1 MYDDAVKNK
10 MFWNATPSFQE
21 FQRRLQN
28 PKYVQTVQANYR
40 AHGRSGDA
48 FDTLS
53 GFRDY
58 FCVSDEDKQDMTQ
71 GVGNMIADT
80 KARLAGQQ
88 RYNKLKQFQ
97 DKHRDGLGF
106 GVKKTLFFGVKT
118 PFTNANVV
126 REPLTGRY
134 LTSDGAEYAQ
144 EFEAAR
150 AQNQLDETGKR
161 YTEAVE
167 RGDLPSAFEVRDEDG
182 NYALVEDLGVK
193 PGVHVTEKGKQ
204 QQLAGLVN
212 TRKSVEEQYNALYR
226 KLEEDFKR
234 SAPFSLNTHSQYGI
248 DDNDMRLQAYLNSN
262 AQYRRLK
269 AQLHQL
275 DNAIR
280 VGEEAVKGRAEER
293 YVKNAKGMLGYAYRD
308 LKSFGAS
315 ALRGLWNAVSDVSTW
330 DMGLQDLQDNMTL
343 YTTVK
348 KARQKGYKNL
358 NSEERQMLDV
368 AAKTGAYTAENQQYL
383 GRGYKAGNVT
393 GESLPFMV
401 EMALNPASGLGEAVM
416 SKYMRNAIAK
426 YGKEAVRKE
435 AWKYVTK
442 KCGYRIAGDVLG
454 AALMTGT
461 TGSARTLADTYDR
474 LTGDIK
480 STYDSKGKIV
490 YDGTENEEK
499 GILKAYLKAFGA
511 TAIENHSEFVG
522 EYFNPLLKGVGTLTM
537 KGWKKVNAK
546 SANAFLDN
554 LKDMGSTST
563 AKWLG
568 NLFDKTQWHGTIGE
582 YAEEVVG
589 NIENALLVGDS
600 TLDTKE
606 GTGVFNLDQNID
618 TFLGVSLMGGFF
630 STLKT
635 GAYVRDKV
643 KGERKILMQQS
654 LDLDNSIRY
663 ALGADPR
670 LADKWKEWRVA
681 LAQGTDEEKKQAL
694 KEISENTNG
703 NIKKAMYD
711 YSANA
716 QKLAGMDKATQGAI
730 EDGTITPEQ
739 AQRDADIEQAH
750 EEGLAAEGTARHDI
764 QQEHQL
770 RENSLARMLGIS
782 AEQLDRM
789 EDEDIESM
797 TGQNDALD
805 TAIYD
810 YQTSRERY
818 QGVID
823 RATDEVEQ
831 AGIDAAHQIDL
842 YTDHSTGQIRPC
854 VIKGNNGKEDYQGY
868 IVNGNIATHPDG
880 AIDVSGSDKMIL
892 YFDPETGKIEHGDAS
907 TFASLGESA
916 DATVARQQA
925 IDEAKQQAAQA
936 QSRDIDRGVGED
948 GNVSE
953 AMPTFPQSS
962 DQEERNAADFDIG
975 QVVNAETG
983 EVIPVSF
990 EELAEGENAY
1000 LTGGRPDGKTKDRLK
1015 VTIVDAEG
1023 NVTNRMMKRG
1033 NVQVDG
1039 RMSAEDFRNAY
1050 EEAVSSRIA
1059 PEADM
1064 NGPENNVDEEGVVAG
1079 GAAPSA
1085 DTAATSGEEG
1095 AASEPAVRDK
1105 NGNPIYDKMPISAT
1119 IADLY
1124 DGALDDAEI
1133 DGFVSAQI
1141 AEAEKAVEKMEK
1153 KKPKVGTDKAK
1164 YLADKKAWEEG
1175 LQEAQRKVQYWQDVK
1190 AEVDKITT
1198 PEDARGYEEELNG
1211 DAAQA
1216 AYRNGSDAASY
1227 GVREVTAE
1235 FMQSGD
1241 VKITPESYRKETGFG
1256 AAEQRAMVGK
1266 ISKGGKS
1273 IDKLAEDLEVFDR
1286 ENYNGMYFGGDSSV
1300 AKDAILDY
1308 LSSPDSR
1315 KGVKKMQSEAER
1327 EYVEAYEAERDR
1339 YYQEKYHMSYEE
1351 YLVYSSQEMPELL
1364 RKYSNFDEQLFLERY
1379 ADEIEAAL
1387 QKREEQLK
1395 QEENGKEGN
1404 VSAGE
1409 ESGYGR
1415 SNQVQSGERTDDT
1428 GRGEVGKD
1436 SAGEVGPRHE
1446 GVVESEAALG
1456 SGGSTNQQRIGRVQK
1471 ETRADVADQTMTH
1484 DEAIAFIAA
1493 MENRAEVAPS
1503 VDLSIENWDSLFGL
1517 DGIVNTPI
1525 GKVKMGDNQ
1534 FTKMMRE
1541 DRHGKLGMV
1550 KPTLENPDAI
1560 LEDASK
1566 AKAGDTEERPSSYI
1580 FVKAFKKS
1588 DGSRY
1593 YYFTSITVSKDG
1605 LEVVVSNQ
1613 EKRKNAIANLL
1624 SKDKLVWKHADDV
1637 SDASDVA
1644 QGLYSSQGNV
1654 SDLATEGTDAP
1665 QTSMSNNDPTSS
1677 GSKDTNN
1684 TDTKQ
1689 ENEEKSAGGE
1699 KEPMS
1704 PTPAMI
1710 DRMIE
1715 EQRVDD
1721 VSELLISSELKK
1733 AAEGI
1738 AEAFGMKVVYLKKVF
1753 IKSDDPAVEDFEGN
1767 GFVRNGVIYL
1777 SLKEADI
1784 AQFTFGHE
1792 LLHQLKQIDADSY
1805 MRIRQKVIDV
1815 MGRKAF
1821 EMEVKAR
1828 QMTYAN
1834 VPGYTLFEDYA
1845 EEVIADTLGDIITH
1859 TDMLPNIARSLKDNP
1874 SLLDRFLKVV
1884 DNVRQYFRGKT
1895 GGALGDLVNDI
1906 RDTYEMTARQG
1917 AELGL
1922 STPLKITEH
1931 TKFSL
1936 KDNQGNPLNQDGTLK
1951 LDKIKSVDELTDED
1965 FLHPTRNVELPSLP
1979 KKIADAIGTEGKP
1992 VVIKKNIFERNYMR
2006 HKDVTPDL
2014 SKIIFKSALYNPDL
2028 YGQNQKKTRPYN
2040 WVLINTKDEK
2050 GNNRTVLL
2058 EVNPNK
2064 DNVEIV
2070 HWHFIDERGLKKIRK
2085 QVDREDGQLLILP
2098 SDKEEV
2104 GALSDPTVN
2113 LSAAN
2118 IDNSSETAKESE
2130 GKDRQ
2135 HYASLGVSRQFGDGE
2150 RDGEREQQTANERL
2164 KGEGYQYMARDK
2176 FSLRLAE
2183 AKNNTDK
2190 NPSQAQKESGN
2201 YRKGHIR
2208 FGGYNYTIE
2217 NPQGSYRSGVDEN
2230 GKKWKQKMNNTYGYI
2245 LGTKGKDGDHLDMF
2259 INDNADLDSWNG
2271 NVYVVDQ
2278 VFPDGSFDEHK
2289 VMYGFDSEEE
2299 ARKAYLSN
2307 YEQGWQGLGNI
2318 TGVSKEDFDRWLEKS
2333 GRKTKAFS
2341 EYKNVKS
2348 ESAESPKTGAFGTI
2362 YTQFKGKP
2370 QEAIAFLLEKKEGEA
2385 VGALHHKDIGDIDLV
2400 WGKEGTAKSDG
2411 FGLAKLAKYHPE
2423 VLGNL
2428 QEILDAMVVVKRT
2441 DNRVQLESETHQAS
2455 VRLTWDSEKKNW
2467 LLTAFEKKNSVSDNT
2482 TDTVGTAE
2490 GGKRNDTATPQ
2501 NTVSDG
2507 KDTIKPS
2514 NSQKKNVKSNKKTPF
2529 SLKNDRTLAGVHNI
2543 TEEKLL
2549 KAIKQGGLA
2558 NPSVAVI
2565 DSSKQNHDDYGDIS
2579 LILPSDKVA
2588 KRTGK
2593 NAGTW
2598 QGDAW
2603 TPTYPQVERQ
2613 MSNKGAEKASNDV
2626 SSVPGDMYSEVRRGL
2641 DRWLDGGEEN
2651 SAMAYMFLHEK
2662 GVAPEPKKIQP
2673 KFSDEAYNELKS
2685 ITAGNFNIYGI
2696 GKADA
2701 RKVLD
2706 MYIDAKF
2713 DGDKDLYEEKTK
2725 AWLERNKSIVDAGA
2739 NGGMRYAI
2747 AKENVELYDEYG
2759 FNYKG
2764 VQTFVRDVEYD
2775 HRKTGVDMNAT
2786 LNEVEDYIKTNNL
2799 TDEFNT
2805 WMEGKEKEY
2814 GIKEVIFDGFTPSGN
2829 RRYVPNTLENVSE
2842 IMKKQGRNGSTGT
2855 SVSFQ
2860 NFAARLMPSY
2870 GTLKDIRSKKGLLT
2884 SDREKLDKFREKWSN
2899 VFFELGMKCQPD
2911 ATGTFDDYGLA
2922 RLSEAAMTSDPQAYL
2937 KKEYNVD
2944 FSDEDTKRLKEMVK
2958 AIKEESPAMYF
2969 ETKFE
2974 RPVGFDEFSSAV
2986 VPTTASNEVKQALQN
3001 AGVQIYEYDK
3011 EKEGDRSRAF
3021 NEAINSSDNIRF
3033 SLDKDKGTVVS
3044 PSKPSKAEAVLRDAV
3059 IDRLRENGM
3068 EVINDVAEGQKVLD
3082 EANGKGKL
3090 QMGDAPETFAE
3101 RQKLAVEN
3109 RGVVMPGLNET
3120 YVEVVK
3126 DIPRHGYTGT
3136 IAEATREAID
3146 AAKRKYAGKELTYNN
3161 YGVNF
3166 NYTISANA
3174 IEICLSPKH
3183 QNLSANKGIHLALA
3197 EHLEEV
3203 INNSIEVEE
3212 HPDYVKNN
3220 GTRGNNGSVNTE
3232 ALMHRF
3238 YGVAVIDGTP
3248 FRIMTLMREGKDSAT
3263 SNGIHSYAVQKIEVL
3278 DNDLPSTSNGVGSIP
3293 QVKSGSLYPLA
3304 KLLKGVEKAY
3314 DKGKYLLEESKKRS
3328 AGLREQR
3335 VYHGSGADGV
3345 RFFRT
3350 ANGEA
3355 YGFTVGGRIYVDP
3368 RIATSET
3375 PVHEYAHLWAS
3386 ALRSGNAEEWQNV
3399 VGLMKDSKVWD
3410 EVKGRYP
3417 ELKTDDE
3424 IADEVIATYSGQRGA
3439 ERLREEQRKIAEG
3452 DGGVFE
3458 KVEAISVLESVK
3470 RALKMFWKGVAD
3482 FLHIH
3487 YKSAEEVADRVM
3499 KDLLEGVDPRKMGD
3513 GVDRQLYASLGV
3525 SRALGEEAAEGGP
3538 RYASLALSE
3547 QQLDGDD
3554 TIRFSLRQEPAPK
3567 VTKKGYAVFIY
3578 KKLKNGGYKLVP
3590 KMLSNDPGAP
3600 AQTWLNA
3607 DTGYMKRDENGEP
3620 LQNTNGRASVSVNGS
3635 QAGGNKSNKLAWRP
3649 GKHLAMYPNASQFK
3663 SPDGTIPKD
3672 VIFFEV
3678 EYAADPDL
3686 HKQYQRNAWELGMND
3701 NGQYRNN
3708 QGGLP
3713 YIPKDSYYLYRTN
3726 SISEGATPM
3735 IITGA
3740 YKINRA
3746 LTDAEAKELNQNAG
3760 GMWCPRKGGDLT
3772 EEKLKD
3778 MGLDDKGLKKMTES
3792 FDMDIIKESH
3802 DESDEARLL
3811 PGYRSREINW
3821 EDKDL
3826 IHSIEENGQNI
3837 NDYRDGYVAPE
3848 HSEEPTIRFS
3858 LDKDK
3863 GTVASPSKPSK
3874 AEAVLRDAVIDRLR
3888 ENGMEVITDVAE
3900 GQKVLDEANGM
3911 VRLMG
3916 SRTNKKMKEIAD
3928 VLSEHELSE
3937 QQKTVVDVYS
3947 GKTDNLQLE
3956 LSRNDG
3962 SRRIVIRQGNDN
3974 KAGTKHS
3981 VYRHYG
3987 TTEGVITAEDILL
4000 IPEVLNKGERKS
4012 IKRGNTQLYEYVL
4025 RNVDGAEYTV
4035 LTEINNRGK
4044 ETFADFYSNKK
4055 VSSTA
4060 RKTRS
4065 SEAQARLDETLSA
4078 AKVEE
4083 KSKTANKSGEKLREQ
4098 RVYHGSGAD
4107 FEAFDHGHMGEGQG
4121 SQVFGWGTY
4130 VTSSKAI
4137 GESYAESSSRTGGME
4152 YTGDA
4157 LTADEASLVGS
4168 LFISGMSSYHEVE
4181 EFLEKS
4187 ANSDKPGAKRSANA
4201 LALLR
4206 KTKPEDWR
4214 LPEIGKRQLY
4224 TVEIPEDNGSNY
4236 LDWENPLNDAQKE
4249 ILKEGLMA
4257 AGVSVEYFKG
4267 LGFTLDSSFKY
4278 VYSASLPMMLRGV
4291 HVGEADNVKEKA
4303 SRFLSGLGFTG
4314 IKYPAGT
4321 IHGGAEKGDMNYVIF
4336 NEKDA
4341 KITDHVRFFRTANG
4355 EAYGFTVGGKI
4366 YVDPRIATSETPVHE
4381 YAHLWATA
4389 LRSGNKEEWQ
4399 NVVGL
4404 MKDTKVWDEVKERYP
4419 ELKTDDEIADEV
4431 IATYSG
4437 QRGAERLREE
4447 QRKIAEGD
4455 GGVFEKVEAI
4465 SVLESVKRAL
4475 KMFWKGVADFLH
4487 IHYKSAEEVADR
4499 VMKDLLEGVDPRKMG
4514 ETKDG
4519 GVRFNAKQKRALE
4532 TASLGNAP
4540 RSLTVVS
4547 SATGAKIL
4555 NSIDKLVESLEKSAT
4570 QPKTFIGNVAKALGA
4585 SRFGSGSEYA
4595 TFETKNGDIVTIRLA
4610 NHNAHVSGF
4619 DHNGKDNGI
4628 SIVISPKPNEGIT
4641 NDGNAHITEFYYDS
4655 IKLRRADGKPLAE
4668 IVRSIKQALYS
4679 GEFKDTT
4686 GLAERQEVN
4695 GEDVIRYQFIGEKG
4709 AAEADHAEEVS
4720 VRLDNLS
4727 VAREMEAEKKD
4738 AKAIKMAT
4746 GWERGADGKWRYE
4759 IADLKEFDRNGNLL
4773 YRKHHPD
4780 YARYI
4785 ELQDKDL
4792 KNLLEDGEKL
4802 TDKEREEYEALSKK
4816 YESDKFGG
4824 EKLDNIHTLEAY
4836 VDAPELFKAYP
4847 ELRNVRVTFKDTGGW
4862 ETASYYAISDVID
4875 FNVDDV
4881 GEIVVN
4887 TGKVTANMRT
4897 KELKSVFLHEIQH
4910 AIQVIEGFAEGG
4922 SPQYMKGLYSDY
4934 FLQDYSSSQLHELA
4948 ELRRI
4953 AENKV
4958 KRGEY
4963 KRMSY
4968 AVKNVIKAAKEHGF
4982 YPTWAESFDNNPNSV
4997 TTVYDTLVKFP
5008 SEILDKAVLIDE
5020 KDLYRRV
5027 AGEVEA
5033 RNVQE
5038 RMGMSAE
5045 ERRASLAAE
5054 TEDVAREDQIFLMGN
5069 GVSEMGSRVGKR
5081 MAEIGEHYEDK
5092 ALTDE
5097 ERPIVDVFCGR
5108 NDNLKVSIER
5118 DGKSLVLMMR
5128 QGSENGAGTKHCLY
5142 RHYGTGVG
5150 YLTADDIL
5158 KIPYIMANGFA
5169 KEKLRGKSRLVE
5181 YTYKDEQGCEY
5192 TLLTEKKK
5200 GFEIFND
5207 FYTNRKASSL
5217 STFNTSEDAHTGSDN
5232 ALIGAKLGNVSE
5244 TAKESEGKDRQ
5255 HYASLGVSRSLDK
5268 EAGEGE
5274 PRWASLGL
5282 SEQQLDGDDTIRF
5295 SLNYD
5300 KWNREMASW
5309 LKRNR
5314 LPKNA
5319 QRPVVPQREAGES
5332 DLHFAGRL
5340 AKYNQDKA
5348 LWNTAPKYEGHL
5360 SSGMTARGEFNY
5372 ELQRGAVLKRIAI
5385 QDSML
5390 AIRKAQEAIARHSG
5404 LLKVGTFEDAY
5415 MAENNSHG
5423 KAKNEFEQ
5431 YDQEYLEPLRK
5442 WFNVMMKRLDGSYNN
5457 VTNYMIAKHGLE
5469 RNAHMAFMAALEAEA
5484 KKAIGNTQPD
5494 AKRLRA
5500 QMVHD
5505 AYRQYKAD
5513 SRRLINDADYEAG
5526 KYDYAQWRRTDD
5538 AIRKSYCSNYESFR
5552 YDKGGVVRDY
5562 SGLSSLFRNETDF
5575 EEKAAELCADIE
5587 SKNGHETSELW
5598 DAVRQATR
5606 QILKNS
5612 HDAGMMSDETYDY
5625 VRGMYEHYIPL
5636 RGWNDSAADE
5646 VWDYAGGGRG
5656 VFNAALKE
5664 AHGRQSLA
5672 DDPVAYIMNMAESGF
5687 LVNNRNWVKQHF
5699 LTMAMNHPSDLLTVS
5714 KAWYVKTKD
5723 QFGNEVWIPASPNIP
5738 ADETDPAV
5746 IEAALDAFRTKMEQ
5760 MELSGDATQQRG
5772 SLNIEYPQTKS
5783 EEREHE
5789 VRVMKDG
5796 EEYVVYVN
5804 GDPQLAQ
5811 ALNNTRAMRVR
5822 EHEGNFE
5829 KACAWLGRKMA
5840 AVYTSLSPL
5849 FVPSNWA
5856 RDTTMTLAST
5866 AIREDARYNWL
5877 LRTKFM
5883 RPDVQMRMFGLVK
5896 EYQNGKLREKVKS
5909 RTATKTEENFWNF
5922 MINGGETGFVSTMD
5936 VDAFR
5941 EKIQRDLKDMGRT
5954 RLNPVKVGHTIADS
5968 VEYINRVIED
5978 SNRFAIYQTSIE
5990 YGRGIEEAVQDA
6002 KNVTLNFN
6010 RKGTGEMGMSA
6021 IRQLYLFIN
6030 PAIQSLQTLG
6040 ALAKDH
6046 KAKFTAVTSAWMAS
6060 GMLVPLFNE
6069 LMFNLASAAAGGGGD
6084 DDDEFNPKEEYW
6096 KFSSFDRRNN
6106 CILWIPFT
6114 HNFIKIPLAPEFR
6127 GFYGIGDMVAS
6138 AMWGGEN
6145 AKESW
6150 SDYAADLMGQIID
6163 LSPLDPVS
6171 YDGNVLVSL
6180 MPNAI
6185 RPLVEIAQ
6193 NVTFTGKPIYRE
6205 SDFNKYDPS
6214 FKKAYAG
6221 TPDFL
6226 LRYSKW
6232 MNSIGNKYPEAQQ
6245 GPVEQTAVGRYANN
6259 PAVIDHLL
6267 KSYLGGMY
6275 TLGSQIA
6282 GAITKAS
6289 DEETR
6294 KDFKTADIPFFSKF
6308 VANPNDRPQS
6318 KNKGDAYWQDFEKYQ
6333 RTSHTL
6339 GVIRQDARK
6348 TGNFS
6353 VLEDFYKS
6361 EEYKEMKE
6369 YEPKAKQRKEE
6380 QKYER
6385 WKEEG
6390 NADLYQPHQQTG
6402 EDVYKR
6408 HSTPADDFEDTKAS
6422 ILYQKIKPAK
6432 DIFDLADIN
6441 TPSGMDTFNKY
6452 YDLAGKVEEAHS
6464 VKKEMNAIV
6473 KSFVDGEHKA
6483 TFDPEK
6489 MKEYRALRKQYLQLV
6504 EEGNRMFEKIKA
6516 QRN

>member
-1 MYDDAVKNK
+1 MTSRKQLAINQRALYDDAVKNK

-88 RYNKLKQFQ
+88 RYNKLKQHQ
-97 DKHRDGLGF
+97 DKQRGRYGRLDL
-106 GVKKTLFFGVKT
+106 GVKNPL
-118 PFTNANVV
+118 TNDNVV
-126 REPLTGRY
+126 RDDATDTY
-134 LTSDGAEYAQ
+134 LTSQGAEYAQ
-144 EFEAAR
+144 EYEAAR
-150 AQNQLDETGKR
+150 AQNHIDETGKR

-182 NYALVEDLGVK
+182 NYALMEDLGVK

-275 DNAIR
+275 DNAIG

-293 YVKNAKGMLGYAYRD
+293 YVKNAKGMLGYACRD

-330 DMGLQDLQDNMTL
+330 DLGLQDLQDNMTL

-358 NSEERQMLDV
+358 NDEERQMLDV

-442 KCGYRIAGDVLG
+442 KCGYRVAGDVLG

-480 STYDSKGKIV
+480 STYDSDGKIV

-670 LADKWKEWRVA
+670 LSDKWKEWRVA

-770 RENSLARMLGIS
+770 KENSLARMLGIS

-936 QSRDIDRGVGED
+936 QSRDIDGGVGED

-962 DQEERNAADFDIG
+962 DHEERNAADFDIG

-990 EELAEGENAY
+990 EGLAEGENAY

-1023 NVTNRMMKRG
+1023 NVTNRVMKRG

-1050 EEAVSSRIA
+1050 EEAVSSRMA

-1064 NGPENNVDEEGVVAG
+1064 NGQENNVNEEGVVDG
-1079 GAAPSA
+1079 DAAPSA
-1085 DTAATSGEEG
+1085 DKAATSEEEG

-1190 AEVDKITT
+1190 AEVEKITT

-1211 DAAQA
+1211 DAAQT
-1216 AYRNGSDAASY
+1216 AYRNGSDAAAY
-1227 GVREVTAE
+1227 GAREVTAE

-1409 ESGYGR
+1409 ESGHGR
-1415 SNQVQSGERTDDT
+1415 SNQVQSGERTDDI

-1456 SGGSTNQQRIGRVQK
+1456 SGETEAGEHPLSSEDIEDGKLSVNDGRGDKGRIGERQG
-1471 ETRADVADQTMTH
+1471 
-1484 DEAIAFIAA
+1484 
-1493 MENRAEVAPS
+1493 
-1503 VDLSIENWDSLFGL
+1503 DL
-1517 DGIVNTPI
+1517 
-1525 GKVKMGDNQ
+1525 
-1534 FTKMMRE
+1534 
-1541 DRHGKLGMV
+1541 
-1550 KPTLENPDAI
+1550 
-1560 LEDASK
+1560 
-1566 AKAGDTEERPSSYI
+1566 AKAGD
-1580 FVKAFKKS
+1580 V
-1588 DGSRY
+1588 
-1593 YYFTSITVSKDG
+1593 
-1605 LEVVVSNQ
+1605 
-1613 EKRKNAIANLL
+1613 
-1624 SKDKLVWKHADDV
+1624 DD
-1637 SDASDVA
+1637 
-1644 QGLYSSQGNV
+1644 
-1654 SDLATEGTDAP
+1654 
-1665 QTSMSNNDPTSS
+1665 
-1677 GSKDTNN
+1677 
-1684 TDTKQ
+1684 
-1689 ENEEKSAGGE
+1689 KSAGGE

-1753 IKSDDPAVEDFEGN
+1753 IKSNDPAVEDFEGN

-1834 VPGYTLFEDYA
+1834 VPGYTLYEDYA

-1859 TDMLPNIARSLKDNP
+1859 TDMLPNIARSLKENP

-1884 DNVRQYFRGKT
+1884 DNVRQYFRGKI

-1906 RDTYEMTARQG
+1906 RNTYEMTARQG

-1922 STPLKITEH
+1922 SEPRGEREQRAANER
-1931 TKFSL
+1931 F
-1936 KDNQGNPLNQDGTLK
+1936 NN
-1951 LDKIKSVDELTDED
+1951 ELTRYQNGEMDKNEMLHLGRPQGVMRT
-1965 FLHPTRNVELPSLP
+1965 FLPNLP
-1979 KKIADAIGTEGKP
+1979 I
-1992 VVIKKNIFERNYMR
+1992 VMRQRVIKKGSEKKHEVDVSAIMNMPQHLSSPIFVFQRSEDTIGVLTDMRDRNGKNVCVAIELKRQIQQGAEY
-2006 HKDVTPDL
+2006 
-2014 SKIIFKSALYNPDL
+2014 
-2028 YGQNQKKTRPYN
+2028 
-2040 WVLINTKDEK
+2040 
-2050 GNNRTVLL
+2050 L
-2058 EVNPNK
+2058 EVNDVRSFHGREFKNIVEPIANNK
-2064 DNVEIV
+2064 TLKWVDKEKGLAYLSSASQPVQQEI
-2070 HWHFIDERGLKKIRK
+2070 DK
-2085 QVDREDGQLLILP
+2085 QVLDTATKVVKDF
-2098 SDKEEV
+2098 
-2104 GALSDPTVN
+2104 VN
-2113 LSAAN
+2113 P
-2118 IDNSSETAKESE
+2118 KESD

-2135 HYASLGVSRQFGDGE
+2135 FYASLGVSRQFGDGE

-2259 INDNADLDSWNG
+2259 INDKADLDSWNG

-2278 VFPDGSFDEHK
+2278 VLPDGSFDEHK

-2318 TGVSKEDFDRWLEKS
+2318 TGVSKEDFDCWLEKS

-2348 ESAESPKTGAFGTI
+2348 ESAESPKTGAFGTV

-2385 VGALHHKDIGDIDLV
+2385 VSALHHKDIGDIDLV

-2441 DNRVQLESETHQAS
+2441 DNRVKLESETHQAS

-2507 KDTIKPS
+2507 KDTEKDSSEQEDEEKKASGDRPLYASLGVSRSLGEEAAEGEREATSVRLQNADIVDAEAMAEEYGLDADDVRRYAEGMRKGSSAQAARALAEISRKIIAAHEDEIHSLLDMRKFRKPVEKALKEAFGDVDVLIEERRKQIEEERNTMEAARKRAEEEHRKREARLEELAVLTDEEIDHSYAEALAKGDVAAAREMLDEAARRKGYGDVRSDYQGVGAWSAPS
-2514 NSQKKNVKSNKKTPF
+2514 NPDYETDEARRNAVGEDSPDLNVEDMAAGYSNQPEDIFVHPNKYSQGLPTSEESGNAIQTAIDDIRNGKKDVKVKVYRAVPTSVKEGKLRNGDWVTPSRKYAELHGSSRLEGKYRIIEDEVPVSELWWDGNDVNEWGYDNGKGYRYKNVKNNRK
-2529 SLKNDRTLAGVHNI
+2529 LNDLVTRDDNGNVIPPSKRFNQR
-2543 TEEKLL
+2543 
-2549 KAIKQGGLA
+2549 KA
-2558 NPSVAVI
+2558 
-2565 DSSKQNHDDYGDIS
+2565 D
-2579 LILPSDKVA
+2579 
-2588 KRTGK
+2588 
-2593 NAGTW
+2593 
-2598 QGDAW
+2598 
-2603 TPTYPQVERQ
+2603 ERFQ
-2613 MSNKGAEKASNDV
+2613 
-2626 SSVPGDMYSEVRRGL
+2626 R
-2641 DRWLDGGEEN
+2641 
-2651 SAMAYMFLHEK
+2651 
-2662 GVAPEPKKIQP
+2662 
-2673 KFSDEAYNELKS
+2673 
-2685 ITAGNFNIYGI
+2685 GI
-2696 GKADA
+2696 G
-2701 RKVLD
+2701 
-2706 MYIDAKF
+2706 
-2713 DGDKDLYEEKTK
+2713 
-2725 AWLERNKSIVDAGA
+2725 
-2739 NGGMRYAI
+2739 
-2747 AKENVELYDEYG
+2747 
-2759 FNYKG
+2759 G
-2764 VQTFVRDVEYD
+2764 V
-2775 HRKTGVDMNAT
+2775 
-2786 LNEVEDYIKTNNL
+2786 
-2799 TDEFNT
+2799 
-2805 WMEGKEKEY
+2805 
-2814 GIKEVIFDGFTPSGN
+2814 
-2829 RRYVPNTLENVSE
+2829 
-2842 IMKKQGRNGSTGT
+2842 
-2855 SVSFQ
+2855 
-2860 NFAARLMPSY
+2860 
-2870 GTLKDIRSKKGLLT
+2870 
-2884 SDREKLDKFREKWSN
+2884 
-2899 VFFELGMKCQPD
+2899 
-2911 ATGTFDDYGLA
+2911 
-2922 RLSEAAMTSDPQAYL
+2922 
-2937 KKEYNVD
+2937 
-2944 FSDEDTKRLKEMVK
+2944 
-2958 AIKEESPAMYF
+2958 
-2969 ETKFE
+2969 
-2974 RPVGFDEFSSAV
+2974 
-2986 VPTTASNEVKQALQN
+2986 
-3001 AGVQIYEYDK
+3001 
-3011 EKEGDRSRAF
+3011 
-3021 NEAINSSDNIRF
+3021 
-3033 SLDKDKGTVVS
+3033 
-3044 PSKPSKAEAVLRDAV
+3044 KPSKAEAVLRDAV

-3068 EVINDVAEGQKVLD
+3068 EVITDVAEGQKVLD

-3101 RQKLAVEN
+3101 RLKQAVEN

-3335 VYHGSGADGV
+3335 VYHGSGADGL

-3355 YGFTVGGRIYVDP
+3355 YGFTVGGKIYVDP

-3375 PVHEYAHLWAS
+3375 PVHEYAHLWAT

-3410 EVKGRYP
+3410 EVKKRYP

-3452 DGGVFE
+3452 NGGVFE
-3458 KVEAISVLESVK
+3458 KAEAISALESVK

-3513 GVDRQLYASLGV
+3513 GVDRQRYASIGV
-3525 SRALGEEAAEGGP
+3525 SRSLGEEAGEGEP
-3538 RYASLALSE
+3538 RYASLGLSE

-3792 FDMDIIKESH
+3792 FDMDTIKESH

-3811 PGYRSREINW
+3811 PGYKSREINW

-3826 IHSIEENGQNI
+3826 IHSIEENGQDI

-3863 GTVASPSKPSK
+3863 GTVVSPSKPSK

-3900 GQKVLDEANGM
+3900 GQKVLDEANGEEVM
-3911 VRLMG
+3911 LSAKQKRALETATMADE
-3916 SRTNKKMKEIAD
+3916 STNKATVVSSADGAKVQNNLEILAD
-3928 VLSEHELSE
+3928 SYKNRPNKAKGFITDLSRSLGLEQHEASQYGTFVTE
-3937 QQKTVVDVYS
+3937 NGKTVTIRVSNHNARVSFFDKNGENDGISIVISNHKNKGLLNDGNAHIIEFFYSKQSLQRADSKPLSDIIRSVSEALYS
-3947 GKTDNLQLE
+3947 GEFKDTTGLAE
-3956 LSRNDG
+3956 
-3962 SRRIVIRQGNDN
+3962 RQ
-3974 KAGTKHS
+3974 
-3981 VYRHYG
+3981 
-3987 TTEGVITAEDILL
+3987 
-4000 IPEVLNKGERKS
+4000 EVN
-4012 IKRGNTQLYEYVL
+4012 
-4025 RNVDGAEYTV
+4025 
-4035 LTEINNRGK
+4035 
-4044 ETFADFYSNKK
+4044 
-4055 VSSTA
+4055 
-4060 RKTRS
+4060 
-4065 SEAQARLDETLSA
+4065 
-4078 AKVEE
+4078 AKQI
-4083 KSKTANKSGEKLREQ
+4083 REQ
-4098 RVYHGSGAD
+4098 RMGGAD
-4107 FEAFDHGHMGEGQG
+4107 
-4121 SQVFGWGTY
+4121 
-4130 VTSSKAI
+4130 
-4137 GESYAESSSRTGGME
+4137 
-4152 YTGDA
+4152 
-4157 LTADEASLVGS
+4157 
-4168 LFISGMSSYHEVE
+4168 
-4181 EFLEKS
+4181 
-4187 ANSDKPGAKRSANA
+4187 
-4201 LALLR
+4201 
-4206 KTKPEDWR
+4206 
-4214 LPEIGKRQLY
+4214 
-4224 TVEIPEDNGSNY
+4224 
-4236 LDWENPLNDAQKE
+4236 
-4249 ILKEGLMA
+4249 GL
-4257 AGVSVEYFKG
+4257 
-4267 LGFTLDSSFKY
+4267 
-4278 VYSASLPMMLRGV
+4278 
-4291 HVGEADNVKEKA
+4291 
-4303 SRFLSGLGFTG
+4303 
-4314 IKYPAGT
+4314 
-4321 IHGGAEKGDMNYVIF
+4321 
-4336 NEKDA
+4336 
-4341 KITDHVRFFRTANG
+4341 RFFRTANG

-4404 MKDTKVWDEVKERYP
+4404 MKDSKVWDEVKGRYP

-4437 QRGAERLREE
+4437 LRGAERLREE

-4455 GGVFEKVEAI
+4455 GGVFEKAEAI
-4465 SVLESVKRAL
+4465 SALEKVKLSL
-4475 KMFWKGVADFLH
+4475 KRFWKGVADFLH

-4499 VMKDLLEGVDPRKMG
+4499 VMKDLLEGVDPRKKG
-4514 ETKDG
+4514 DG
-4519 GVRFNAKQKRALE
+4519 V
-4532 TASLGNAP
+4532 
-4540 RSLTVVS
+4540 
-4547 SATGAKIL
+4547 
-4555 NSIDKLVESLEKSAT
+4555 
-4570 QPKTFIGNVAKALGA
+4570 
-4585 SRFGSGSEYA
+4585 
-4595 TFETKNGDIVTIRLA
+4595 
-4610 NHNAHVSGF
+4610 
-4619 DHNGKDNGI
+4619 
-4628 SIVISPKPNEGIT
+4628 
-4641 NDGNAHITEFYYDS
+4641 
-4655 IKLRRADGKPLAE
+4655 
-4668 IVRSIKQALYS
+4668 
-4679 GEFKDTT
+4679 
-4686 GLAERQEVN
+4686 
-4695 GEDVIRYQFIGEKG
+4695 
-4709 AAEADHAEEVS
+4709 
-4720 VRLDNLS
+4720 
-4727 VAREMEAEKKD
+4727 
-4738 AKAIKMAT
+4738 
-4746 GWERGADGKWRYE
+4746 
-4759 IADLKEFDRNGNLL
+4759 
-4773 YRKHHPD
+4773 
-4780 YARYI
+4780 
-4785 ELQDKDL
+4785 
-4792 KNLLEDGEKL
+4792 
-4802 TDKEREEYEALSKK
+4802 
-4816 YESDKFGG
+4816 
-4824 EKLDNIHTLEAY
+4824 
-4836 VDAPELFKAYP
+4836 
-4847 ELRNVRVTFKDTGGW
+4847 
-4862 ETASYYAISDVID
+4862 
-4875 FNVDDV
+4875 
-4881 GEIVVN
+4881 
-4887 TGKVTANMRT
+4887 
-4897 KELKSVFLHEIQH
+4897 
-4910 AIQVIEGFAEGG
+4910 
-4922 SPQYMKGLYSDY
+4922 
-4934 FLQDYSSSQLHELA
+4934 
-4948 ELRRI
+4948 
-4953 AENKV
+4953 
-4958 KRGEY
+4958 
-4963 KRMSY
+4963 
-4968 AVKNVIKAAKEHGF
+4968 
-4982 YPTWAESFDNNPNSV
+4982 
-4997 TTVYDTLVKFP
+4997 
-5008 SEILDKAVLIDE
+5008 
-5020 KDLYRRV
+5020 
-5027 AGEVEA
+5027 
-5033 RNVQE
+5033 
-5038 RMGMSAE
+5038 
-5045 ERRASLAAE
+5045 
-5054 TEDVAREDQIFLMGN
+5054 
-5069 GVSEMGSRVGKR
+5069 
-5081 MAEIGEHYEDK
+5081 
-5092 ALTDE
+5092 
-5097 ERPIVDVFCGR
+5097 
-5108 NDNLKVSIER
+5108 
-5118 DGKSLVLMMR
+5118 
-5128 QGSENGAGTKHCLY
+5128 
-5142 RHYGTGVG
+5142 
-5150 YLTADDIL
+5150 
-5158 KIPYIMANGFA
+5158 
-5169 KEKLRGKSRLVE
+5169 
-5181 YTYKDEQGCEY
+5181 
-5192 TLLTEKKK
+5192 
-5200 GFEIFND
+5200 
-5207 FYTNRKASSL
+5207 
-5217 STFNTSEDAHTGSDN
+5217 
-5232 ALIGAKLGNVSE
+5232 
-5244 TAKESEGKDRQ
+5244 DRQ
-5255 HYASLGVSRSLDK
+5255 RYASLGVSRSLGE

-5274 PRWASLGL
+5274 PRWASSSL

-5300 KWNREMASW
+5300 KWDREMASW

-5372 ELQRGAVLKRIAI
+5372 ELQRGSVLARIAA

-5552 YDKGGVVRDY
+5552 YDKGWVVRDY
-5562 SGLSSLFRNETDF
+5562 AGLSSLFQNETDF

-5699 LTMAMNHPSDLLTVS
+5699 LTMAMNHPTDLLTVS

-5746 IEAALDAFRTKMEQ
+5746 IEAALNAFQTKMEQ
-5760 MELSGDATQQRG
+5760 MEQSGDATQQRG

-5909 RTATKTEENFWNF
+5909 NKATKMEENFWNF

-6084 DDDEFNPKEEYW
+6084 DDDEFNPKDEYW

-6114 HNFIKIPLAPEFR
+6114 HDFIKIPLAQEFR

-6150 SDYAADLMGQIID
+6150 SNYAADLMGQIID

-6333 RTSHTL
+6333 RSSHTL

-6432 DIFDLADIN
+6432 DIFDLADVN

-6489 MKEYRALRKQYLQLV
+6489 MKEYRALRKQYVQLV

>member
-88 RYNKLKQFQ
+88 RYNKLKQHQ
-97 DKHRDGLGF
+97 DKQRGIYGRLDL
-106 GVKKTLFFGVKT
+106 GVKNPL
-118 PFTNANVV
+118 TNDNVV

-150 AQNQLDETGKR
+150 AQNHIDETSKR

-167 RGDLPSAFEVRDEDG
+167 RGDIPSAFEVRDKDG
-182 NYALVEDLGVK
+182 NYALMEDLGVK

-226 KLEEDFKR
+226 KLEKDFKR

-275 DNAIR
+275 DNAIG
-280 VGEEAVKGRAEER
+280 VGKEAVKGRAEER

-308 LKSFGAS
+308 LKTFGAS

-401 EMALNPASGLGEAVM
+401 EMALNPASGLGEAAM

-480 STYDSKGKIV
+480 STYDSNGKIV
-490 YDGTENEEK
+490 YDGTENEET

-522 EYFNPLLKGVGTLTM
+522 EYFNPLLKGAGTLTM

-568 NLFDKTQWHGTIGE
+568 NLFEKTQWHGTIGE

-600 TLDTKE
+600 TLDAKE

-635 GAYVRDKV
+635 GAYIRDKV

-670 LADKWKEWRVA
+670 LTDKWKEWRVA

-936 QSRDIDRGVGED
+936 QSRDIDGGVGED

-953 AMPTFPQSS
+953 AMPTSPQSS

-990 EELAEGENAY
+990 EGLAEGENAY
-1000 LTGGRPDGKTKDRLK
+1000 LTGGRPDGKAKDRLK

-1023 NVTNRMMKRG
+1023 NVTNRVMKRG

-1064 NGPENNVDEEGVVAG
+1064 NGQENNVNEEGVVAG
-1079 GAAPSA
+1079 DAVPSA
-1085 DTAATSGEEG
+1085 DRAATSEEEG

-1190 AEVDKITT
+1190 AEVEKITT

-1211 DAAQA
+1211 DAAQT
-1216 AYRNGSDAASY
+1216 AYRNGSDAAAY
-1227 GVREVTAE
+1227 GAREVTAE

-1409 ESGYGR
+1409 ESGHGR
-1415 SNQVQSGERTDDT
+1415 SNRVQSGERTYDT

-1677 GSKDTNN
+1677 ESKDTNN

-1689 ENEEKSAGGE
+1689 ENGEKSVGGE

-1710 DRMIE
+1710 DRMIA

-1753 IKSDDPAVEDFEGN
+1753 IKSNDPAVEDFDGN

-1828 QMTYAN
+1828 QVTYAN
-1834 VPGYTLFEDYA
+1834 VPGYTLYEDYA

-1859 TDMLPNIARSLKDNP
+1859 TDMLPDIARSLKDNP

-1884 DNVRQYFRGKT
+1884 DNVRQYFRGKI

-1917 AELGL
+1917 AETNRMEAALDAVNDRFNDRLESLVANPNQKDRVLRLGRSSEFLRDGGLADAEIVLEFDKLARKSKEGYKNEHPFDMSDIKDLPKAIASPIAVFGNTSGENDGNVILTELKKDGKNFIVAVKTMMQPRKGGVVLEVNQITSLFPKDAKGIVHWFNSGKATNIDKEKALRFIEALPNHPGTTIKAEELISAANVVKDFETAKESEEKDRQRYASLGVSRSLGKEAAEGEPRWASLGL
-1922 STPLKITEH
+1922 STPLK
-1931 TKFSL
+1931 
-1936 KDNQGNPLNQDGTLK
+1936 
-1951 LDKIKSVDELTDED
+1951 DKIAAASADVDT
-1965 FLHPTRNVELPSLP
+1965 
-1979 KKIADAIGTEGKP
+1979 
-1992 VVIKKNIFERNYMR
+1992 
-2006 HKDVTPDL
+2006 
-2014 SKIIFKSALYNPDL
+2014 
-2028 YGQNQKKTRPYN
+2028 
-2040 WVLINTKDEK
+2040 
-2050 GNNRTVLL
+2050 
-2058 EVNPNK
+2058 
-2064 DNVEIV
+2064 
-2070 HWHFIDERGLKKIRK
+2070 
-2085 QVDREDGQLLILP
+2085 
-2098 SDKEEV
+2098 
-2104 GALSDPTVN
+2104 DPT
-2113 LSAAN
+2113 
-2118 IDNSSETAKESE
+2118 E
-2130 GKDRQ
+2130 
-2135 HYASLGVSRQFGDGE
+2135 
-2150 RDGEREQQTANERL
+2150 
-2164 KGEGYQYMARDK
+2164 
-2176 FSLRLAE
+2176 
-2183 AKNNTDK
+2183 
-2190 NPSQAQKESGN
+2190 AQKEAGN
-2201 YRKGHIR
+2201 YKKGHVKVGMFDI
-2208 FGGYNYTIE
+2208 TIE
-2217 NPQGSYRSGVDEN
+2217 QPQGSVRKGTDAD
-2230 GKKWKQKMNNTYGYI
+2230 GKQWESKMNNTYGYI
-2245 LGTKGKDGDHLDMF
+2245 RGAVGVDGDHIDVFLSNNIDGWDGRKVF
-2259 INDNADLDSWNG
+2259 
-2271 NVYVVDQ
+2271 VVDQ
-2278 VFPDGSFDEHK
+2278 YNPDGSFDEHK
-2289 VMYGFDSEEE
+2289 VMLGFNDADE
-2299 ARKAYLSN
+2299 AKGDYLAN
-2307 YEQGWQGLGNI
+2307 YEEGWENGRRI
-2318 TGVSKEDFDRWLEKS
+2318 DVSAVNLEDFEKWIAS
-2333 GRKTKAFS
+2333 SKRKTKPFS

-2348 ESAESPKTGAFGTI
+2348 ESAESPKTGAFGTV
-2362 YTQFKGKP
+2362 YTQFRGKA

-2501 NTVSDG
+2501 NTVSEGKDTEKVSSGQEDGEKSVLSDLEREFQKALEHEEDVEQKWEDKIQDYVAEHYPTQATVSAATTSAKGVQEREAMKSDHVLRAMREKADAEYKEARDATFAAQKEMETAKESDG
-2507 KDTIKPS
+2507 KDRQLYASLGVSRSLGEEAAEGEPRWAS
-2514 NSQKKNVKSNKKTPF
+2514 LGLSTPLKITEHTKF
-2529 SLKNDRTLAGVHNI
+2529 SLKDNQGNPLNQDGTLKLDKIKSVDDLTDEDFLHPTRNVELPSLPKKIADAIGTEGRPVVIKKNIFERNYMRHKDVTPELSKIIFKSALYNPDLYGQNQKKTRPYNWVLINTKDEKGNNRTVLLEVNPNKDNVEIVHWHFVNDKNLGLIKKQAIREGDQVLILPSEQSEEVGGLSNLTDDLSAANVDNSSETAKESEGKDRQRYASLGVSRSLGEEAAEGEPRWASLGLSEQQLAERQEVNGGTTLFSLKKDRTLAGVHNI

-2565 DSSKQNHDDYGDIS
+2565 DSSKQNHDGYGDIS

-2613 MSNKGAEKASNDV
+2613 MSNKGAEKSSNDV
-2626 SSVPGDMYSEVRRGL
+2626 GSVPGDMYSEVRRGL

-2829 RRYVPNTLENVSE
+2829 RRYVPNTLENVSK
-2842 IMKKQGRNGSTGT
+2842 IMKKQGRNGSTGI

-2884 SDREKLDKFREKWSN
+2884 SDREKFDNFREKWSN

-2922 RLSEAAMTSDPQAYL
+2922 RLSEAAMASDPQAYL

-2974 RPVGFDEFSSAV
+2974 RPVHLDEFAAAV

-3011 EKEGDRSRAF
+3011 EKEGDRSCAF

-3068 EVINDVAEGQKVLD
+3068 EVITDVAEGQKVLD

-3136 IAEATREAID
+3136 IAEATKQAIQK
-3146 AAKRKYAGKELTYNN
+3146 AKEKYVPEGKVKVLHYDNN
-3161 YGVNF
+3161 GAEFDYV
-3166 NYTISANA
+3166 ISGNA

-3183 QNLSANKGIHLALA
+3183 QAKSGNKGVHLALA
-3197 EHLEEV
+3197 EHLDEV
-3203 INNSIEVEE
+3203 INKSVEVEE
-3212 HPDYVKNN
+3212 HPDYIK
-3220 GTRGNNGSVNTE
+3220 GKDGKRGEYINPN
-3232 ALMHRF
+3232 AIMHRF
-3238 YGVAVIDGTP
+3238 YGVAIIDGVP
-3248 FRIMTLMREGKDSAT
+3248 CRIMTLMREDARSEE
-3263 SNGIHSYAVQKIEVL
+3263 SNGIHSYEVQKIEML
-3278 DNDLPSTSNGVGSIP
+3278 DNELPSISNGVGTQINELSA
-3293 QVKSGSLYPLA
+3293 YPLA

-3314 DKGKYLLEESKKRS
+3314 DKGKYLLEESEKRS

-3335 VYHGSGADGV
+3335 MGGADGL

-3355 YGFTVGGRIYVDP
+3355 YGFTVGGKIYVDP

-3386 ALRSGNAEEWQNV
+3386 ALRSGNKEEWQNV

-3410 EVKGRYP
+3410 EVKKRYP

-3424 IADEVIATYSGQRGA
+3424 IADEVIATYSGRRGA

-3452 DGGVFE
+3452 NGGVFE
-3458 KVEAISVLESVK
+3458 KAEAISALEKVK

-3499 KDLLEGVDPRKMGD
+3499 KDLLEGVDPRKMGED
-3513 GVDRQLYASLGV
+3513 VDRQRYASLGV
-3525 SRALGEEAAEGGP
+3525 SRSLGEEAAEGEP
-3538 RYASLALSE
+3538 RWASLGLSE

-3760 GMWCPRKGGDLT
+3760 GMWCPRKGGNLT

-3792 FDMDIIKESH
+3792 FDMDTIKESH

-3811 PGYRSREINW
+3811 PGYKSREINW

-3863 GTVASPSKPSK
+3863 GTVVSPSKPSK

-3900 GQKVLDEANGM
+3900 GQKVLDEANGEDVM
-3911 VRLMG
+3911 LSAKQKRALETATMADE
-3916 SRTNKKMKEIAD
+3916 STNKATVVSSADGAKVQNNLEILAD
-3928 VLSEHELSE
+3928 SYKNRPNKAKGFITDLSRSLGLEQHEASQYGTFVTE
-3937 QQKTVVDVYS
+3937 NGKTVTIRVSNHNARVSFFDKNGENDGISIVISNHKNKGLLNDGNAHIIEFFYSKQSLQRADSKPLSDIIRSVSEALYS
-3947 GKTDNLQLE
+3947 GEFKDTTGLAE
-3956 LSRNDG
+3956 
-3962 SRRIVIRQGNDN
+3962 RQ
-3974 KAGTKHS
+3974 
-3981 VYRHYG
+3981 
-3987 TTEGVITAEDILL
+3987 
-4000 IPEVLNKGERKS
+4000 EVN
-4012 IKRGNTQLYEYVL
+4012 
-4025 RNVDGAEYTV
+4025 
-4035 LTEINNRGK
+4035 
-4044 ETFADFYSNKK
+4044 
-4055 VSSTA
+4055 
-4060 RKTRS
+4060 
-4065 SEAQARLDETLSA
+4065 
-4078 AKVEE
+4078 AKQI
-4083 KSKTANKSGEKLREQ
+4083 REQ
-4098 RVYHGSGAD
+4098 RMGGAD
-4107 FEAFDHGHMGEGQG
+4107 
-4121 SQVFGWGTY
+4121 
-4130 VTSSKAI
+4130 
-4137 GESYAESSSRTGGME
+4137 
-4152 YTGDA
+4152 
-4157 LTADEASLVGS
+4157 
-4168 LFISGMSSYHEVE
+4168 
-4181 EFLEKS
+4181 
-4187 ANSDKPGAKRSANA
+4187 
-4201 LALLR
+4201 
-4206 KTKPEDWR
+4206 
-4214 LPEIGKRQLY
+4214 
-4224 TVEIPEDNGSNY
+4224 
-4236 LDWENPLNDAQKE
+4236 
-4249 ILKEGLMA
+4249 GL
-4257 AGVSVEYFKG
+4257 
-4267 LGFTLDSSFKY
+4267 
-4278 VYSASLPMMLRGV
+4278 
-4291 HVGEADNVKEKA
+4291 
-4303 SRFLSGLGFTG
+4303 
-4314 IKYPAGT
+4314 
-4321 IHGGAEKGDMNYVIF
+4321 
-4336 NEKDA
+4336 
-4341 KITDHVRFFRTANG
+4341 RFFRTANG

-4381 YAHLWATA
+4381 YAHLWASA

-4404 MKDTKVWDEVKERYP
+4404 MKDSKVWDEVKKRYP

-4437 QRGAERLREE
+4437 RRGAERLREE
-4447 QRKIAEGD
+4447 QRKIAEGN
-4455 GGVFEKVEAI
+4455 GGVFEKAEAI
-4465 SVLESVKRAL
+4465 SALEKVKRAL

-4499 VMKDLLEGVDPRKMG
+4499 VMKDLLEGVDPRMMG
-4514 ETKDG
+4514 NVVDG
-4519 GVRFNAKQKRALE
+4519 VSNQQTLRNVNNQ
-4532 TASLGNAP
+4532 SLFDAIHTLYSKG
-4540 RSLTVVS
+4540 
-4547 SATGAKIL
+4547 
-4555 NSIDKLVESLEKSAT
+4555 
-4570 QPKTFIGNVAKALGA
+4570 KTFAEKIYKRKFFDVAETPDFMKRLGL
-4585 SRFGSGSEYA
+4585 
-4595 TFETKNGDIVTIRLA
+4595 TGDKFTIRYGVISR
-4610 NHNAHVSGF
+4610 HF
-4619 DHNGKDNGI
+4619 GKDNQHDFTEEEWKQM
-4628 SIVISPKPNEGIT
+4628 PKALSNPIL
-4641 NDGNAHITEFYYDS
+4641 ITEYYQDDQQKRQKGYRLYTPL
-4655 IKLRRADGKPLAE
+4655 KLADG
-4668 IVRSIKQALYS
+4668 
-4679 GEFKDTT
+4679 
-4686 GLAERQEVN
+4686 
-4695 GEDVIRYQFIGEKG
+4695 
-4709 AAEADHAEEVS
+4709 
-4720 VRLDNLS
+4720 
-4727 VAREMEAEKKD
+4727 
-4738 AKAIKMAT
+4738 
-4746 GWERGADGKWRYE
+4746 
-4759 IADLKEFDRNGNLL
+4759 
-4773 YRKHHPD
+4773 
-4780 YARYI
+4780 
-4785 ELQDKDL
+4785 
-4792 KNLLEDGEKL
+4792 
-4802 TDKEREEYEALSKK
+4802 
-4816 YESDKFGG
+4816 
-4824 EKLDNIHTLEAY
+4824 
-4836 VDAPELFKAYP
+4836 
-4847 ELRNVRVTFKDTGGW
+4847 
-4862 ETASYYAISDVID
+4862 
-4875 FNVDDV
+4875 
-4881 GEIVVN
+4881 
-4887 TGKVTANMRT
+4887 
-4897 KELKSVFLHEIQH
+4897 
-4910 AIQVIEGFAEGG
+4910 
-4922 SPQYMKGLYSDY
+4922 
-4934 FLQDYSSSQLHELA
+4934 
-4948 ELRRI
+4948 
-4953 AENKV
+4953 
-4958 KRGEY
+4958 
-4963 KRMSY
+4963 SY
-4968 AVKNVIKAAKEHGF
+4968 AVVSAEVKNAGKNLEINAINTIFGRNAVSDIHDRIVYQNPKITLEQMSLLGK
-4982 YPTWAESFDNNPNSV
+4982 NNPHQYPSDQELSDANVDNS
-4997 TTVYDTLVKFP
+4997 
-5008 SEILDKAVLIDE
+5008 
-5020 KDLYRRV
+5020 
-5027 AGEVEA
+5027 
-5033 RNVQE
+5033 
-5038 RMGMSAE
+5038 
-5045 ERRASLAAE
+5045 
-5054 TEDVAREDQIFLMGN
+5054 
-5069 GVSEMGSRVGKR
+5069 
-5081 MAEIGEHYEDK
+5081 
-5092 ALTDE
+5092 
-5097 ERPIVDVFCGR
+5097 
-5108 NDNLKVSIER
+5108 
-5118 DGKSLVLMMR
+5118 
-5128 QGSENGAGTKHCLY
+5128 
-5142 RHYGTGVG
+5142 
-5150 YLTADDIL
+5150 
-5158 KIPYIMANGFA
+5158 
-5169 KEKLRGKSRLVE
+5169 
-5181 YTYKDEQGCEY
+5181 
-5192 TLLTEKKK
+5192 
-5200 GFEIFND
+5200 
-5207 FYTNRKASSL
+5207 
-5217 STFNTSEDAHTGSDN
+5217 
-5232 ALIGAKLGNVSE
+5232 SE
-5244 TAKESEGKDRQ
+5244 TAKEYEGKDRQ
-5255 HYASLGVSRSLDK
+5255 RYVSLGVSRALGE

-5274 PRWASLGL
+5274 PRWASWSL
-5282 SEQQLDGDDTIRF
+5282 SEQQLDGDDTVRF

-5300 KWNREMASW
+5300 KWDREMASW

-5319 QRPVVPQREAGES
+5319 QRPVVPQREVGES

-5372 ELQRGAVLKRIAI
+5372 ELQRGSVLTRIAV

-5431 YDQEYLEPLRK
+5431 YDQEYLAPLRK

-5484 KKAIGNTQPD
+5484 KKAIDNTQPD

-5505 AYRQYKAD
+5505 AYKQYKAD
-5513 SRRLINDADYEAG
+5513 SRRLINDADYQSG

-5552 YDKGGVVRDY
+5552 YNKGGVVRDY
-5562 SGLSSLFRNETDF
+5562 AGLSSLFQNETDF

-5587 SKNGHETSELW
+5587 SKNGHETGELW

-5625 VRGMYEHYIPL
+5625 VRGMYEHYVPL

-5687 LVNNRNWVKQHF
+5687 LVNNKNWVKQHF
-5699 LTMAMNHPSDLLTVS
+5699 LMMAMNHPTDLLTVS

-5746 IEAALDAFRTKMEQ
+5746 IQAALDAFQTKMEQ
-5760 MELSGDATQQRG
+5760 MEQSGDATQQRG
-5772 SLNIEYPQTKS
+5772 SLNIEYPQTKM

-5796 EEYVVYVN
+5796 EEYVIYVN

-5822 EHEGNFE
+5822 EHEGLFE

-5909 RTATKTEENFWNF
+5909 NKATKTEKNFWNF

-5941 EKIQRDLKDMGRT
+5941 NKIQRDLKDMGRT
-5954 RLNPVKVGHTIADS
+5954 RLNPVKVGHIIADS

-6021 IRQLYLFIN
+6021 IRQLFLFIN

-6040 ALAKDH
+6040 ALAKEH

-6084 DDDEFNPKEEYW
+6084 DDDEFNPKDEYW

-6114 HNFIKIPLAPEFR
+6114 HNFIKIPLAQEFR

-6150 SDYAADLMGQIID
+6150 SNYAADLMGQIID

-6333 RTSHTL
+6333 RSSHTL

-6380 QKYER
+6380 QKYEK

-6473 KSFVDGEHKA
+6473 KSFVNDEHKA

-6504 EEGNRMFEKIKA
+6504 EDGNRMFEKIKA

>member
-1 MYDDAVKNK
+1 MTSRKQLAINQRALYDDAVKNK

-71 GVGNMIADT
+71 GVGNMIANT

-88 RYNKLKQFQ
+88 RYNKLKQHQ
-97 DKHRDGLGF
+97 DKQRGRYGRLDL
-106 GVKKTLFFGVKT
+106 GVKNPL
-118 PFTNANVV
+118 TNDNVV

-144 EFEAAR
+144 EYEAAR
-150 AQNQLDETGKR
+150 AQNHIDETGKR

-167 RGDLPSAFEVRDEDG
+167 RGDLPSAFEVQDEDG
-182 NYALVEDLGVK
+182 NYALMEDLGVK

-234 SAPFSLNTHSQYGI
+234 SAPFSINTHSQYGI
-248 DDNDMRLQAYLNSN
+248 DDNNMRLQAYLNSN

-275 DNAIR
+275 DNAIG

-442 KCGYRIAGDVLG
+442 KCGYRVAGDVLG

-480 STYDSKGKIV
+480 STYDSNGKIV

-925 IDEAKQQAAQA
+925 IDAAKQQAAQA
-936 QSRDIDRGVGED
+936 QSRDIDGGVGED

-953 AMPTFPQSS
+953 AMPTSPQSS

-990 EELAEGENAY
+990 EGLAEGENAY

-1023 NVTNRMMKRG
+1023 NVTNRVMKRG

-1050 EEAVSSRIA
+1050 EEAVSSRMA

-1064 NGPENNVDEEGVVAG
+1064 NGQENNVDEEGVVAG
-1079 GAAPSA
+1079 NAAPSA
-1085 DTAATSGEEG
+1085 DKAATSEEEG

-1190 AEVDKITT
+1190 AEVEKITT

-1211 DAAQA
+1211 DAAQT
-1216 AYRNGSDAASY
+1216 AYRNGSDAAAY
-1227 GVREVTAE
+1227 GAREVTAE

-1409 ESGYGR
+1409 ESGHGR
-1415 SNQVQSGERTDDT
+1415 SNQVQSGERTDDI

-1446 GVVESEAALG
+1446 GVVESEAA
-1456 SGGSTNQQRIGRVQK
+1456 SK
-1471 ETRADVADQTMTH
+1471 ET
-1484 DEAIAFIAA
+1484 I
-1493 MENRAEVAPS
+1493 
-1503 VDLSIENWDSLFGL
+1503 
-1517 DGIVNTPI
+1517 TPE
-1525 GKVKMGDNQ
+1525 Q
-1534 FTKMMRE
+1534 Q
-1541 DRHGKLGMV
+1541 
-1550 KPTLENPDAI
+1550 
-1560 LEDASK
+1560 S
-1566 AKAGDTEERPSSYI
+1566 
-1580 FVKAFKKS
+1580 
-1588 DGSRY
+1588 
-1593 YYFTSITVSKDG
+1593 
-1605 LEVVVSNQ
+1605 
-1613 EKRKNAIANLL
+1613 LL
-1624 SKDKLVWKHADDV
+1624 SRPN
-1637 SDASDVA
+1637 
-1644 QGLYSSQGNV
+1644 SSQYTAERES
-1654 SDLATEGTDAP
+1654 SDHKA
-1665 QTSMSNNDPTSS
+1665 
-1677 GSKDTNN
+1677 TNN

-1689 ENEEKSAGGE
+1689 ENEEKSAKALSNKQSSGQAKMSHKEKTGE
-1699 KEPMS
+1699 KEAMS

-1733 AAEGI
+1733 AAEDI

-1777 SLKEADI
+1777 SLKEANI

-1805 MRIRQKVIDV
+1805 MRIRQKVIAV

-1859 TDMLPNIARSLKDNP
+1859 TDMLPDIARSLKENP
-1874 SLLDRFLKVV
+1874 SLLDRFLNVV
-1884 DNVRQYFRGKT
+1884 DNVRQYFRGKI

-1906 RDTYEMTARQG
+1906 RNTYEMTARQG
-1917 AELGL
+1917 AE
-1922 STPLKITEH
+1922 
-1931 TKFSL
+1931 
-1936 KDNQGNPLNQDGTLK
+1936 
-1951 LDKIKSVDELTDED
+1951 
-1965 FLHPTRNVELPSLP
+1965 
-1979 KKIADAIGTEGKP
+1979 
-1992 VVIKKNIFERNYMR
+1992 
-2006 HKDVTPDL
+2006 
-2014 SKIIFKSALYNPDL
+2014 
-2028 YGQNQKKTRPYN
+2028 
-2040 WVLINTKDEK
+2040 
-2050 GNNRTVLL
+2050 
-2058 EVNPNK
+2058 
-2064 DNVEIV
+2064 
-2070 HWHFIDERGLKKIRK
+2070 
-2085 QVDREDGQLLILP
+2085 
-2098 SDKEEV
+2098 
-2104 GALSDPTVN
+2104 
-2113 LSAAN
+2113 
-2118 IDNSSETAKESE
+2118 
-2130 GKDRQ
+2130 
-2135 HYASLGVSRQFGDGE
+2135 
-2150 RDGEREQQTANERL
+2150 
-2164 KGEGYQYMARDK
+2164 RDK

-2259 INDNADLDSWNG
+2259 INDKADLDSWNG

-2278 VFPDGSFDEHK
+2278 VLPDGSFDEHK
-2289 VMYGFDSEEE
+2289 VMYGFDSEED

-2341 EYKNVKS
+2341 EYSSVKKETEGNKPSEASLSLSTPLTDEEVVAITDVMKANATVAPTVEINDANWKESVDTPIGAVKMGENQKAKLFAKGREQQYGMLLETLSNPDVVLEEKDKEQNMFHERPSSYLFVKTFQKEDGSKYVHFESVTVSQEGMEVSISSHIIRENQLKNKLKS
-2348 ESAESPKTGAFGTI
+2348 DRLLYKATALDAPANTSAEQPI
-2362 YTQFKGKP
+2362 
-2370 QEAIAFLLEKKEGEA
+2370 
-2385 VGALHHKDIGDIDLV
+2385 VGGSL
-2400 WGKEGTAKSDG
+2400 S
-2411 FGLAKLAKYHPE
+2411 
-2423 VLGNL
+2423 
-2428 QEILDAMVVVKRT
+2428 
-2441 DNRVQLESETHQAS
+2441 
-2455 VRLTWDSEKKNW
+2455 
-2467 LLTAFEKKNSVSDNT
+2467 
-2482 TDTVGTAE
+2482 
-2490 GGKRNDTATPQ
+2490 
-2501 NTVSDG
+2501 SDG
-2507 KDTIKPS
+2507 KDTEKVSSGQEDGEKNVLSDLEREFQKALEHEEDVEQKWEDKIQDYVAEHYPTQATVSAATTSAKGVQEREAMKSDHVLRAMREKADAEYKEARDATFAAQKEMETAKEKMAKVRLQKDEGYSEFAEKHGVSADDVRRYVEGMLSGNLALANQAFASIRVAKRRSMVRTKLSEFAKIFSPIEKELYKRFGNINDLREEHVRRVEEERSMMEAARKRAEEEQRNREARLEELAVLTDEEIDHSYAEALAKGDVAAAREMLDEAARRKGYGDVRSDYQGVGAWSAPS
-2514 NSQKKNVKSNKKTPF
+2514 NPDYETDEARRNAVGEDSPDLNVEDMAAGYSNQPEDIFVHPNKYSQGLPTSKESGNAIQTAIDDIRNGKKDVTVKVYRAVPTSVKEGKLRNGDWVTPSRKYAELHGSSRLEGKYRIIEDEVPVSELWWDGNDVNEWGYDNGKGYRYKNVKNNRK
-2529 SLKNDRTLAGVHNI
+2529 LNDLVTRDDNGNVIPPSKRFNQR
-2543 TEEKLL
+2543 
-2549 KAIKQGGLA
+2549 KA
-2558 NPSVAVI
+2558 
-2565 DSSKQNHDDYGDIS
+2565 D
-2579 LILPSDKVA
+2579 
-2588 KRTGK
+2588 
-2593 NAGTW
+2593 
-2598 QGDAW
+2598 
-2603 TPTYPQVERQ
+2603 ERFQ
-2613 MSNKGAEKASNDV
+2613 
-2626 SSVPGDMYSEVRRGL
+2626 R
-2641 DRWLDGGEEN
+2641 
-2651 SAMAYMFLHEK
+2651 
-2662 GVAPEPKKIQP
+2662 
-2673 KFSDEAYNELKS
+2673 
-2685 ITAGNFNIYGI
+2685 GI
-2696 GKADA
+2696 G
-2701 RKVLD
+2701 
-2706 MYIDAKF
+2706 
-2713 DGDKDLYEEKTK
+2713 
-2725 AWLERNKSIVDAGA
+2725 
-2739 NGGMRYAI
+2739 
-2747 AKENVELYDEYG
+2747 
-2759 FNYKG
+2759 G
-2764 VQTFVRDVEYD
+2764 V
-2775 HRKTGVDMNAT
+2775 
-2786 LNEVEDYIKTNNL
+2786 
-2799 TDEFNT
+2799 
-2805 WMEGKEKEY
+2805 
-2814 GIKEVIFDGFTPSGN
+2814 
-2829 RRYVPNTLENVSE
+2829 
-2842 IMKKQGRNGSTGT
+2842 
-2855 SVSFQ
+2855 
-2860 NFAARLMPSY
+2860 
-2870 GTLKDIRSKKGLLT
+2870 
-2884 SDREKLDKFREKWSN
+2884 
-2899 VFFELGMKCQPD
+2899 
-2911 ATGTFDDYGLA
+2911 
-2922 RLSEAAMTSDPQAYL
+2922 
-2937 KKEYNVD
+2937 
-2944 FSDEDTKRLKEMVK
+2944 
-2958 AIKEESPAMYF
+2958 
-2969 ETKFE
+2969 
-2974 RPVGFDEFSSAV
+2974 
-2986 VPTTASNEVKQALQN
+2986 
-3001 AGVQIYEYDK
+3001 
-3011 EKEGDRSRAF
+3011 
-3021 NEAINSSDNIRF
+3021 
-3033 SLDKDKGTVVS
+3033 
-3044 PSKPSKAEAVLRDAV
+3044 KPSKAEAVLRDAV

-3068 EVINDVAEGQKVLD
+3068 EVITDVAEGQKVLD
-3082 EANGKGKL
+3082 EANGDVREMSFGEPYDYEAYPLGRVEPNLADREVMVVRTDADHGFMNYKEAKAWAKQHVAKVYNNEETGGKGDVRISNAAIDKFMSQSAVDKSDGKDVHMSVL
-3090 QMGDAPETFAE
+3090 KVLPEVLKNSIDVETHPDFLKGE
-3101 RQKLAVEN
+3101 DGKRRPENGMNKDVLVHRCYGAVSIDGKPY
-3109 RGVVMPGLNET
+3109 R
-3120 YVEVVK
+3120 VK
-3126 DIPRHGYTGT
+3126 ITLKEEMRNKSLPHNTHSY
-3136 IAEATREAID
+3136 EATKIELL
-3146 AAKRKYAGKELTYNN
+3146 AGTLVK
-3161 YGVNF
+3161 
-3166 NYTISANA
+3166 
-3174 IEICLSPKH
+3174 PKGD
-3183 QNLSANKGIHLALA
+3183 NPNT
-3197 EHLEEV
+3197 
-3203 INNSIEVEE
+3203 NNSI
-3212 HPDYVKNN
+3212 
-3220 GTRGNNGSVNTE
+3220 
-3232 ALMHRF
+3232 
-3238 YGVAVIDGTP
+3238 
-3248 FRIMTLMREGKDSAT
+3248 SA
-3263 SNGIHSYAVQKIEVL
+3263 
-3278 DNDLPSTSNGVGSIP
+3278 
-3293 QVKSGSLYPLA
+3293 A
-3304 KLLKGVEKAY
+3304 KLLENVVMSYNPGEKVLDAS
-3314 DKGKYLLEESKKRS
+3314 EKRS

-3375 PVHEYAHLWAS
+3375 PVHEYAHLWAT
-3386 ALRSGNAEEWQNV
+3386 ALRNGNAEEWQNV

-3410 EVKGRYP
+3410 EVKERYP
-3417 ELKTDDE
+3417 ELKSDDE
-3424 IADEVIATYSGQRGA
+3424 IADEVIATYSGRRGA

-3458 KVEAISVLESVK
+3458 KAEAISALE
-3470 RALKMFWKGVAD
+3470 
-3482 FLHIH
+3482 H
-3487 YKSAEEVADRVM
+3487 
-3499 KDLLEGVDPRKMGD
+3499 
-3513 GVDRQLYASLGV
+3513 
-3525 SRALGEEAAEGGP
+3525 
-3538 RYASLALSE
+3538 
-3547 QQLDGDD
+3547 
-3554 TIRFSLRQEPAPK
+3554 
-3567 VTKKGYAVFIY
+3567 
-3578 KKLKNGGYKLVP
+3578 
-3590 KMLSNDPGAP
+3590 
-3600 AQTWLNA
+3600 
-3607 DTGYMKRDENGEP
+3607 
-3620 LQNTNGRASVSVNGS
+3620 
-3635 QAGGNKSNKLAWRP
+3635 
-3649 GKHLAMYPNASQFK
+3649 
-3663 SPDGTIPKD
+3663 
-3672 VIFFEV
+3672 
-3678 EYAADPDL
+3678 
-3686 HKQYQRNAWELGMND
+3686 
-3701 NGQYRNN
+3701 
-3708 QGGLP
+3708 
-3713 YIPKDSYYLYRTN
+3713 
-3726 SISEGATPM
+3726 
-3735 IITGA
+3735 
-3740 YKINRA
+3740 
-3746 LTDAEAKELNQNAG
+3746 
-3760 GMWCPRKGGDLT
+3760 
-3772 EEKLKD
+3772 
-3778 MGLDDKGLKKMTES
+3778 
-3792 FDMDIIKESH
+3792 
-3802 DESDEARLL
+3802 
-3811 PGYRSREINW
+3811 
-3821 EDKDL
+3821 
-3826 IHSIEENGQNI
+3826 
-3837 NDYRDGYVAPE
+3837 
-3848 HSEEPTIRFS
+3848 
-3858 LDKDK
+3858 
-3863 GTVASPSKPSK
+3863 
-3874 AEAVLRDAVIDRLR
+3874 
-3888 ENGMEVITDVAE
+3888 
-3900 GQKVLDEANGM
+3900 
-3911 VRLMG
+3911 
-3916 SRTNKKMKEIAD
+3916 
-3928 VLSEHELSE
+3928 
-3937 QQKTVVDVYS
+3937 
-3947 GKTDNLQLE
+3947 
-3956 LSRNDG
+3956 
-3962 SRRIVIRQGNDN
+3962 
-3974 KAGTKHS
+3974 
-3981 VYRHYG
+3981 
-3987 TTEGVITAEDILL
+3987 
-4000 IPEVLNKGERKS
+4000 
-4012 IKRGNTQLYEYVL
+4012 
-4025 RNVDGAEYTV
+4025 
-4035 LTEINNRGK
+4035 
-4044 ETFADFYSNKK
+4044 
-4055 VSSTA
+4055 
-4060 RKTRS
+4060 
-4065 SEAQARLDETLSA
+4065 
-4078 AKVEE
+4078 
-4083 KSKTANKSGEKLREQ
+4083 
-4098 RVYHGSGAD
+4098 
-4107 FEAFDHGHMGEGQG
+4107 
-4121 SQVFGWGTY
+4121 
-4130 VTSSKAI
+4130 
-4137 GESYAESSSRTGGME
+4137 
-4152 YTGDA
+4152 
-4157 LTADEASLVGS
+4157 
-4168 LFISGMSSYHEVE
+4168 
-4181 EFLEKS
+4181 
-4187 ANSDKPGAKRSANA
+4187 
-4201 LALLR
+4201 
-4206 KTKPEDWR
+4206 
-4214 LPEIGKRQLY
+4214 
-4224 TVEIPEDNGSNY
+4224 
-4236 LDWENPLNDAQKE
+4236 
-4249 ILKEGLMA
+4249 
-4257 AGVSVEYFKG
+4257 
-4267 LGFTLDSSFKY
+4267 
-4278 VYSASLPMMLRGV
+4278 
-4291 HVGEADNVKEKA
+4291 
-4303 SRFLSGLGFTG
+4303 
-4314 IKYPAGT
+4314 
-4321 IHGGAEKGDMNYVIF
+4321 
-4336 NEKDA
+4336 
-4341 KITDHVRFFRTANG
+4341 
-4355 EAYGFTVGGKI
+4355 
-4366 YVDPRIATSETPVHE
+4366 
-4381 YAHLWATA
+4381 
-4389 LRSGNKEEWQ
+4389 
-4399 NVVGL
+4399 
-4404 MKDTKVWDEVKERYP
+4404 
-4419 ELKTDDEIADEV
+4419 
-4431 IATYSG
+4431 
-4437 QRGAERLREE
+4437 
-4447 QRKIAEGD
+4447 
-4455 GGVFEKVEAI
+4455 
-4465 SVLESVKRAL
+4465 VKRAL

-4514 ETKDG
+4514 ED
-4519 GVRFNAKQKRALE
+4519 VDRQRY
-4532 TASLGNAP
+4532 ASLGVS
-4540 RSLTVVS
+4540 RSLGEE
-4547 SATGAKIL
+4547 AG
-4555 NSIDKLVESLEKSAT
+4555 
-4570 QPKTFIGNVAKALGA
+4570 
-4585 SRFGSGSEYA
+4585 
-4595 TFETKNGDIVTIRLA
+4595 
-4610 NHNAHVSGF
+4610 
-4619 DHNGKDNGI
+4619 
-4628 SIVISPKPNEGIT
+4628 EG
-4641 NDGNAHITEFYYDS
+4641 E
-4655 IKLRRADGKPLAE
+4655 P
-4668 IVRSIKQALYS
+4668 
-4679 GEFKDTT
+4679 
-4686 GLAERQEVN
+4686 
-4695 GEDVIRYQFIGEKG
+4695 RYQFIGEKG

-4759 IADLKEFDRNGNLL
+4759 IADMKEFDRNGNLL

-5020 KDLYRRV
+5020 RDLYNRV

-5038 RMGMSAE
+5038 RMDMSAE

-5054 TEDVAREDQIFLMGN
+5054 TEDVAREDQIFLMGD

-5081 MAEIGEHYEDK
+5081 MAEIGEHYEDR

-5232 ALIGAKLGNVSE
+5232 ALMGAKLGNVSE
-5244 TAKESEGKDRQ
+5244 TAKESEGKDRRR
-5255 HYASLGVSRSLDK
+5255 YASLGVSRALGE
-5268 EAGEGE
+5268 EAAKGE
-5274 PRWASLGL
+5274 PRGASLGL

-5372 ELQRGAVLKRIAI
+5372 ELQRGFVLKRIAI

-5562 SGLSSLFRNETDF
+5562 AGLSSLFLNETDF

-5587 SKNGHETSELW
+5587 SKNGHETGELW

-5699 LTMAMNHPSDLLTVS
+5699 LTMAMNHPTDLLTVS

-5738 ADETDPAV
+5738 VEETDPAV
-5746 IEAALDAFRTKMEQ
+5746 IQAALDAFQTKMEQ
-5760 MELSGDATQQRG
+5760 MEQSGDATQQRG

-5909 RTATKTEENFWNF
+5909 NKATKMEENFWNF

-6114 HNFIKIPLAPEFR
+6114 HDFIKIPLAQEFR

-6150 SDYAADLMGQIID
+6150 SNYAADLMGQIID

-6333 RTSHTL
+6333 RSSHTL

-6473 KSFVDGEHKA
+6473 KSFVNDEHKT

-6504 EEGNRMFEKIKA
+6504 EDGNRMFEKIKA

>member
-1 MYDDAVKNK
+1 MTSRKQLAINQRALYDDAVKNK

-58 FCVSDEDKQDMTQ
+58 FCVSDEDRQESVQRVD
-71 GVGNMIADT
+71 NMIANT

-106 GVKKTLFFGVKT
+106 GVKKPLFFGVKT
-118 PFTNANVV
+118 PFTNDNVV

-144 EFEAAR
+144 EFDAVR
-150 AQNQLDETGKR
+150 AQNHIDETGKR
-161 YTEAVE
+161 YTEAVK
-167 RGDLPSAFEVRDEDG
+167 RGDIPSAFEVRDKDG
-182 NYALVEDLGVK
+182 NYALMEDLGVK

-212 TRKSVEEQYNALYR
+212 TRKNVEEQYNALYR

-234 SAPFSLNTHSQYGI
+234 SAPFSINTHSQYGI

-275 DNAIR
+275 DNAIG
-280 VGEEAVKGRAEER
+280 VGKEAVKGRAEEI

-330 DMGLQDLQDNMTL
+330 DLGLQDLQDNMTL

-358 NSEERQMLDV
+358 NDEERQMLDV

-442 KCGYRIAGDVLG
+442 KCGYRVAGDVLG

-480 STYDSKGKIV
+480 STYDSEGKIV

-770 RENSLARMLGIS
+770 KENSLARMLGIS

-854 VIKGNNGKEDYQGY
+854 VIKGNNGKDDYQGY

-936 QSRDIDRGVGED
+936 QSRDIDGGVGED

-990 EELAEGENAY
+990 EGLAEGENAY

-1023 NVTNRMMKRG
+1023 NVTNRVMKRG

-1050 EEAVSSRIA
+1050 EEAVSSRMA
-1059 PEADM
+1059 PEADI
-1064 NGPENNVDEEGVVAG
+1064 NEQENNVDEEGVVAG
-1079 GAAPSA
+1079 DAAPSA
-1085 DTAATSGEEG
+1085 DKAATSEEEG

-1190 AEVDKITT
+1190 AEVEKITT

-1211 DAAQA
+1211 DAAQT
-1216 AYRNGSDAASY
+1216 AYRNGSDAAAY
-1227 GVREVTAE
+1227 GAREVTAE

-1409 ESGYGR
+1409 ESGHGR
-1415 SNQVQSGERTDDT
+1415 SNQVQSGERTDDI

-1859 TDMLPNIARSLKDNP
+1859 TDMLPDIARSLKENP
-1874 SLLDRFLKVV
+1874 SLLDRFLNVV
-1884 DNVRQYFRGKT
+1884 DNVRQYFRGKI

-1906 RDTYEMTARQG
+1906 RNTYEMTARQG

-2150 RDGEREQQTANERL
+2150 REQQTANERL

-2245 LGTKGKDGDHLDMF
+2245 LGIKGKDGDHLDMF
-2259 INDNADLDSWNG
+2259 INDKADLDSWNG

-2289 VMYGFDSEEE
+2289 VMYGFGSEED

-2348 ESAESPKTGAFGTI
+2348 ESAESPKTGAFGTV
-2362 YTQFKGKP
+2362 YTQFRGKA
-2370 QEAIAFLLEKKEGEA
+2370 QEAFDFLASHGSGDLLGVFHREG
-2385 VGALHHKDIGDIDLV
+2385 VGDIDAV
-2400 WGKEGTAKSDG
+2400 WGDKGGGLDHIIRKHIGDGKSFHNIVEAANVIDDIIKTG
-2411 FGLAKLAKYHPE
+2411 SKAFENGDKIVFKKGSKLVTIRK
-2423 VLGNL
+2423 N
-2428 QEILDAMVVVKRT
+2428 
-2441 DNRVQLESETHQAS
+2441 
-2455 VRLTWDSEKKNW
+2455 VRNKGKKIADKNW
-2467 LLTAFEKKNSVSDNT
+2467 VLTAYDELSADGDVSAIAPVNQGQAART
-2482 TDTVGTAE
+2482 T
-2490 GGKRNDTATPQ
+2490 GKSQR
-2501 NTVSDG
+2501 
-2507 KDTIKPS
+2507 KDTTKPS
-2514 NSQKKNVKSNKKTPF
+2514 YSQKKNVKSNKKIPF

-2543 TEEKLL
+2543 TEEKLRKAL
-2549 KAIKQGGLA
+2549 KLGGFA

-2565 DSSKQNHDDYGDIS
+2565 DTSKNGHEKFGEIS
-2579 LILPSDKVA
+2579 LIAPSALVDKESG
-2588 KRTGK
+2588 RT
-2593 NAGTW
+2593 AGTW
-2598 QGDAW
+2598 TTDAY
-2603 TPTYPQVERQ
+2603 TQRYPSVERQ
-2613 MSNKGAEKASNDV
+2613 MSDKGYEKFCKWVDGLDFTDSEKAEIKRQATDALEDNRE
-2626 SSVPGDMYSEVRRGL
+2626 PAWELMYL
-2641 DRWLDGGEEN
+2641 K
-2651 SAMAYMFLHEK
+2651 EK
-2662 GVAPEPKKIQP
+2662 GIDIKAYSSDVNYAWEPVVETYGSVDDVLKAMESDAELDEKVRKLVKAEIASPVMNTIRNKVRHQIREETGNVPSPVNPAVRKRVREIFDNEYAPKL
-2673 KFSDEAYNELKS
+2673 FDENGQVKS
-2685 ITAGNFNIYGI
+2685 E
-2696 GKADA
+2696 DV
-2701 RKVLD
+2701 RKVVGEMLVKYND
-2706 MYIDAKF
+2706 TKRFSFQKAKSKASTYVHNNGMYTDY
-2713 DGDKDLYEEKTK
+2713 LRWQEEK
-2725 AWLERNKSIVDAGA
+2725 L
-2739 NGGMRYAI
+2739 
-2747 AKENVELYDEYG
+2747 
-2759 FNYKG
+2759 
-2764 VQTFVRDVEYD
+2764 
-2775 HRKTGVDMNAT
+2775 
-2786 LNEVEDYIKTNNL
+2786 EDYGTK
-2799 TDEFNT
+2799 
-2805 WMEGKEKEY
+2805 GR
-2814 GIKEVIFDGFTPSGN
+2814 IFRGYRNDGT
-2829 RRYVPNTLENVSE
+2829 RRYSPETLENVSKAMSE
-2842 IMKKQGRNGSTGT
+2842 DADGETNGSEYT
-2855 SVSFQ
+2855 SFGSFIAKLAPHVDSTEEMRSSKDKLSSSEEEKKEFYDKWEDTYYALAKELY
-2860 NFAARLMPSY
+2860 NDVFYGEKRLHDIV
-2870 GTLKDIRSKKGLLT
+2870 LQKDPKRY
-2884 SDREKLDKFREKWSN
+2884 
-2899 VFFELGMKCQPD
+2899 
-2911 ATGTFDDYGLA
+2911 A
-2922 RLSEAAMTSDPQAYL
+2922 
-2937 KKEYNVD
+2937 KKEYGITLSASFMKNLD
-2944 FSDEDTKRLKEMVK
+2944 ALKK
-2958 AIKEESPAMYF
+2958 AIREDLKSPYF

-2974 RPVGFDEFSSAV
+2974 RPVHLDEFAAAV
-2986 VPTTASNEVKQALQN
+2986 VPNDLGADVRKMLEESGIALY
-3001 AGVQIYEYDK
+3001 GYDPAK
-3011 EKEGDRSRAF
+3011 KGDRSRAF
-3021 NEAINSSDNIRF
+3021 NEAIISSDN
-3033 SLDKDKGTVVS
+3033 
-3044 PSKPSKAEAVLRDAV
+3044 
-3059 IDRLRENGM
+3059 
-3068 EVINDVAEGQKVLD
+3068 
-3082 EANGKGKL
+3082 
-3090 QMGDAPETFAE
+3090 
-3101 RQKLAVEN
+3101 
-3109 RGVVMPGLNET
+3109 
-3120 YVEVVK
+3120 
-3126 DIPRHGYTGT
+3126 
-3136 IAEATREAID
+3136 
-3146 AAKRKYAGKELTYNN
+3146 
-3161 YGVNF
+3161 
-3166 NYTISANA
+3166 
-3174 IEICLSPKH
+3174 
-3183 QNLSANKGIHLALA
+3183 
-3197 EHLEEV
+3197 
-3203 INNSIEVEE
+3203 
-3212 HPDYVKNN
+3212 
-3220 GTRGNNGSVNTE
+3220 
-3232 ALMHRF
+3232 
-3238 YGVAVIDGTP
+3238 
-3248 FRIMTLMREGKDSAT
+3248 
-3263 SNGIHSYAVQKIEVL
+3263 
-3278 DNDLPSTSNGVGSIP
+3278 
-3293 QVKSGSLYPLA
+3293 
-3304 KLLKGVEKAY
+3304 
-3314 DKGKYLLEESKKRS
+3314 
-3328 AGLREQR
+3328 
-3335 VYHGSGADGV
+3335 
-3345 RFFRT
+3345 
-3350 ANGEA
+3350 
-3355 YGFTVGGRIYVDP
+3355 
-3368 RIATSET
+3368 
-3375 PVHEYAHLWAS
+3375 
-3386 ALRSGNAEEWQNV
+3386 
-3399 VGLMKDSKVWD
+3399 
-3410 EVKGRYP
+3410 
-3417 ELKTDDE
+3417 
-3424 IADEVIATYSGQRGA
+3424 
-3439 ERLREEQRKIAEG
+3439 
-3452 DGGVFE
+3452 
-3458 KVEAISVLESVK
+3458 
-3470 RALKMFWKGVAD
+3470 
-3482 FLHIH
+3482 
-3487 YKSAEEVADRVM
+3487 
-3499 KDLLEGVDPRKMGD
+3499 
-3513 GVDRQLYASLGV
+3513 
-3525 SRALGEEAAEGGP
+3525 
-3538 RYASLALSE
+3538 
-3547 QQLDGDD
+3547 
-3554 TIRFSLRQEPAPK
+3554 IRFSLRQEPAPK

-3792 FDMDIIKESH
+3792 FDMDTIKESH

-3811 PGYRSREINW
+3811 PGYKSREINW

-3826 IHSIEENGQNI
+3826 IHSIEENGQDI

-3888 ENGMEVITDVAE
+3888 ENGMEVITDVVE
-3900 GQKVLDEANGM
+3900 GQKVLDEANGDVREMSFGEPYDYEAYPLGRVEPNLADREVM
-3911 VRLMG
+3911 VV
-3916 SRTNKKMKEIAD
+3916 RTDADHGFMNYKEAKAWAKQHVAKVYNNEETGGKGD
-3928 VLSEHELSE
+3928 VRISNAAIDKFMS
-3937 QQKTVVDVYS
+3937 QSAVDKS
-3947 GKTDNLQLE
+3947 DGKD
-3956 LSRNDG
+3956 
-3962 SRRIVIRQGNDN
+3962 V
-3974 KAGTKHS
+3974 HMS
-3981 VYRHYG
+3981 VLK
-3987 TTEGVITAEDILL
+3987 VL
-4000 IPEVLNKGERKS
+4000 PEVLKNSIDVETHPDFLKGADGKRRPENGMNKDVLVHRCYGAVSIDGKPYRVKITLKEEMRNKS
-4012 IKRGNTQLYEYVL
+4012 LPHNTHSYEATKIELLAGTLVKPKGD
-4025 RNVDGAEYTV
+4025 NPNT
-4035 LTEINNRGK
+4035 NN
-4044 ETFADFYSNKK
+4044 SI
-4055 VSSTA
+4055 
-4060 RKTRS
+4060 
-4065 SEAQARLDETLSA
+4065 SA
-4078 AKVEE
+4078 AKLLENVVM
-4083 KSKTANKSGEKLREQ
+4083 SYNPGEKVLDASEKRSAGLREQ

-4107 FEAFDHGHMGEGQG
+4107 G
-4121 SQVFGWGTY
+4121 
-4130 VTSSKAI
+4130 
-4137 GESYAESSSRTGGME
+4137 
-4152 YTGDA
+4152 
-4157 LTADEASLVGS
+4157 
-4168 LFISGMSSYHEVE
+4168 
-4181 EFLEKS
+4181 
-4187 ANSDKPGAKRSANA
+4187 
-4201 LALLR
+4201 
-4206 KTKPEDWR
+4206 
-4214 LPEIGKRQLY
+4214 
-4224 TVEIPEDNGSNY
+4224 
-4236 LDWENPLNDAQKE
+4236 
-4249 ILKEGLMA
+4249 
-4257 AGVSVEYFKG
+4257 
-4267 LGFTLDSSFKY
+4267 
-4278 VYSASLPMMLRGV
+4278 
-4291 HVGEADNVKEKA
+4291 
-4303 SRFLSGLGFTG
+4303 
-4314 IKYPAGT
+4314 
-4321 IHGGAEKGDMNYVIF
+4321 
-4336 NEKDA
+4336 
-4341 KITDHVRFFRTANG
+4341 VRFFRTANG

-4381 YAHLWATA
+4381 YAHLWASA
-4389 LRSGNKEEWQ
+4389 LRSGNVEEWQ

-4404 MKDTKVWDEVKERYP
+4404 MKDSKVWDEVKGRYP

-4437 QRGAERLREE
+4437 RRGAERLREE

-4455 GGVFEKVEAI
+4455 GGVFEKAEAI
-4465 SVLESVKRAL
+4465 SALEHVKRAL

-4514 ETKDG
+4514 DG
-4519 GVRFNAKQKRALE
+4519 V
-4532 TASLGNAP
+4532 
-4540 RSLTVVS
+4540 
-4547 SATGAKIL
+4547 
-4555 NSIDKLVESLEKSAT
+4555 
-4570 QPKTFIGNVAKALGA
+4570 
-4585 SRFGSGSEYA
+4585 
-4595 TFETKNGDIVTIRLA
+4595 
-4610 NHNAHVSGF
+4610 
-4619 DHNGKDNGI
+4619 
-4628 SIVISPKPNEGIT
+4628 
-4641 NDGNAHITEFYYDS
+4641 
-4655 IKLRRADGKPLAE
+4655 
-4668 IVRSIKQALYS
+4668 
-4679 GEFKDTT
+4679 
-4686 GLAERQEVN
+4686 
-4695 GEDVIRYQFIGEKG
+4695 
-4709 AAEADHAEEVS
+4709 
-4720 VRLDNLS
+4720 
-4727 VAREMEAEKKD
+4727 
-4738 AKAIKMAT
+4738 
-4746 GWERGADGKWRYE
+4746 
-4759 IADLKEFDRNGNLL
+4759 
-4773 YRKHHPD
+4773 
-4780 YARYI
+4780 
-4785 ELQDKDL
+4785 
-4792 KNLLEDGEKL
+4792 
-4802 TDKEREEYEALSKK
+4802 
-4816 YESDKFGG
+4816 
-4824 EKLDNIHTLEAY
+4824 
-4836 VDAPELFKAYP
+4836 
-4847 ELRNVRVTFKDTGGW
+4847 
-4862 ETASYYAISDVID
+4862 
-4875 FNVDDV
+4875 
-4881 GEIVVN
+4881 
-4887 TGKVTANMRT
+4887 
-4897 KELKSVFLHEIQH
+4897 
-4910 AIQVIEGFAEGG
+4910 
-4922 SPQYMKGLYSDY
+4922 
-4934 FLQDYSSSQLHELA
+4934 
-4948 ELRRI
+4948 
-4953 AENKV
+4953 
-4958 KRGEY
+4958 
-4963 KRMSY
+4963 
-4968 AVKNVIKAAKEHGF
+4968 
-4982 YPTWAESFDNNPNSV
+4982 
-4997 TTVYDTLVKFP
+4997 
-5008 SEILDKAVLIDE
+5008 
-5020 KDLYRRV
+5020 
-5027 AGEVEA
+5027 
-5033 RNVQE
+5033 
-5038 RMGMSAE
+5038 
-5045 ERRASLAAE
+5045 
-5054 TEDVAREDQIFLMGN
+5054 
-5069 GVSEMGSRVGKR
+5069 
-5081 MAEIGEHYEDK
+5081 
-5092 ALTDE
+5092 
-5097 ERPIVDVFCGR
+5097 
-5108 NDNLKVSIER
+5108 
-5118 DGKSLVLMMR
+5118 
-5128 QGSENGAGTKHCLY
+5128 
-5142 RHYGTGVG
+5142 
-5150 YLTADDIL
+5150 
-5158 KIPYIMANGFA
+5158 
-5169 KEKLRGKSRLVE
+5169 
-5181 YTYKDEQGCEY
+5181 
-5192 TLLTEKKK
+5192 
-5200 GFEIFND
+5200 
-5207 FYTNRKASSL
+5207 
-5217 STFNTSEDAHTGSDN
+5217 
-5232 ALIGAKLGNVSE
+5232 
-5244 TAKESEGKDRQ
+5244 DRQ
-5255 HYASLGVSRSLDK
+5255 RYASLGVSRALGK
-5268 EAGEGE
+5268 EAAEGE

-5372 ELQRGAVLKRIAI
+5372 ELQRGSVLARIAA

-5562 SGLSSLFRNETDF
+5562 AGLSSLFLNETDF

-5699 LTMAMNHPSDLLTVS
+5699 LTMAMNHPTDLLTVS

-5738 ADETDPAV
+5738 VDETDPAV
-5746 IEAALDAFRTKMEQ
+5746 IEAALNAFQTKMEQ
-5760 MELSGDATQQRG
+5760 MEQSGDATQQRG

-6084 DDDEFNPKEEYW
+6084 DDDEFNPKDEYW

-6150 SDYAADLMGQIID
+6150 SNYAADLMGQIID

-6333 RTSHTL
+6333 RSSHTL

-6422 ILYQKIKPAK
+6422 ILYQKIRPAK

-6473 KSFVDGEHKA
+6473 KSFVNDEHKT

-6504 EEGNRMFEKIKA
+6504 EDGNRMFEKIKA

>member
-1 MYDDAVKNK
+1 MTSRKQLAINQRALYDDAVKNK

-71 GVGNMIADT
+71 GVGNMVADT

-88 RYNKLKQFQ
+88 RYNKLKQHQ
-97 DKHRDGLGF
+97 DKQRGGYGRLDL
-106 GVKKTLFFGVKT
+106 GVKNPL
-118 PFTNANVV
+118 TNPNVV

-144 EFEAAR
+144 EYEAAR
-150 AQNQLDETGKR
+150 AQNHIDETGKR
-161 YTEAVE
+161 YTEAVK
-167 RGDLPSAFEVRDEDG
+167 RGDLPSAFEVQDEDG
-182 NYALVEDLGVK
+182 NYALMEDLGVK

-248 DDNDMRLQAYLNSN
+248 DDNDMRLQAYLNGN

-275 DNAIR
+275 DNAIG

-330 DMGLQDLQDNMTL
+330 DLGLQDLQDNMTL

-426 YGKEAVRKE
+426 YGKEAVRKA

-442 KCGYRIAGDVLG
+442 KCGYRVAGDVLG

-480 STYDSKGKIV
+480 STYDSNGKIV

-635 GAYVRDKV
+635 GAYIRDKV

-703 NIKKAMYD
+703 YIKKAMYD

-716 QKLAGMDKATQGAI
+716 QKIAGMDKATQGAI

-770 RENSLARMLGIS
+770 KENSLARMLGIS

-789 EDEDIESM
+789 EDEEIESM

-936 QSRDIDRGVGED
+936 QSRDIDGGVGED

-990 EELAEGENAY
+990 EGLAEGENAY
-1000 LTGGRPDGKTKDRLK
+1000 LTGGRPDGKTKDKLK

-1023 NVTNRMMKRG
+1023 NVTNRVMKRG

-1050 EEAVSSRIA
+1050 EEAVSSRMA
-1059 PEADM
+1059 PEADI
-1064 NGPENNVDEEGVVAG
+1064 NEQENNVDEEGVVAG
-1079 GAAPSA
+1079 DAAPSA
-1085 DTAATSGEEG
+1085 DTAATSEEEE
-1095 AASEPAVRDK
+1095 AASEPAVRDR

-1190 AEVDKITT
+1190 AEVERITT

-1211 DAAQA
+1211 DAAQT
-1216 AYRNGSDAASY
+1216 AYRNGSDAAAY

-1273 IDKLAEDLEVFDR
+1273 IDRLAEDLEVFDR

-1364 RKYSNFDEQLFLERY
+1364 RKYSNFDEQLFWERY

-1409 ESGYGR
+1409 ESGHGR
-1415 SNQVQSGERTDDT
+1415 GYQVQSGERTDDI

-1446 GVVESEAALG
+1446 GVVESEAA
-1456 SGGSTNQQRIGRVQK
+1456 SK
-1471 ETRADVADQTMTH
+1471 ET
-1484 DEAIAFIAA
+1484 I
-1493 MENRAEVAPS
+1493 
-1503 VDLSIENWDSLFGL
+1503 
-1517 DGIVNTPI
+1517 TPE
-1525 GKVKMGDNQ
+1525 Q
-1534 FTKMMRE
+1534 Q
-1541 DRHGKLGMV
+1541 
-1550 KPTLENPDAI
+1550 
-1560 LEDASK
+1560 S
-1566 AKAGDTEERPSSYI
+1566 
-1580 FVKAFKKS
+1580 
-1588 DGSRY
+1588 
-1593 YYFTSITVSKDG
+1593 
-1605 LEVVVSNQ
+1605 
-1613 EKRKNAIANLL
+1613 LL
-1624 SKDKLVWKHADDV
+1624 SRRN
-1637 SDASDVA
+1637 
-1644 QGLYSSQGNV
+1644 SSQYTAERES
-1654 SDLATEGTDAP
+1654 SDH
-1665 QTSMSNNDPTSS
+1665 
-1677 GSKDTNN
+1677 K
-1684 TDTKQ
+1684 DTKQ
-1689 ENEEKSAGGE
+1689 ENEEKSAKALSNKQSSGQAKMSHKEKTGE

-1777 SLKEADI
+1777 SLKEANI

-1874 SLLDRFLKVV
+1874 SLLDRFLNVV
-1884 DNVRQYFRGKT
+1884 DNVRQYFRGKI
-1895 GGALGDLVNDI
+1895 GDALGDLVNDI
-1906 RDTYEMTARQG
+1906 RNTYEMTARQG
-1917 AELGL
+1917 AETNQMEAALDAVNDRFNDRLESLVANPNQKDKVLRLGR
-1922 STPLKITEH
+1922 SSE
-1931 TKFSL
+1931 FL
-1936 KDNQGNPLNQDGTLK
+1936 KDGGVADAEIVLEFDK
-1951 LDKIKSVDELTDED
+1951 LVRKSGEDYKNKHPFDMSDIKD
-1965 FLHPTRNVELPSLP
+1965 LP
-1979 KKIADAIGTEGKP
+1979 KAIASPIAVFGNTSGENDGNVILTELKKDGKNFIVAVKTVMQP
-1992 VVIKKNIFERNYMR
+1992 RKGGVV
-2006 HKDVTPDL
+2006 
-2014 SKIIFKSALYNPDL
+2014 
-2028 YGQNQKKTRPYN
+2028 
-2040 WVLINTKDEK
+2040 
-2050 GNNRTVLL
+2050 L
-2058 EVNPNK
+2058 EVNQITTLFPK
-2064 DNVEIV
+2064 EAKGIV
-2070 HWHFIDERGLKKIRK
+2070 HWFNLGKATNI
-2085 QVDREDGQLLILP
+2085 
-2098 SDKEEV
+2098 DKEK
-2104 GALSDPTVN
+2104 ALRFIEALPTHPGTTIKAEE
-2113 LSAAN
+2113 LISAAN
-2118 IDNSSETAKESE
+2118 VVKDFVNSKESE

-2135 HYASLGVSRQFGDGE
+2135 FYASLGVSRQFGDGE

-2289 VMYGFDSEEE
+2289 VMYGFGSEED

-2348 ESAESPKTGAFGTI
+2348 ESADSPKTGAFGTV
-2362 YTQFKGKP
+2362 YTQFRGKA
-2370 QEAIAFLLEKKEGEA
+2370 QEAFDFLASHGSGDLLGVFHREG
-2385 VGALHHKDIGDIDLV
+2385 VGDIDAV
-2400 WGKEGTAKSDG
+2400 WGDKGGGLDHIIRKHIGDGKSFHNIVEAANVIDDIIKTG
-2411 FGLAKLAKYHPE
+2411 SKAFENGDKIVFKKGSKLVTIRK
-2423 VLGNL
+2423 N
-2428 QEILDAMVVVKRT
+2428 
-2441 DNRVQLESETHQAS
+2441 
-2455 VRLTWDSEKKNW
+2455 VRNKGKKIADKNW
-2467 LLTAFEKKNSVSDNT
+2467 VLTAYDELSADGDVSAIAPVNQGQAART
-2482 TDTVGTAE
+2482 T
-2490 GGKRNDTATPQ
+2490 GKSQR
-2501 NTVSDG
+2501 
-2507 KDTIKPS
+2507 KDTTKPS

-2626 SSVPGDMYSEVRRGL
+2626 GSIPSDMYSEVRRGL

-2701 RKVLD
+2701 QKVLD

-2829 RRYVPNTLENVSE
+2829 RRYVPNTLENVSK

-2911 ATGTFDDYGLA
+2911 AIGTFDDYGLA

-3001 AGVQIYEYDK
+3001 AGVQIYEYNK

-3021 NEAINSSDNIRF
+3021 NEA
-3033 SLDKDKGTVVS
+3033 
-3044 PSKPSKAEAVLRDAV
+3044 
-3059 IDRLRENGM
+3059 
-3068 EVINDVAEGQKVLD
+3068 
-3082 EANGKGKL
+3082 
-3090 QMGDAPETFAE
+3090 
-3101 RQKLAVEN
+3101 
-3109 RGVVMPGLNET
+3109 
-3120 YVEVVK
+3120 
-3126 DIPRHGYTGT
+3126 
-3136 IAEATREAID
+3136 
-3146 AAKRKYAGKELTYNN
+3146 
-3161 YGVNF
+3161 
-3166 NYTISANA
+3166 
-3174 IEICLSPKH
+3174 
-3183 QNLSANKGIHLALA
+3183 
-3197 EHLEEV
+3197 
-3203 INNSIEVEE
+3203 
-3212 HPDYVKNN
+3212 
-3220 GTRGNNGSVNTE
+3220 
-3232 ALMHRF
+3232 
-3238 YGVAVIDGTP
+3238 
-3248 FRIMTLMREGKDSAT
+3248 
-3263 SNGIHSYAVQKIEVL
+3263 
-3278 DNDLPSTSNGVGSIP
+3278 
-3293 QVKSGSLYPLA
+3293 
-3304 KLLKGVEKAY
+3304 
-3314 DKGKYLLEESKKRS
+3314 
-3328 AGLREQR
+3328 
-3335 VYHGSGADGV
+3335 
-3345 RFFRT
+3345 
-3350 ANGEA
+3350 
-3355 YGFTVGGRIYVDP
+3355 
-3368 RIATSET
+3368 
-3375 PVHEYAHLWAS
+3375 
-3386 ALRSGNAEEWQNV
+3386 
-3399 VGLMKDSKVWD
+3399 
-3410 EVKGRYP
+3410 
-3417 ELKTDDE
+3417 
-3424 IADEVIATYSGQRGA
+3424 
-3439 ERLREEQRKIAEG
+3439 
-3452 DGGVFE
+3452 
-3458 KVEAISVLESVK
+3458 
-3470 RALKMFWKGVAD
+3470 
-3482 FLHIH
+3482 
-3487 YKSAEEVADRVM
+3487 
-3499 KDLLEGVDPRKMGD
+3499 
-3513 GVDRQLYASLGV
+3513 
-3525 SRALGEEAAEGGP
+3525 
-3538 RYASLALSE
+3538 
-3547 QQLDGDD
+3547 LDGDD

-3772 EEKLKD
+3772 EDKLKD

-3792 FDMDIIKESH
+3792 FDMDTIKESH

-3811 PGYRSREINW
+3811 PGYKSREINW

-3863 GTVASPSKPSK
+3863 GTVFSPSKPSK
-3874 AEAVLRDAVIDRLR
+3874 AEAVLRDAVMDRLR

-3947 GKTDNLQLE
+3947 GTTDNLQLE
-3956 LSRNDG
+3956 VSRNDG
-3962 SRRIVIRQGNDN
+3962 NRRIVIRQGNDN

-4000 IPEVLNKGERKS
+4000 IPEVLNRGERKS

-4137 GESYAESSSRTGGME
+4137 GESYAEYTRHTKEVE

-4157 LTADEASLVGS
+4157 LTANEASLVGS
-4168 LFISGMSSYHEVE
+4168 FFDGGARSYHEAE
-4181 EFLEKS
+4181 KYLEGI
-4187 ANSDKPGAKRSANA
+4187 ANSSAGGAKRSAKV

-4214 LPEIGKRQLY
+4214 LPEMGKRQLY

-4257 AGVSVEYFKG
+4257 AGVSVEFFKR

-4381 YAHLWATA
+4381 YAHLWASA
-4389 LRSGNKEEWQ
+4389 LRSGNAEEWQ

-4404 MKDTKVWDEVKERYP
+4404 MKDSKVWDEVKKRYP

-4437 QRGAERLREE
+4437 RRGAELLREE
-4447 QRKIAEGD
+4447 QRKIAEGN
-4455 GGVFEKVEAI
+4455 GGVFEKAEAI
-4465 SVLESVKRAL
+4465 SALEHVKRAL

-4514 ETKDG
+4514 DG
-4519 GVRFNAKQKRALE
+4519 V
-4532 TASLGNAP
+4532 
-4540 RSLTVVS
+4540 
-4547 SATGAKIL
+4547 
-4555 NSIDKLVESLEKSAT
+4555 
-4570 QPKTFIGNVAKALGA
+4570 
-4585 SRFGSGSEYA
+4585 
-4595 TFETKNGDIVTIRLA
+4595 
-4610 NHNAHVSGF
+4610 
-4619 DHNGKDNGI
+4619 
-4628 SIVISPKPNEGIT
+4628 
-4641 NDGNAHITEFYYDS
+4641 
-4655 IKLRRADGKPLAE
+4655 
-4668 IVRSIKQALYS
+4668 
-4679 GEFKDTT
+4679 
-4686 GLAERQEVN
+4686 
-4695 GEDVIRYQFIGEKG
+4695 
-4709 AAEADHAEEVS
+4709 
-4720 VRLDNLS
+4720 
-4727 VAREMEAEKKD
+4727 
-4738 AKAIKMAT
+4738 
-4746 GWERGADGKWRYE
+4746 
-4759 IADLKEFDRNGNLL
+4759 
-4773 YRKHHPD
+4773 
-4780 YARYI
+4780 
-4785 ELQDKDL
+4785 
-4792 KNLLEDGEKL
+4792 
-4802 TDKEREEYEALSKK
+4802 
-4816 YESDKFGG
+4816 
-4824 EKLDNIHTLEAY
+4824 
-4836 VDAPELFKAYP
+4836 
-4847 ELRNVRVTFKDTGGW
+4847 
-4862 ETASYYAISDVID
+4862 
-4875 FNVDDV
+4875 
-4881 GEIVVN
+4881 
-4887 TGKVTANMRT
+4887 
-4897 KELKSVFLHEIQH
+4897 
-4910 AIQVIEGFAEGG
+4910 
-4922 SPQYMKGLYSDY
+4922 
-4934 FLQDYSSSQLHELA
+4934 
-4948 ELRRI
+4948 
-4953 AENKV
+4953 
-4958 KRGEY
+4958 
-4963 KRMSY
+4963 
-4968 AVKNVIKAAKEHGF
+4968 
-4982 YPTWAESFDNNPNSV
+4982 
-4997 TTVYDTLVKFP
+4997 
-5008 SEILDKAVLIDE
+5008 
-5020 KDLYRRV
+5020 
-5027 AGEVEA
+5027 
-5033 RNVQE
+5033 
-5038 RMGMSAE
+5038 
-5045 ERRASLAAE
+5045 
-5054 TEDVAREDQIFLMGN
+5054 
-5069 GVSEMGSRVGKR
+5069 
-5081 MAEIGEHYEDK
+5081 
-5092 ALTDE
+5092 
-5097 ERPIVDVFCGR
+5097 
-5108 NDNLKVSIER
+5108 
-5118 DGKSLVLMMR
+5118 
-5128 QGSENGAGTKHCLY
+5128 
-5142 RHYGTGVG
+5142 
-5150 YLTADDIL
+5150 
-5158 KIPYIMANGFA
+5158 
-5169 KEKLRGKSRLVE
+5169 
-5181 YTYKDEQGCEY
+5181 
-5192 TLLTEKKK
+5192 
-5200 GFEIFND
+5200 
-5207 FYTNRKASSL
+5207 
-5217 STFNTSEDAHTGSDN
+5217 
-5232 ALIGAKLGNVSE
+5232 
-5244 TAKESEGKDRQ
+5244 DRQ
-5255 HYASLGVSRSLDK
+5255 HYASLGVSRQFGD
-5268 EAGEGE
+5268 GERDGK
-5274 PRWASLGL
+5274 PRYASLGL
-5282 SEQQLDGDDTIRF
+5282 SEQQLEGDDTIRF

-5300 KWNREMASW
+5300 KWDREMASW

-5372 ELQRGAVLKRIAI
+5372 ELQRGSVLARIAL

-5526 KYDYAQWRRTDD
+5526 KYDYVQWRRTDD

-5587 SKNGHETSELW
+5587 SKNGHETGELW

-5738 ADETDPAV
+5738 VDETDPAV
-5746 IEAALDAFRTKMEQ
+5746 IEAALDAFQTKMEQ
-5760 MELSGDATQQRG
+5760 MEQSGDATQQRG
-5772 SLNIEYPQTKS
+5772 SLNIEYPQTKM

-5796 EEYVVYVN
+5796 EEYVIYVN

-5954 RLNPVKVGHTIADS
+5954 RLNLVKVGHTIADS

-6040 ALAKDH
+6040 ALAKEH
-6046 KAKFTAVTSAWMAS
+6046 KAKFTAVSSAWMAS

-6150 SDYAADLMGQIID
+6150 SNYAADLMGQIID

-6353 VLEDFYKS
+6353 VLEDFYRS

-6422 ILYQKIKPAK
+6422 ILYQKIRPAK
-6432 DIFDLADIN
+6432 DIFDLADVN

-6473 KSFVDGEHKA
+6473 KSFVNDEHKA

-6504 EEGNRMFEKIKA
+6504 EDGNRMFEKIKA

>member
-71 GVGNMIADT
+71 GVGNMIANT

-88 RYNKLKQFQ
+88 RYNKLKQYQ
-97 DKHRDGLGF
+97 DKQRGGYGRLDL
-106 GVKKTLFFGVKT
+106 GVKNPL
-118 PFTNANVV
+118 TNDNVV

-144 EFEAAR
+144 EYEAVR
-150 AQNQLDETGKR
+150 AQNHIDETGKR

-167 RGDLPSAFEVRDEDG
+167 RGDLPSAFEVRDKDG
-182 NYALVEDLGVK
+182 NYALMEDLGVK

-212 TRKSVEEQYNALYR
+212 TRKNVEEQYNALYR

-234 SAPFSLNTHSQYGI
+234 SAPFSINTHSQYGI
-248 DDNDMRLQAYLNSN
+248 DDNNMRLQAYLNSN

-275 DNAIR
+275 DNAIG
-280 VGEEAVKGRAEER
+280 VGKEAVKGRAEER

-330 DMGLQDLQDNMTL
+330 DLGLQDLQDNMTL

-401 EMALNPASGLGEAVM
+401 EMALNPASGLGEAAL

-442 KCGYRIAGDVLG
+442 KCGYRVAGDVLG

-480 STYDSKGKIV
+480 STYDSNGKIV

-568 NLFDKTQWHGTIGE
+568 NLFDKTQWHDTIGE

-600 TLDTKE
+600 TLDAKE

-703 NIKKAMYD
+703 YIKKAMYD

-716 QKLAGMDKATQGAI
+716 QKIAGMDKATQGAV

-789 EDEDIESM
+789 EDEDIEAM

-907 TFASLGESA
+907 AFASLGESA

-936 QSRDIDRGVGED
+936 QSRDIDGGVGED

-962 DQEERNAADFDIG
+962 DQEERNAANFDIG

-990 EELAEGENAY
+990 EGLAEGENAY
-1000 LTGGRPDGKTKDRLK
+1000 LTGGRPDGKAKDRLK
-1015 VTIVDAEG
+1015 VTIVDADG
-1023 NVTNRMMKRG
+1023 NVTNRVMKRG
-1033 NVQVDG
+1033 NVQMDG

-1050 EEAVSSRIA
+1050 EEAVSSRMA

-1064 NGPENNVDEEGVVAG
+1064 NGQENNVDEEGVVAG

-1085 DTAATSGEEG
+1085 DKAATSEEEG

-1190 AEVDKITT
+1190 AEVEKITT

-1211 DAAQA
+1211 DAAQT
-1216 AYRNGSDAASY
+1216 AYRNGSDAAAY
-1227 GVREVTAE
+1227 GAREVTAE

-1273 IDKLAEDLEVFDR
+1273 IDRLAEDLEVFDR

-1409 ESGYGR
+1409 ESGHGR
-1415 SNQVQSGERTDDT
+1415 GYQVQSGERTDDT

-1446 GVVESEAALG
+1446 GVVESEAASKESLVDT
-1456 SGGSTNQQRIGRVQK
+1456 SKEITPEQQ
-1471 ETRADVADQTMTH
+1471 
-1484 DEAIAFIAA
+1484 
-1493 MENRAEVAPS
+1493 S
-1503 VDLSIENWDSLFGL
+1503 
-1517 DGIVNTPI
+1517 
-1525 GKVKMGDNQ
+1525 
-1534 FTKMMRE
+1534 
-1541 DRHGKLGMV
+1541 
-1550 KPTLENPDAI
+1550 
-1560 LEDASK
+1560 
-1566 AKAGDTEERPSSYI
+1566 
-1580 FVKAFKKS
+1580 
-1588 DGSRY
+1588 
-1593 YYFTSITVSKDG
+1593 
-1605 LEVVVSNQ
+1605 
-1613 EKRKNAIANLL
+1613 LL
-1624 SKDKLVWKHADDV
+1624 SRPN
-1637 SDASDVA
+1637 
-1644 QGLYSSQGNV
+1644 SSQYTAERES
-1654 SDLATEGTDAP
+1654 SDH
-1665 QTSMSNNDPTSS
+1665 
-1677 GSKDTNN
+1677 KDTNN

-1689 ENEEKSAGGE
+1689 GNEEKSAKALSNKQSSGQAKMSHKEKTGE
-1699 KEPMS
+1699 KEAMS

-1777 SLKEADI
+1777 SLKEANI

-1805 MRIRQKVIDV
+1805 MRIRQKVIAV

-1834 VPGYTLFEDYA
+1834 VSGYTLFEDYA

-1859 TDMLPNIARSLKDNP
+1859 TDMLPNIARSLKENP
-1874 SLLDRFLKVV
+1874 SLLDRFLNVV
-1884 DNVRQYFRGKT
+1884 DNVRQYFRGKI

-1906 RDTYEMTARQG
+1906 RDTYEMTAQQG
-1917 AELGL
+1917 AE
-1922 STPLKITEH
+1922 
-1931 TKFSL
+1931 
-1936 KDNQGNPLNQDGTLK
+1936 
-1951 LDKIKSVDELTDED
+1951 
-1965 FLHPTRNVELPSLP
+1965 
-1979 KKIADAIGTEGKP
+1979 
-1992 VVIKKNIFERNYMR
+1992 
-2006 HKDVTPDL
+2006 
-2014 SKIIFKSALYNPDL
+2014 
-2028 YGQNQKKTRPYN
+2028 
-2040 WVLINTKDEK
+2040 
-2050 GNNRTVLL
+2050 
-2058 EVNPNK
+2058 
-2064 DNVEIV
+2064 
-2070 HWHFIDERGLKKIRK
+2070 
-2085 QVDREDGQLLILP
+2085 
-2098 SDKEEV
+2098 
-2104 GALSDPTVN
+2104 
-2113 LSAAN
+2113 
-2118 IDNSSETAKESE
+2118 
-2130 GKDRQ
+2130 
-2135 HYASLGVSRQFGDGE
+2135 
-2150 RDGEREQQTANERL
+2150 
-2164 KGEGYQYMARDK
+2164 RDK

-2259 INDNADLDSWNG
+2259 INDKADLDSWNG
-2271 NVYVVDQ
+2271 DVYVVDQ
-2278 VFPDGSFDEHK
+2278 VLPDGSFDEHK

-2341 EYKNVKS
+2341 EYKNMKP
-2348 ESAESPKTGAFGTI
+2348 ESAESPKTGAFGTV
-2362 YTQFKGKP
+2362 YTQFRGKA

-2507 KDTIKPS
+2507 KDTEKVSSGQENEEKKASGDRPLYASLGVSRSLGEDAAEGEPRWASWSLSEPLGEDAAEGEREATSVRLQKADIVDAEAMAEEYGLDADDVRRYAEGMLSGNLALANQAFASIRVAKRRSMVRTKLSEFAKIFSPIEKKLYERFGNIDELREEYVRRVEEERSMMEAARKRAEEEQRKREVRLEELAVLTDEEIDHSYAEALAKGDVAAAREMLDEAARRKGYGDVRSDYQGVGAWRAPSKPDYETDEARRNAVDKDSPNLNVEDMAAGYS
-2514 NSQKKNVKSNKKTPF
+2514 NQPEDIFVHPNKYSQGLPTSKESGNAIQTAIDDIRNGKKDVTVKVYRAVPTSVKEGKLRNGDWVTPSRKYAELHGSSRLEGKYRIIEDEVPVSELWWDGNDVNEWGYDNGKGYRYKNVKNNRK
-2529 SLKNDRTLAGVHNI
+2529 LNDLVTRDDNGNVI
-2543 TEEKLL
+2543 P
-2549 KAIKQGGLA
+2549 
-2558 NPSVAVI
+2558 PS
-2565 DSSKQNHDDYGDIS
+2565 
-2579 LILPSDKVA
+2579 
-2588 KRTGK
+2588 KR
-2593 NAGTW
+2593 
-2598 QGDAW
+2598 
-2603 TPTYPQVERQ
+2603 
-2613 MSNKGAEKASNDV
+2613 
-2626 SSVPGDMYSEVRRGL
+2626 
-2641 DRWLDGGEEN
+2641 
-2651 SAMAYMFLHEK
+2651 
-2662 GVAPEPKKIQP
+2662 
-2673 KFSDEAYNELKS
+2673 
-2685 ITAGNFNIYGI
+2685 FNQR
-2696 GKADA
+2696 KAD
-2701 RKVLD
+2701 
-2706 MYIDAKF
+2706 
-2713 DGDKDLYEEKTK
+2713 
-2725 AWLERNKSIVDAGA
+2725 ERYQ
-2739 NGGMRYAI
+2739 R
-2747 AKENVELYDEYG
+2747 
-2759 FNYKG
+2759 
-2764 VQTFVRDVEYD
+2764 
-2775 HRKTGVDMNAT
+2775 GVD
-2786 LNEVEDYIKTNNL
+2786 
-2799 TDEFNT
+2799 
-2805 WMEGKEKEY
+2805 
-2814 GIKEVIFDGFTPSGN
+2814 
-2829 RRYVPNTLENVSE
+2829 
-2842 IMKKQGRNGSTGT
+2842 
-2855 SVSFQ
+2855 
-2860 NFAARLMPSY
+2860 
-2870 GTLKDIRSKKGLLT
+2870 
-2884 SDREKLDKFREKWSN
+2884 
-2899 VFFELGMKCQPD
+2899 
-2911 ATGTFDDYGLA
+2911 
-2922 RLSEAAMTSDPQAYL
+2922 
-2937 KKEYNVD
+2937 
-2944 FSDEDTKRLKEMVK
+2944 
-2958 AIKEESPAMYF
+2958 
-2969 ETKFE
+2969 
-2974 RPVGFDEFSSAV
+2974 
-2986 VPTTASNEVKQALQN
+2986 
-3001 AGVQIYEYDK
+3001 GV
-3011 EKEGDRSRAF
+3011 
-3021 NEAINSSDNIRF
+3021 
-3033 SLDKDKGTVVS
+3033 
-3044 PSKPSKAEAVLRDAV
+3044 KPSKAEAVLRDAV

-3068 EVINDVAEGQKVLD
+3068 EVITDVAEGQKVLD
-3082 EANGKGKL
+3082 EANGDVREMSFGEPYDYEAYPL
-3090 QMGDAPETFAE
+3090 GRVEPN
-3101 RQKLAVEN
+3101 LADREVM
-3109 RGVVMPGLNET
+3109 VVMADADHGFMNYKEAKAWAKQHVAKVYNNEET
-3120 YVEVVK
+3120 GGKGDVRISNAAIDKFMSQSAVDKSDDKDVHMSVLKVLPEVLKNSIDVETHPDFLKGADGKRRPENGMNKDVLVHRCYGAVSIDGKPYRVK
-3126 DIPRHGYTGT
+3126 ITLKENVKTRETTHTHSY
-3136 IAEATREAID
+3136 EATKIELL
-3146 AAKRKYAGKELTYNN
+3146 AGQHGDVTM
-3161 YGVNF
+3161 
-3166 NYTISANA
+3166 T
-3174 IEICLSPKH
+3174 SPRNSNSSK
-3183 QNLSANKGIHLALA
+3183 QV
-3197 EHLEEV
+3197 EEFAGTWENQEGPSPNT
-3203 INNSIEVEE
+3203 NNSI
-3212 HPDYVKNN
+3212 
-3220 GTRGNNGSVNTE
+3220 
-3232 ALMHRF
+3232 
-3238 YGVAVIDGTP
+3238 
-3248 FRIMTLMREGKDSAT
+3248 SA
-3263 SNGIHSYAVQKIEVL
+3263 
-3278 DNDLPSTSNGVGSIP
+3278 
-3293 QVKSGSLYPLA
+3293 A
-3304 KLLKGVEKAY
+3304 KLLENVVMSYNPGEKVLDAS
-3314 DKGKYLLEESKKRS
+3314 EKRS

-3335 VYHGSGADGV
+3335 VYHGSGADFEAFDHGHMGEGQGSQVFGWGTYVTSSKAIGESYAESSSRTGGMEYTGDALTADEASLVGSLFISGMSSYHEVEEFLEKSANSDKPGAKRSAKVLALLRKTKPEDWRIPEMGKRQLYTVEIPEDNGSNYLDWENPLNDAQKEILKEGLMAAGVNVEFFKGFGFTLDSSFKYVYSASLPMMLRGVHVGKADNVKEKVSRFLSGLGFTGIKYPAGTIHGGAEKGDMNYVIFNEKDAKITDHV

-3355 YGFTVGGRIYVDP
+3355 YGFTVGGKIYVDP

-3386 ALRSGNAEEWQNV
+3386 ALRSGNVEEWQNV

-3424 IADEVIATYSGQRGA
+3424 IADEVIATYSGRRGA

-3458 KVEAISVLESVK
+3458 KAEAISALEKVK

-3499 KDLLEGVDPRKMGD
+3499 KDLLEGVDPRMMGD
-3513 GVDRQLYASLGV
+3513 GVDRQRYASLGV
-3525 SRALGEEAAEGGP
+3525 SRPLGEDAAEGGP
-3538 RYASLALSE
+3538 RYASSGLSE

-3792 FDMDIIKESH
+3792 FDMDTIKESH

-3811 PGYRSREINW
+3811 PGYKSREINW

-3826 IHSIEENGQNI
+3826 IHSIEENGQDI

-3863 GTVASPSKPSK
+3863 GTVVFPSKPSK

-3900 GQKVLDEANGM
+3900 GQKVLDEANGDGK
-3911 VRLMG
+3911 LQMG
-3916 SRTNKKMKEIAD
+3916 DA
-3928 VLSEHELSE
+3928 
-3937 QQKTVVDVYS
+3937 
-3947 GKTDNLQLE
+3947 
-3956 LSRNDG
+3956 
-3962 SRRIVIRQGNDN
+3962 
-3974 KAGTKHS
+3974 
-3981 VYRHYG
+3981 
-3987 TTEGVITAEDILL
+3987 
-4000 IPEVLNKGERKS
+4000 P
-4012 IKRGNTQLYEYVL
+4012 
-4025 RNVDGAEYTV
+4025 
-4035 LTEINNRGK
+4035 
-4044 ETFADFYSNKK
+4044 ETFAERLKLAVENRGVVMPGLNETYVEVVKDIPRHGYTGTIAEATREAIDAAK
-4055 VSSTA
+4055 
-4060 RKTRS
+4060 RKYAGKELTYNNYGVNFNYTIS
-4065 SEAQARLDETLSA
+4065 ANAIEICLSPKHQNLSA
-4078 AKVEE
+4078 NKGIHLALAEHLEEVINNSIEVEE
-4083 KSKTANKSGEKLREQ
+4083 HPDYIKNNGTRGNNGSVNTEALMHRFYGVAVIDGTPFRIMTLMREGKDSATSNGIHSYAVQKIEVLDNDLPSTSNGVGSIPQVKSGSLYPLAKLLKGVEKAYDKGKYLLEESKKRSAGLREQ
-4098 RVYHGSGAD
+4098 RIGGAD
-4107 FEAFDHGHMGEGQG
+4107 
-4121 SQVFGWGTY
+4121 
-4130 VTSSKAI
+4130 
-4137 GESYAESSSRTGGME
+4137 
-4152 YTGDA
+4152 
-4157 LTADEASLVGS
+4157 
-4168 LFISGMSSYHEVE
+4168 
-4181 EFLEKS
+4181 
-4187 ANSDKPGAKRSANA
+4187 
-4201 LALLR
+4201 
-4206 KTKPEDWR
+4206 
-4214 LPEIGKRQLY
+4214 
-4224 TVEIPEDNGSNY
+4224 
-4236 LDWENPLNDAQKE
+4236 
-4249 ILKEGLMA
+4249 GL
-4257 AGVSVEYFKG
+4257 
-4267 LGFTLDSSFKY
+4267 
-4278 VYSASLPMMLRGV
+4278 
-4291 HVGEADNVKEKA
+4291 
-4303 SRFLSGLGFTG
+4303 
-4314 IKYPAGT
+4314 
-4321 IHGGAEKGDMNYVIF
+4321 
-4336 NEKDA
+4336 
-4341 KITDHVRFFRTANG
+4341 RFFRTANG

-4381 YAHLWATA
+4381 YAHLWASA
-4389 LRSGNKEEWQ
+4389 LRSGNVEEWQ

-4404 MKDTKVWDEVKERYP
+4404 MKDSKVWDEVKGRYP

-4437 QRGAERLREE
+4437 RRGAERLREE

-4455 GGVFEKVEAI
+4455 GGVFEKAEAI
-4465 SVLESVKRAL
+4465 SALEKVKRAL

-4499 VMKDLLEGVDPRKMG
+4499 VMKDLLEGVDPRMMG
-4514 ETKDG
+4514 DG
-4519 GVRFNAKQKRALE
+4519 VDRQRY
-4532 TASLGNAP
+4532 ASLG
-4540 RSLTVVS
+4540 VS
-4547 SATGAKIL
+4547 R
-4555 NSIDKLVESLEKSAT
+4555 
-4570 QPKTFIGNVAKALGA
+4570 PLG
-4585 SRFGSGSEYA
+4585 
-4595 TFETKNGDIVTIRLA
+4595 
-4610 NHNAHVSGF
+4610 
-4619 DHNGKDNGI
+4619 
-4628 SIVISPKPNEGIT
+4628 
-4641 NDGNAHITEFYYDS
+4641 
-4655 IKLRRADGKPLAE
+4655 
-4668 IVRSIKQALYS
+4668 
-4679 GEFKDTT
+4679 
-4686 GLAERQEVN
+4686 ER
-4695 GEDVIRYQFIGEKG
+4695 EDMVRYQFIGEKG

-4759 IADLKEFDRNGNLL
+4759 IPDSKLNDMMDVDGKGKMVKRHEEDMLWTSGKLGNV
-4773 YRKHHPD
+4773 
-4780 YARYI
+4780 
-4785 ELQDKDL
+4785 
-4792 KNLLEDGEKL
+4792 
-4802 TDKEREEYEALSKK
+4802 
-4816 YESDKFGG
+4816 
-4824 EKLDNIHTLEAY
+4824 

-4847 ELRNVRVTFKDTGGW
+4847 ELKNVRLETDTIMNDLP
-4862 ETASYYAISDVID
+4862 S
-4875 FNVDDV
+4875 N
-4881 GEIVVN
+4881 GEFSQN
-4887 TGKVTANMRT
+4887 TNTITIHADN
-4897 KELKSVFLHEIQH
+4897 LKYLNSILNHEIQH
-4910 AIQVIEGFAEGG
+4910 AIQHIEGFANGG
-4922 SPQYMKGLYSDY
+4922 SSRNVRRRIQNIIDEERDASDY
-4934 FLQDYSSSQLHELA
+4934 AKSKLKDWVNLKIAADKLDYLYKNYINSDNGLLKNKAIEAYWDAMNEIDNHPASRMENNYPEGSAREIAESGYHVDEVKK
-4948 ELRRI
+4948 ELRRLSQEAYDAI
-4953 AENKV
+4953 PEGNMDALHLVRKLENAL
-4958 KRGEY
+4958 EY
-4963 KRMSY
+4963 KS
-4968 AVKNVIKAAKEHGF
+4968 NE
-4982 YPTWAESFDNNPNSV
+4982 E
-4997 TTVYDTLVKFP
+4997 
-5008 SEILDKAVLIDE
+5008 
-5020 KDLYRRV
+5020 LYHSLG
-5027 AGEVEA
+5027 GEVEA

-5054 TEDVAREDQIFLMGN
+5054 TEDVAREDQIFLMGH
-5069 GVSEMGSRVGKR
+5069 GVSNQQTLRNVNNQSLFDAIHTLYSKGKAFAEKIYKRKFFDVAETPDFMKRLGLTGDKFTIRYGVISRHFGKDNQHDFT
-5081 MAEIGEHYEDK
+5081 EEEWKQIPK
-5092 ALTDE
+5092 ALSNPILITEYYQDE
-5097 ERPIVDVFCGR
+5097 QQKRQKGYRIYTPLKLADGSYVVVSAEVKNAGKNLEINAINTIFGR
-5108 NDNLKVSIER
+5108 NAISDIHDRIVYQNPKITPEQMSLLGKNNPHQYPSDQELSDANVDNS
-5118 DGKSLVLMMR
+5118 
-5128 QGSENGAGTKHCLY
+5128 
-5142 RHYGTGVG
+5142 
-5150 YLTADDIL
+5150 
-5158 KIPYIMANGFA
+5158 
-5169 KEKLRGKSRLVE
+5169 
-5181 YTYKDEQGCEY
+5181 
-5192 TLLTEKKK
+5192 
-5200 GFEIFND
+5200 
-5207 FYTNRKASSL
+5207 
-5217 STFNTSEDAHTGSDN
+5217 
-5232 ALIGAKLGNVSE
+5232 SE

-5255 HYASLGVSRSLDK
+5255 
-5268 EAGEGE
+5268 
-5274 PRWASLGL
+5274 RWASWSL

-5300 KWNREMASW
+5300 KWNSEMASW

-5372 ELQRGAVLKRIAI
+5372 ELQRGSVLTRIAV

-5500 QMVHD
+5500 QMIHD

-5562 SGLSSLFRNETDF
+5562 SGLSSLFLNETDF

-5699 LTMAMNHPSDLLTVS
+5699 LTMAMNHPTDLLTVS

-5738 ADETDPAV
+5738 VDETDPAV
-5746 IEAALDAFRTKMEQ
+5746 IEAALNAFQTKMEQ
-5760 MELSGDATQQRG
+5760 MEQSGDATQQRG

-5796 EEYVVYVN
+5796 EEYVIYVN

-5954 RLNPVKVGHTIADS
+5954 RLNPVKVGHAIADS

-6040 ALAKDH
+6040 ALAKEH

-6084 DDDEFNPKEEYW
+6084 DDDEFNPKDEYW

-6150 SDYAADLMGQIID
+6150 SNYAADLMGQIID

-6380 QKYER
+6380 QKYEK

-6432 DIFDLADIN
+6432 DIFDLADVN
-6441 TPSGMDTFNKY
+6441 TPSGMDIFNKY

-6464 VKKEMNAIV
+6464 VKKKMNAIV
-6473 KSFVDGEHKA
+6473 KSFVNDEHKA

-6489 MKEYRALRKQYLQLV
+6489 MKEYRALRKQYVQLV

>member
-58 FCVSDEDKQDMTQ
+58 FCVSDEDRQEMTQ

-88 RYNKLKQFQ
+88 RYRKLKQHQ
-97 DKHRDGLGF
+97 DKQRGRYGRLDL
-106 GVKKTLFFGVKT
+106 GVKNPL
-118 PFTNANVV
+118 TNDNVV

-144 EFEAAR
+144 EYDAVR
-150 AQNQLDETGKR
+150 AQNHIDETGKR
-161 YTEAVE
+161 YTEAVK
-167 RGDLPSAFEVRDEDG
+167 RGDIPSAFEVRDKDG

-275 DNAIR
+275 DNAIG
-280 VGEEAVKGRAEER
+280 VGKEAVKGRAEDR

-308 LKSFGAS
+308 LKTFGAS

-330 DMGLQDLQDNMTL
+330 DLGLQDLQDNMTL

-401 EMALNPASGLGEAVM
+401 EMALNPASGLGEAAM

-480 STYDSKGKIV
+480 STYDSNGNIV

-663 ALGADPR
+663 ALGADPK
-670 LADKWKEWRVA
+670 LSDKWKEWRVA

-789 EDEDIESM
+789 EDGDIESM

-936 QSRDIDRGVGED
+936 QSRDIDGGVGED

-990 EELAEGENAY
+990 EGLAEGENAY
-1000 LTGGRPDGKTKDRLK
+1000 LTGGRPDGKAKDRLK

-1023 NVTNRMMKRG
+1023 NVTNRVMKRG
-1033 NVQVDG
+1033 NVQMDG

-1050 EEAVSSRIA
+1050 EEAVSSRMA
-1059 PEADM
+1059 PEADI
-1064 NGPENNVDEEGVVAG
+1064 NGQENNVDEEGVVAG

-1085 DTAATSGEEG
+1085 DKAATSEEEG

-1175 LQEAQRKVQYWQDVK
+1175 LQEAQRKVQYWHDVK
-1190 AEVDKITT
+1190 AEVEKITT

-1409 ESGYGR
+1409 ESGHGR

-1446 GVVESEAALG
+1446 GVVESEAA
-1456 SGGSTNQQRIGRVQK
+1456 SK
-1471 ETRADVADQTMTH
+1471 ET
-1484 DEAIAFIAA
+1484 I
-1493 MENRAEVAPS
+1493 
-1503 VDLSIENWDSLFGL
+1503 
-1517 DGIVNTPI
+1517 TPE
-1525 GKVKMGDNQ
+1525 Q
-1534 FTKMMRE
+1534 Q
-1541 DRHGKLGMV
+1541 
-1550 KPTLENPDAI
+1550 
-1560 LEDASK
+1560 S
-1566 AKAGDTEERPSSYI
+1566 
-1580 FVKAFKKS
+1580 
-1588 DGSRY
+1588 
-1593 YYFTSITVSKDG
+1593 
-1605 LEVVVSNQ
+1605 
-1613 EKRKNAIANLL
+1613 LL
-1624 SKDKLVWKHADDV
+1624 SRRN
-1637 SDASDVA
+1637 
-1644 QGLYSSQGNV
+1644 SSQYTAERES
-1654 SDLATEGTDAP
+1654 SDHKA
-1665 QTSMSNNDPTSS
+1665 
-1677 GSKDTNN
+1677 TNN

-1689 ENEEKSAGGE
+1689 ENEEKSAKALSNKQSSGQAKMSHKEKTGE
-1699 KEPMS
+1699 KEAMS

-1738 AEAFGMKVVYLKKVF
+1738 AGAFGMKVVYLKKVF
-1753 IKSDDPAVEDFEGN
+1753 IRSNDPAVEDFEGN

-1777 SLKEADI
+1777 SLKEANI

-1859 TDMLPNIARSLKDNP
+1859 TDMLPNIARSLKENP
-1874 SLLDRFLKVV
+1874 SLLDRLLNVV
-1884 DNVRQYFRGKT
+1884 DNVRQYFRGKI
-1895 GGALGDLVNDI
+1895 GDALGDLVNDI
-1906 RDTYEMTARQG
+1906 RNTYEMTARQG

-1951 LDKIKSVDELTDED
+1951 LEKIKSVDELTDED

-2006 HKDVTPDL
+2006 HKDVTPEL

-2118 IDNSSETAKESE
+2118 IDNSSETAKESD

-2135 HYASLGVSRQFGDGE
+2135 FYASLGVSRQFGDGE

-2245 LGTKGKDGDHLDMF
+2245 IGTKGKDGDHLDMF
-2259 INDNADLDSWNG
+2259 INDKADLDSWNG

-2341 EYKNVKS
+2341 EYSSVKKETEGNKPSEASLSLSTPLTDEEVVAITDVMKANATVAPTVEINDANWKESVDTPIGAVKMGENQKAKLFAKGREQQYGMLLETLSNPDVVLEEKDKEQNMFHERPSSYLFVKTFQKEDGSKYVHFESVTVSQEGMEVSISSHIIRENQLKNKLKS
-2348 ESAESPKTGAFGTI
+2348 DRLLYKATALDAPANTSAEQPI
-2362 YTQFKGKP
+2362 
-2370 QEAIAFLLEKKEGEA
+2370 
-2385 VGALHHKDIGDIDLV
+2385 VGGSL
-2400 WGKEGTAKSDG
+2400 S
-2411 FGLAKLAKYHPE
+2411 
-2423 VLGNL
+2423 
-2428 QEILDAMVVVKRT
+2428 
-2441 DNRVQLESETHQAS
+2441 
-2455 VRLTWDSEKKNW
+2455 
-2467 LLTAFEKKNSVSDNT
+2467 
-2482 TDTVGTAE
+2482 
-2490 GGKRNDTATPQ
+2490 
-2501 NTVSDG
+2501 SDG
-2507 KDTIKPS
+2507 KDTEKVSSGQEDGEKNVLSDLEREFQKALEHEEDVEQKWEDKIQDYVAEHYPTQATVSAATTSAKGVQEREAMKS
-2514 NSQKKNVKSNKKTPF
+2514 DHVLRAMREKADAEYKEARDATFAAQKKMETAKESEGKDRQFYASLGVSRQLGEDAAEGEPRWASLGLSEQQLAERQEVNGGTTLF
-2529 SLKNDRTLAGVHNI
+2529 SLKKDRTLAGVHNI

-2626 SSVPGDMYSEVRRGL
+2626 GSVPGYMYSEVRRGL

-2747 AKENVELYDEYG
+2747 AKENIELYDEYG

-2829 RRYVPNTLENVSE
+2829 RRYVPNTLENVSK
-2842 IMKKQGRNGSTGT
+2842 IMKKQGRNGSTGI

-2884 SDREKLDKFREKWSN
+2884 SDRENLDKFREKWSN
-2899 VFFELGMKCQPD
+2899 VFFELGVKCQPD

-3021 NEAINSSDNIRF
+3021 NEALEGDDNIRF
-3033 SLDKDKGTVVS
+3033 SLDKDKGTVAS

-3068 EVINDVAEGQKVLD
+3068 EVITDVAEGQKVLD
-3082 EANGKGKL
+3082 EANGRVGYVRSQVMFSSLTKAASAIRGWLATGKRGKSFTIELPETTRRMIRKVMGRDFDSHNITADGIRHGLKNHGAKGKKL
-3090 QMGDAPETFAE
+3090 TERSILIRNEDAE
-3101 RQKLAVEN
+3101 L
-3109 RGVVMPGLNET
+3109 
-3120 YVEVVK
+3120 
-3126 DIPRHGYTGT
+3126 IPYIMT
-3136 IAEATREAID
+3136 A
-3146 AAKRKYAGKELTYNN
+3146 
-3161 YGVNF
+3161 
-3166 NYTISANA
+3166 
-3174 IEICLSPKH
+3174 
-3183 QNLSANKGIHLALA
+3183 
-3197 EHLEEV
+3197 
-3203 INNSIEVEE
+3203 
-3212 HPDYVKNN
+3212 PDYVRK
-3220 GTRGNNGSVNTE
+3220 G
-3232 ALMHRF
+3232 
-3238 YGVAVIDGTP
+3238 
-3248 FRIMTLMREGKDSAT
+3248 
-3263 SNGIHSYAVQKIEVL
+3263 
-3278 DNDLPSTSNGVGSIP
+3278 STSNGRESIRFYKTLENGY
-3293 QVKSGSLYPLA
+3293 VVV
-3304 KLLKGVEKAY
+3304 VEKEFDNS
-3314 DKGKYLLEESKKRS
+3314 DKDLETINIWGELSDVINAQRTLNRTSETPTISRS
-3328 AGLREQR
+3328 DAAKIRKDAEIAIAKDQKLREQR
-3335 VYHGSGADGV
+3335 VYHGSGADFEAFDHSHMGEGQGSQVFGWGTYVTSSKAIGESYAQDSAMGDSPRMEMEYTGDVLTENEVDLLKYAFDGGMRSYHETEEFLEKIANSDKPGAKRSANALSLLRKTKPDDWTHPLIGKRQLYTVEIPEDNGSNYLDWENPLNDAQKEILKEGLMAAGVSVEYFKGLGFTLDSSFKYVYSASLPMMLRGVHVGEADNVKEKASRFLSGLGFTGIKYPAGTIHGGAEKGDMNYVIFNEKDAKITDHV

-3355 YGFTVGGRIYVDP
+3355 YGFTVGGKIYVDP

-3386 ALRSGNAEEWQNV
+3386 ALRNGNKEEWQNV

-3410 EVKGRYP
+3410 EVKKRYP

-3424 IADEVIATYSGQRGA
+3424 IADEVIATYSGRRGA

-3452 DGGVFE
+3452 NGGVFE
-3458 KVEAISVLESVK
+3458 KAEAISALEHVK

-3513 GVDRQLYASLGV
+3513 GVDRQRYASLGV
-3525 SRALGEEAAEGGP
+3525 SRSLGEEAGEGEP
-3538 RYASLALSE
+3538 RWASLGLSE

-3792 FDMDIIKESH
+3792 FDMDTIKESH

-3811 PGYRSREINW
+3811 PGYKSREINW

-3826 IHSIEENGQNI
+3826 IHSIEENGQDI

-3900 GQKVLDEANGM
+3900 GQKVLDEANGKGK
-3911 VRLMG
+3911 LQMG
-3916 SRTNKKMKEIAD
+3916 DA
-3928 VLSEHELSE
+3928 
-3937 QQKTVVDVYS
+3937 
-3947 GKTDNLQLE
+3947 
-3956 LSRNDG
+3956 
-3962 SRRIVIRQGNDN
+3962 
-3974 KAGTKHS
+3974 
-3981 VYRHYG
+3981 
-3987 TTEGVITAEDILL
+3987 
-4000 IPEVLNKGERKS
+4000 P
-4012 IKRGNTQLYEYVL
+4012 
-4025 RNVDGAEYTV
+4025 
-4035 LTEINNRGK
+4035 
-4044 ETFADFYSNKK
+4044 ETFAERQKLAVENRGVVMPGLNETYVEVVKDIPRHGYTGTIAEATKQAIQKAKEKYVPEGKVKVLHYDNNGAEFDYVISGNAIEICLSPKHQAKSGNKG
-4055 VSSTA
+4055 VHLA
-4060 RKTRS
+4060 LA
-4065 SEAQARLDETLSA
+4065 EHLDEVINKSVEVEEHPDYIKGKDGKRGEYINPNAIMHRFYGVAIIDGVPCRIMTLMREDARSEESNGIHSYEVQKIEMLDNELPSISNGVGTQINELSA
-4078 AKVEE
+4078 YPLAKLLKGVEKAYDKGKYLLEESE
-4083 KSKTANKSGEKLREQ
+4083 KRSAGLREQ
-4098 RVYHGSGAD
+4098 RMGGAD
-4107 FEAFDHGHMGEGQG
+4107 
-4121 SQVFGWGTY
+4121 
-4130 VTSSKAI
+4130 
-4137 GESYAESSSRTGGME
+4137 
-4152 YTGDA
+4152 
-4157 LTADEASLVGS
+4157 
-4168 LFISGMSSYHEVE
+4168 
-4181 EFLEKS
+4181 
-4187 ANSDKPGAKRSANA
+4187 
-4201 LALLR
+4201 
-4206 KTKPEDWR
+4206 
-4214 LPEIGKRQLY
+4214 
-4224 TVEIPEDNGSNY
+4224 
-4236 LDWENPLNDAQKE
+4236 
-4249 ILKEGLMA
+4249 GL
-4257 AGVSVEYFKG
+4257 
-4267 LGFTLDSSFKY
+4267 
-4278 VYSASLPMMLRGV
+4278 
-4291 HVGEADNVKEKA
+4291 
-4303 SRFLSGLGFTG
+4303 
-4314 IKYPAGT
+4314 
-4321 IHGGAEKGDMNYVIF
+4321 
-4336 NEKDA
+4336 
-4341 KITDHVRFFRTANG
+4341 RFFRTANG

-4381 YAHLWATA
+4381 YAHLWASA
-4389 LRSGNKEEWQ
+4389 LRNGNKEEWQ

-4404 MKDTKVWDEVKERYP
+4404 MKDSKVWDEVKKRYP

-4437 QRGAERLREE
+4437 RRGAERLREE
-4447 QRKIAEGD
+4447 QRKIAEGN
-4455 GGVFEKVEAI
+4455 GGVFEKAEAI
-4465 SVLESVKRAL
+4465 SALEHVKRAL

-4499 VMKDLLEGVDPRKMG
+4499 VMKDLLEGVDPRSMM
-4514 ETKDG
+4514 DG
-4519 GVRFNAKQKRALE
+4519 GRSLRPDTRINVVEVNSEHGFKNYAEAKTWAKEHIARTYSSEETGGKGDIRISNAAINKYLSQSAVDKSDSKDVHLSVLKVLPEVIRESVDAEQHADYKKGEDGVRSAKNGINPNVTIHRLYGAVRMDGKVYRVKVTLKEDKTSKEPKVPHSYEATKIELFAG
-4532 TASLGNAP
+4532 TLGNSDN
-4540 RSLTVVS
+4540 SLSPNTN
-4547 SATGAKIL
+4547 
-4555 NSIDKLVESLEKSAT
+4555 NSITAAKLLNGVEKSYGGG
-4570 QPKTFIGNVAKALGA
+4570 KF
-4585 SRFGSGSEYA
+4585 
-4595 TFETKNGDIVTIRLA
+4595 FEDYNRIR
-4610 NHNAHVSGF
+4610 
-4619 DHNGKDNGI
+4619 K
-4628 SIVISPKPNEGIT
+4628 
-4641 NDGNAHITEFYYDS
+4641 
-4655 IKLRRADGKPLAE
+4655 
-4668 IVRSIKQALYS
+4668 
-4679 GEFKDTT
+4679 
-4686 GLAERQEVN
+4686 
-4695 GEDVIRYQFIGEKG
+4695 QFIGEKG
-4709 AAEADHAEEVS
+4709 AVKP
-4720 VRLDNLS
+4720 R
-4727 VAREMEAEKKD
+4727 
-4738 AKAIKMAT
+4738 
-4746 GWERGADGKWRYE
+4746 W
-4759 IADLKEFDRNGNLL
+4759 
-4773 YRKHHPD
+4773 
-4780 YARYI
+4780 
-4785 ELQDKDL
+4785 
-4792 KNLLEDGEKL
+4792 
-4802 TDKEREEYEALSKK
+4802 
-4816 YESDKFGG
+4816 
-4824 EKLDNIHTLEAY
+4824 
-4836 VDAPELFKAYP
+4836 
-4847 ELRNVRVTFKDTGGW
+4847 
-4862 ETASYYAISDVID
+4862 AS
-4875 FNVDDV
+4875 
-4881 GEIVVN
+4881 
-4887 TGKVTANMRT
+4887 
-4897 KELKSVFLHEIQH
+4897 
-4910 AIQVIEGFAEGG
+4910 
-4922 SPQYMKGLYSDY
+4922 
-4934 FLQDYSSSQLHELA
+4934 
-4948 ELRRI
+4948 
-4953 AENKV
+4953 
-4958 KRGEY
+4958 
-4963 KRMSY
+4963 
-4968 AVKNVIKAAKEHGF
+4968 
-4982 YPTWAESFDNNPNSV
+4982 
-4997 TTVYDTLVKFP
+4997 
-5008 SEILDKAVLIDE
+5008 
-5020 KDLYRRV
+5020 
-5027 AGEVEA
+5027 
-5033 RNVQE
+5033 
-5038 RMGMSAE
+5038 
-5045 ERRASLAAE
+5045 
-5054 TEDVAREDQIFLMGN
+5054 
-5069 GVSEMGSRVGKR
+5069 
-5081 MAEIGEHYEDK
+5081 
-5092 ALTDE
+5092 
-5097 ERPIVDVFCGR
+5097 
-5108 NDNLKVSIER
+5108 
-5118 DGKSLVLMMR
+5118 
-5128 QGSENGAGTKHCLY
+5128 
-5142 RHYGTGVG
+5142 
-5150 YLTADDIL
+5150 
-5158 KIPYIMANGFA
+5158 
-5169 KEKLRGKSRLVE
+5169 
-5181 YTYKDEQGCEY
+5181 
-5192 TLLTEKKK
+5192 
-5200 GFEIFND
+5200 
-5207 FYTNRKASSL
+5207 SSL
-5217 STFNTSEDAHTGSDN
+5217 SEP
-5232 ALIGAKLGNVSE
+5232 LGE
-5244 TAKESEGKDRQ
+5244 
-5255 HYASLGVSRSLDK
+5255 

-5282 SEQQLDGDDTIRF
+5282 SEPRGKEAAEEAGEGEPRWASWSLSEQQLDGDDTVRF

-5300 KWNREMASW
+5300 KWDREMASW

-5319 QRPVVPQREAGES
+5319 QRPVVPQREVGES

-5372 ELQRGAVLKRIAI
+5372 ELQRGSVLTRIAV

-5431 YDQEYLEPLRK
+5431 YDQEYLAPLRK

-5484 KKAIGNTQPD
+5484 KKAIDNTQPD

-5505 AYRQYKAD
+5505 AYKQYKAD
-5513 SRRLINDADYEAG
+5513 SRRLINDADYQSG

-5552 YDKGGVVRDY
+5552 YNKGGVVRDY
-5562 SGLSSLFRNETDF
+5562 AGLSSLFQNETDF

-5587 SKNGHETSELW
+5587 SKNGHETGELW

-5687 LVNNRNWVKQHF
+5687 LVNNKNWVKQHF
-5699 LTMAMNHPSDLLTVS
+5699 LMMAMNHPSDLLTVS

-5746 IEAALDAFRTKMEQ
+5746 IEAALDAFQTKMEQ
-5760 MELSGDATQQRG
+5760 MEQSGDATQQRG

-5796 EEYVVYVN
+5796 EEYVIYVN

-5822 EHEGNFE
+5822 EHEGLFE

-5909 RTATKTEENFWNF
+5909 RTATKMEENFWNF

-5941 EKIQRDLKDMGRT
+5941 EKIQRDLKDMDRT
-5954 RLNPVKVGHTIADS
+5954 RLNPVKVGHIIADS

-6040 ALAKDH
+6040 ALAKEH

-6069 LMFNLASAAAGGGGD
+6069 LMFNLASAVAGGGGD
-6084 DDDEFNPKEEYW
+6084 DDDEFNPKDEYW

-6114 HNFIKIPLAPEFR
+6114 HNFIKIPLAQEFR

-6150 SDYAADLMGQIID
+6150 SNYAADLMGQIID

-6333 RTSHTL
+6333 RSSHTL

-6380 QKYER
+6380 QKYEK

-6473 KSFVDGEHKA
+6473 KSFVNDEHKA

-6489 MKEYRALRKQYLQLV
+6489 MKEYRVLRKQYLQLV
-6504 EEGNRMFEKIKA
+6504 EDGNRMFEKIKA

>member
-1 MYDDAVKNK
+1 MTSRKQLAINQRALYDDAVKNK

-21 FQRRLQN
+21 FQHRLQN

-88 RYNKLKQFQ
+88 RYNKLKQHQ
-97 DKHRDGLGF
+97 DKQRGRYGRLDL
-106 GVKKTLFFGVKT
+106 GVKNPL
-118 PFTNANVV
+118 TNDNVV

-134 LTSDGAEYAQ
+134 LTSDGAKYAQ
-144 EFEAAR
+144 EHEAAR
-150 AQNQLDETGKR
+150 AQNQLDEINDN
-161 YTEAVE
+161 YTEAVK
-167 RGDLPSAFEVRDEDG
+167 RGDLPSAFEVQDEDG
-182 NYALVEDLGVK
+182 NYALMEDLGVK

-275 DNAIR
+275 DNAIK
-280 VGEEAVKGRAEER
+280 VGDEAVKGRAEDR

-308 LKSFGAS
+308 LKTFGAS

-330 DMGLQDLQDNMTL
+330 DLGLQDLQDNMTL

-358 NSEERQMLDV
+358 NDEERQMLDV

-401 EMALNPASGLGEAVM
+401 EMALNPASGLGEAAM

-480 STYDSKGKIV
+480 STYDSKGNIV

-554 LKDMGSTST
+554 LKDMGNTST

-568 NLFDKTQWHGTIGE
+568 NLFEKTQWHGTIGE

-600 TLDTKE
+600 TLDAKE

-635 GAYVRDKV
+635 GAYIRDKV

-703 NIKKAMYD
+703 YIKKAMYD

-936 QSRDIDRGVGED
+936 QSRDIDGGVGED

-990 EELAEGENAY
+990 EGLAEGENAY
-1000 LTGGRPDGKTKDRLK
+1000 LTGGRPDGKAKDRLK

-1023 NVTNRMMKRG
+1023 NVTNRVMKRG
-1033 NVQVDG
+1033 NVQMDG

-1050 EEAVSSRIA
+1050 EEAVSSRMA
-1059 PEADM
+1059 PEADI
-1064 NGPENNVDEEGVVAG
+1064 NGQENNVDEEGVVAG

-1085 DTAATSGEEG
+1085 DKAATSEEEG

-1175 LQEAQRKVQYWQDVK
+1175 LQEAQRKVQYWHDVK
-1190 AEVDKITT
+1190 AEVEKITT

-1409 ESGYGR
+1409 ESGHGR

-1446 GVVESEAALG
+1446 GVVESEAA
-1456 SGGSTNQQRIGRVQK
+1456 SK
-1471 ETRADVADQTMTH
+1471 ET
-1484 DEAIAFIAA
+1484 I
-1493 MENRAEVAPS
+1493 
-1503 VDLSIENWDSLFGL
+1503 
-1517 DGIVNTPI
+1517 TPE
-1525 GKVKMGDNQ
+1525 Q
-1534 FTKMMRE
+1534 Q
-1541 DRHGKLGMV
+1541 
-1550 KPTLENPDAI
+1550 
-1560 LEDASK
+1560 S
-1566 AKAGDTEERPSSYI
+1566 
-1580 FVKAFKKS
+1580 
-1588 DGSRY
+1588 
-1593 YYFTSITVSKDG
+1593 
-1605 LEVVVSNQ
+1605 
-1613 EKRKNAIANLL
+1613 LL
-1624 SKDKLVWKHADDV
+1624 SRRN
-1637 SDASDVA
+1637 
-1644 QGLYSSQGNV
+1644 SSQYTAERES
-1654 SDLATEGTDAP
+1654 SDHKA
-1665 QTSMSNNDPTSS
+1665 
-1677 GSKDTNN
+1677 TNN

-1689 ENEEKSAGGE
+1689 ENEEKSAKALSNKQSSGQAKMSHKEKTGE
-1699 KEPMS
+1699 KEAMS

-1738 AEAFGMKVVYLKKVF
+1738 AGAFGMKVVYLKKVF
-1753 IKSDDPAVEDFEGN
+1753 IRSNDPAVEDFEGN

-1777 SLKEADI
+1777 SLKEANI

-1859 TDMLPNIARSLKDNP
+1859 TDMLPNIARSLKENP
-1874 SLLDRFLKVV
+1874 SLLDRLLNVV
-1884 DNVRQYFRGKT
+1884 DNVRQYFRGKI
-1895 GGALGDLVNDI
+1895 GDALGDLVNDI
-1906 RDTYEMTARQG
+1906 RNTYEMTARQG

-1951 LDKIKSVDELTDED
+1951 LEKIKSVDELTDED

-2006 HKDVTPDL
+2006 HKDVTPEL

-2135 HYASLGVSRQFGDGE
+2135 RYASLGVSRSLGKEAGE
-2150 RDGEREQQTANERL
+2150 GEPRWASLGLSEQQ
-2164 KGEGYQYMARDK
+2164 
-2176 FSLRLAE
+2176 LAE
-2183 AKNNTDK
+2183 RQEVN
-2190 NPSQAQKESGN
+2190 
-2201 YRKGHIR
+2201 
-2208 FGGYNYTIE
+2208 GG
-2217 NPQGSYRSGVDEN
+2217 
-2230 GKKWKQKMNNTYGYI
+2230 
-2245 LGTKGKDGDHLDMF
+2245 
-2259 INDNADLDSWNG
+2259 
-2271 NVYVVDQ
+2271 
-2278 VFPDGSFDEHK
+2278 
-2289 VMYGFDSEEE
+2289 
-2299 ARKAYLSN
+2299 
-2307 YEQGWQGLGNI
+2307 
-2318 TGVSKEDFDRWLEKS
+2318 
-2333 GRKTKAFS
+2333 
-2341 EYKNVKS
+2341 
-2348 ESAESPKTGAFGTI
+2348 
-2362 YTQFKGKP
+2362 
-2370 QEAIAFLLEKKEGEA
+2370 
-2385 VGALHHKDIGDIDLV
+2385 
-2400 WGKEGTAKSDG
+2400 
-2411 FGLAKLAKYHPE
+2411 
-2423 VLGNL
+2423 
-2428 QEILDAMVVVKRT
+2428 
-2441 DNRVQLESETHQAS
+2441 
-2455 VRLTWDSEKKNW
+2455 
-2467 LLTAFEKKNSVSDNT
+2467 T
-2482 TDTVGTAE
+2482 TL
-2490 GGKRNDTATPQ
+2490 
-2501 NTVSDG
+2501 
-2507 KDTIKPS
+2507 
-2514 NSQKKNVKSNKKTPF
+2514 F
-2529 SLKNDRTLAGVHNI
+2529 SLKKDRTLAGVHNI

-2626 SSVPGDMYSEVRRGL
+2626 SSVPSDMYSEVRRGL

-2739 NGGMRYAI
+2739 NGGMRYDI

-2829 RRYVPNTLENVSE
+2829 RRYVPNTLENVSK
-2842 IMKKQGRNGSTGT
+2842 IMKKQGRNGSTGI

-2922 RLSEAAMTSDPQAYL
+2922 RLSEAAMASDPQAYL

-2958 AIKEESPAMYF
+2958 AIKEEYPAMYF

-3033 SLDKDKGTVVS
+3033 SLDKDKGTVAS

-3068 EVINDVAEGQKVLD
+3068 EVITDVVEGQKVLD
-3082 EANGKGKL
+3082 EANGRGKL

-3101 RQKLAVEN
+3101 RLKQAVEN

-3136 IAEATREAID
+3136 IAEATKQAIQK
-3146 AAKRKYAGKELTYNN
+3146 AKEKYTSNGKAKVLHYDNN
-3161 YGVNF
+3161 GVEF
-3166 NYTISANA
+3166 DYVISGNA

-3183 QNLSANKGIHLALA
+3183 QAKSGNKGVHLALA
-3197 EHLEEV
+3197 EHLDEV
-3203 INNSIEVEE
+3203 INKSVEVEE
-3212 HPDYVKNN
+3212 HPDYIK
-3220 GTRGNNGSVNTE
+3220 GKDGKRGEDINPD

-3238 YGVAVIDGTP
+3238 YGVAVIDGVP
-3248 FRIMTLMREGKDSAT
+3248 CRVMTLMREEKSSAT
-3263 SNGIHSYAVQKIEVL
+3263 SNGIHSYEVQKIEVL
-3278 DNDLPSTSNGVGSIP
+3278 DNDLPSTSNGVGSQNQLGIDSP
-3293 QVKSGSLYPLA
+3293 YPLA
-3304 KLLKGVEKAY
+3304 KLLKGVEKSY
-3314 DKGKYLLEESKKRS
+3314 DKGKKLLEESKKRS
-3328 AGLREQR
+3328 A
-3335 VYHGSGADGV
+3335 D
-3345 RFFRT
+3345 
-3350 ANGEA
+3350 
-3355 YGFTVGGRIYVDP
+3355 
-3368 RIATSET
+3368 
-3375 PVHEYAHLWAS
+3375 
-3386 ALRSGNAEEWQNV
+3386 
-3399 VGLMKDSKVWD
+3399 
-3410 EVKGRYP
+3410 
-3417 ELKTDDE
+3417 
-3424 IADEVIATYSGQRGA
+3424 
-3439 ERLREEQRKIAEG
+3439 
-3452 DGGVFE
+3452 
-3458 KVEAISVLESVK
+3458 
-3470 RALKMFWKGVAD
+3470 
-3482 FLHIH
+3482 
-3487 YKSAEEVADRVM
+3487 
-3499 KDLLEGVDPRKMGD
+3499 
-3513 GVDRQLYASLGV
+3513 
-3525 SRALGEEAAEGGP
+3525 
-3538 RYASLALSE
+3538 
-3547 QQLDGDD
+3547 
-3554 TIRFSLRQEPAPK
+3554 
-3567 VTKKGYAVFIY
+3567 
-3578 KKLKNGGYKLVP
+3578 
-3590 KMLSNDPGAP
+3590 
-3600 AQTWLNA
+3600 
-3607 DTGYMKRDENGEP
+3607 
-3620 LQNTNGRASVSVNGS
+3620 
-3635 QAGGNKSNKLAWRP
+3635 
-3649 GKHLAMYPNASQFK
+3649 
-3663 SPDGTIPKD
+3663 
-3672 VIFFEV
+3672 
-3678 EYAADPDL
+3678 
-3686 HKQYQRNAWELGMND
+3686 
-3701 NGQYRNN
+3701 
-3708 QGGLP
+3708 
-3713 YIPKDSYYLYRTN
+3713 
-3726 SISEGATPM
+3726 
-3735 IITGA
+3735 
-3740 YKINRA
+3740 
-3746 LTDAEAKELNQNAG
+3746 
-3760 GMWCPRKGGDLT
+3760 
-3772 EEKLKD
+3772 
-3778 MGLDDKGLKKMTES
+3778 
-3792 FDMDIIKESH
+3792 
-3802 DESDEARLL
+3802 
-3811 PGYRSREINW
+3811 
-3821 EDKDL
+3821 
-3826 IHSIEENGQNI
+3826 
-3837 NDYRDGYVAPE
+3837 
-3848 HSEEPTIRFS
+3848 
-3858 LDKDK
+3858 
-3863 GTVASPSKPSK
+3863 
-3874 AEAVLRDAVIDRLR
+3874 
-3888 ENGMEVITDVAE
+3888 
-3900 GQKVLDEANGM
+3900 
-3911 VRLMG
+3911 
-3916 SRTNKKMKEIAD
+3916 
-3928 VLSEHELSE
+3928 
-3937 QQKTVVDVYS
+3937 
-3947 GKTDNLQLE
+3947 
-3956 LSRNDG
+3956 
-3962 SRRIVIRQGNDN
+3962 
-3974 KAGTKHS
+3974 
-3981 VYRHYG
+3981 
-3987 TTEGVITAEDILL
+3987 
-4000 IPEVLNKGERKS
+4000 
-4012 IKRGNTQLYEYVL
+4012 
-4025 RNVDGAEYTV
+4025 
-4035 LTEINNRGK
+4035 
-4044 ETFADFYSNKK
+4044 
-4055 VSSTA
+4055 
-4060 RKTRS
+4060 
-4065 SEAQARLDETLSA
+4065 
-4078 AKVEE
+4078 
-4083 KSKTANKSGEKLREQ
+4083 LREQ

-4107 FEAFDHGHMGEGQG
+4107 FEAFDHRHMGEGQG

-4137 GESYAESSSRTGGME
+4137 GESYAQDSAMGDSPRMEME
-4152 YTGDA
+4152 YTGDV
-4157 LTADEASLVGS
+4157 LTENEVDLLKYAFDG
-4168 LFISGMSSYHEVE
+4168 GMRSYHETE
-4181 EFLEKS
+4181 EFLEKI

-4201 LALLR
+4201 LSLLR
-4206 KTKPEDWR
+4206 KTKPDDWTHP
-4214 LPEIGKRQLY
+4214 LIGKRQLY

-4257 AGVSVEYFKG
+4257 VGVSVEYFKG

-4389 LRSGNKEEWQ
+4389 LRNGNAEEWQ

-4404 MKDTKVWDEVKERYP
+4404 MKDSKVWDEVKKRYP

-4455 GGVFEKVEAI
+4455 GGVFEKAEAI
-4465 SVLESVKRAL
+4465 SALEHVKRAL

-4514 ETKDG
+4514 DG
-4519 GVRFNAKQKRALE
+4519 V
-4532 TASLGNAP
+4532 
-4540 RSLTVVS
+4540 
-4547 SATGAKIL
+4547 
-4555 NSIDKLVESLEKSAT
+4555 
-4570 QPKTFIGNVAKALGA
+4570 
-4585 SRFGSGSEYA
+4585 
-4595 TFETKNGDIVTIRLA
+4595 
-4610 NHNAHVSGF
+4610 
-4619 DHNGKDNGI
+4619 
-4628 SIVISPKPNEGIT
+4628 
-4641 NDGNAHITEFYYDS
+4641 
-4655 IKLRRADGKPLAE
+4655 
-4668 IVRSIKQALYS
+4668 
-4679 GEFKDTT
+4679 
-4686 GLAERQEVN
+4686 
-4695 GEDVIRYQFIGEKG
+4695 
-4709 AAEADHAEEVS
+4709 
-4720 VRLDNLS
+4720 
-4727 VAREMEAEKKD
+4727 
-4738 AKAIKMAT
+4738 
-4746 GWERGADGKWRYE
+4746 
-4759 IADLKEFDRNGNLL
+4759 
-4773 YRKHHPD
+4773 
-4780 YARYI
+4780 
-4785 ELQDKDL
+4785 
-4792 KNLLEDGEKL
+4792 
-4802 TDKEREEYEALSKK
+4802 
-4816 YESDKFGG
+4816 
-4824 EKLDNIHTLEAY
+4824 
-4836 VDAPELFKAYP
+4836 
-4847 ELRNVRVTFKDTGGW
+4847 
-4862 ETASYYAISDVID
+4862 
-4875 FNVDDV
+4875 
-4881 GEIVVN
+4881 
-4887 TGKVTANMRT
+4887 
-4897 KELKSVFLHEIQH
+4897 
-4910 AIQVIEGFAEGG
+4910 
-4922 SPQYMKGLYSDY
+4922 
-4934 FLQDYSSSQLHELA
+4934 
-4948 ELRRI
+4948 
-4953 AENKV
+4953 
-4958 KRGEY
+4958 
-4963 KRMSY
+4963 
-4968 AVKNVIKAAKEHGF
+4968 
-4982 YPTWAESFDNNPNSV
+4982 
-4997 TTVYDTLVKFP
+4997 
-5008 SEILDKAVLIDE
+5008 
-5020 KDLYRRV
+5020 
-5027 AGEVEA
+5027 
-5033 RNVQE
+5033 
-5038 RMGMSAE
+5038 
-5045 ERRASLAAE
+5045 
-5054 TEDVAREDQIFLMGN
+5054 
-5069 GVSEMGSRVGKR
+5069 
-5081 MAEIGEHYEDK
+5081 
-5092 ALTDE
+5092 
-5097 ERPIVDVFCGR
+5097 
-5108 NDNLKVSIER
+5108 
-5118 DGKSLVLMMR
+5118 
-5128 QGSENGAGTKHCLY
+5128 
-5142 RHYGTGVG
+5142 
-5150 YLTADDIL
+5150 
-5158 KIPYIMANGFA
+5158 
-5169 KEKLRGKSRLVE
+5169 
-5181 YTYKDEQGCEY
+5181 
-5192 TLLTEKKK
+5192 
-5200 GFEIFND
+5200 
-5207 FYTNRKASSL
+5207 
-5217 STFNTSEDAHTGSDN
+5217 
-5232 ALIGAKLGNVSE
+5232 
-5244 TAKESEGKDRQ
+5244 DRQ
-5255 HYASLGVSRSLDK
+5255 RYASLGVSRSLGE
-5268 EAGEGE
+5268 EAAEGE
-5274 PRWASLGL
+5274 PRWASSSL

-5300 KWNREMASW
+5300 KWDREMASW

-5372 ELQRGAVLKRIAI
+5372 ELQRGSVLKRIAI

-5431 YDQEYLEPLRK
+5431 YDQEYLAPLRK

-5484 KKAIGNTQPD
+5484 KKAIDNTQPD

-5505 AYRQYKAD
+5505 AYRQYKVD
-5513 SRRLINDADYEAG
+5513 SRRLINDADYQSG

-5552 YDKGGVVRDY
+5552 YNKGGVVRDY
-5562 SGLSSLFRNETDF
+5562 AGLSSLFLNETDF
-5575 EEKAAELCADIE
+5575 EEKAAEMCADIE
-5587 SKNGHETSELW
+5587 SKNGHETGELW

-5687 LVNNRNWVKQHF
+5687 LVNNKNWVKQHF
-5699 LTMAMNHPSDLLTVS
+5699 LMMAMNHPSDLLTVS

-5746 IEAALDAFRTKMEQ
+5746 IEAALDAFQTKMEQ
-5760 MELSGDATQQRG
+5760 MEQSGDATQQRG
-5772 SLNIEYPQTKS
+5772 SLNIEYPQTKM

-5796 EEYVVYVN
+5796 EEYVIYVN

-5822 EHEGNFE
+5822 EHEGLFE

-5909 RTATKTEENFWNF
+5909 RTATKTEKNFWNF

-5941 EKIQRDLKDMGRT
+5941 EKIQRDLKDMDRT
-5954 RLNPVKVGHTIADS
+5954 RLNPVKIGHMIADS

-6040 ALAKDH
+6040 ALAKEH

-6069 LMFNLASAAAGGGGD
+6069 LMFNIASAVAGGGGD
-6084 DDDEFNPKEEYW
+6084 DDDEFNPKDEYW

-6114 HNFIKIPLAPEFR
+6114 HNFIKIPLAQEFR

-6150 SDYAADLMGQIID
+6150 SNYAADLMGQIID

-6333 RTSHTL
+6333 RSSHTL

-6385 WKEEG
+6385 LKEEG

-6473 KSFVDGEHKA
+6473 KSFVNDEHKA
-6483 TFDPEK
+6483 AFDPEK
-6489 MKEYRALRKQYLQLV
+6489 MKEYRALRKQYVQLV

>member
-1 MYDDAVKNK
+1 

-88 RYNKLKQFQ
+88 RYNKLKQHQ
-97 DKHRDGLGF
+97 DKQRGIYGRLDL
-106 GVKKTLFFGVKT
+106 GVKNPL
-118 PFTNANVV
+118 TNDNVV

-150 AQNQLDETGKR
+150 AQNHIDETSKR

-167 RGDLPSAFEVRDEDG
+167 RGDIPSAFEVRDKDG
-182 NYALVEDLGVK
+182 NYALMEDLGVK

-226 KLEEDFKR
+226 KLEKDFKR

-275 DNAIR
+275 DNAIG
-280 VGEEAVKGRAEER
+280 VGKEAVKGRAEER

-308 LKSFGAS
+308 LKTFGAS

-401 EMALNPASGLGEAVM
+401 EMALNPASGLGEAAM

-480 STYDSKGKIV
+480 STYDSNGKIV
-490 YDGTENEEK
+490 YDGTENEET

-522 EYFNPLLKGVGTLTM
+522 EYFNPLLKGAGTLTM

-568 NLFDKTQWHGTIGE
+568 NLFEKTQWHGTIGE

-600 TLDTKE
+600 TLDAKE

-635 GAYVRDKV
+635 GAYIRDKV

-670 LADKWKEWRVA
+670 LTDKWKEWRVA

-936 QSRDIDRGVGED
+936 QSRDIDGGVGED

-953 AMPTFPQSS
+953 AMPTSPQSS

-990 EELAEGENAY
+990 EGLAEGENAY
-1000 LTGGRPDGKTKDRLK
+1000 LTGGRPDGKAKDRLK

-1023 NVTNRMMKRG
+1023 NVTNRVMKRG

-1064 NGPENNVDEEGVVAG
+1064 NGQENNVNEEGVVAG
-1079 GAAPSA
+1079 DAVPSA
-1085 DTAATSGEEG
+1085 DRAATSEEEG

-1190 AEVDKITT
+1190 AEVEKITT

-1211 DAAQA
+1211 DAAQT
-1216 AYRNGSDAASY
+1216 AYRNGSDAAAY
-1227 GVREVTAE
+1227 GAREVTAE

-1409 ESGYGR
+1409 ESGHGR
-1415 SNQVQSGERTDDT
+1415 SNRVQSGERTYDT

-1677 GSKDTNN
+1677 ESKDTNN

-1689 ENEEKSAGGE
+1689 ENGEKSVGGE

-1710 DRMIE
+1710 DRMIA

-1753 IKSDDPAVEDFEGN
+1753 IKSNDPAVEDFDGN

-1828 QMTYAN
+1828 QVTYAN
-1834 VPGYTLFEDYA
+1834 VPGYTLYEDYA

-1859 TDMLPNIARSLKDNP
+1859 TDMLPDIARSLKDNP

-1884 DNVRQYFRGKT
+1884 DNVRQYFRGKI

-1917 AELGL
+1917 AETNRMEAALDAVNDRFNDRLESLVANPNQKDRVLRLGRSSEFLRDGGLADAEIVLEFDKLARKSKEGYKNEHPFDMSDIKDLPKAIASPIAVFGNTSGENDGNVILTELKKDGKNFIVAVKTMMQPRKGGVVLEVNQITSLFPKDAKGIVHWFNSGKATNIDKEKALRFIEALPNHPGTTIKAEELISAANVVKDFETAKESEEKDRQRYASLGVSRSLGKEAAEGEPRWASLGL
-1922 STPLKITEH
+1922 STPLK
-1931 TKFSL
+1931 
-1936 KDNQGNPLNQDGTLK
+1936 
-1951 LDKIKSVDELTDED
+1951 DKIAAASADVDT
-1965 FLHPTRNVELPSLP
+1965 
-1979 KKIADAIGTEGKP
+1979 
-1992 VVIKKNIFERNYMR
+1992 
-2006 HKDVTPDL
+2006 
-2014 SKIIFKSALYNPDL
+2014 
-2028 YGQNQKKTRPYN
+2028 
-2040 WVLINTKDEK
+2040 
-2050 GNNRTVLL
+2050 
-2058 EVNPNK
+2058 
-2064 DNVEIV
+2064 
-2070 HWHFIDERGLKKIRK
+2070 
-2085 QVDREDGQLLILP
+2085 
-2098 SDKEEV
+2098 
-2104 GALSDPTVN
+2104 DPT
-2113 LSAAN
+2113 
-2118 IDNSSETAKESE
+2118 E
-2130 GKDRQ
+2130 
-2135 HYASLGVSRQFGDGE
+2135 
-2150 RDGEREQQTANERL
+2150 
-2164 KGEGYQYMARDK
+2164 
-2176 FSLRLAE
+2176 
-2183 AKNNTDK
+2183 
-2190 NPSQAQKESGN
+2190 AQKEAGN
-2201 YRKGHIR
+2201 YKKGHVKVGMFDI
-2208 FGGYNYTIE
+2208 TIE
-2217 NPQGSYRSGVDEN
+2217 QPQGSVRKGTDAD
-2230 GKKWKQKMNNTYGYI
+2230 GKQWESKMNNTYGYI
-2245 LGTKGKDGDHLDMF
+2245 RGAVGVDGDHIDVFLSNNIDGWDGRKVF
-2259 INDNADLDSWNG
+2259 
-2271 NVYVVDQ
+2271 VVDQ
-2278 VFPDGSFDEHK
+2278 YNPDGSFDEHK
-2289 VMYGFDSEEE
+2289 VMLGFNDADE
-2299 ARKAYLSN
+2299 AKGDYLAN
-2307 YEQGWQGLGNI
+2307 YEEGWENGRRI
-2318 TGVSKEDFDRWLEKS
+2318 DVSAVNLEDFEKWIAS
-2333 GRKTKAFS
+2333 SKRKTKPFS

-2348 ESAESPKTGAFGTI
+2348 ESAESPKTGAFGTV
-2362 YTQFKGKP
+2362 YTQFRGKA

-2501 NTVSDG
+2501 NTVSEGKDTEKVSSGQEDGEKSVLSDLEREFQKALEHEEDVEQKWEDKIQDYVAEHYPTQATVSAATTSAKGVQEREAMKSDHVLRAMREKADAEYKEARDATFAAQKEMETAKESDG
-2507 KDTIKPS
+2507 KDRQLYASLGVSRSLGEEAAEGEPRWAS
-2514 NSQKKNVKSNKKTPF
+2514 LGLSTPLKITEHTKF
-2529 SLKNDRTLAGVHNI
+2529 SLKDNQGNPLNQDGTLKLDKIKSVDDLTDEDFLHPTRNVELPSLPKKIADAIGTEGRPVVIKKNIFERNYMRHKDVTPELSKIIFKSALYNPDLYGQNQKKTRPYNWVLINTKDEKGNNRTVLLEVNPNKDNVEIVHWHFVNDKNLGLIKKQAIREGDQVLILPSEQSEEVGGLSNLTDDLSAANVDNSSETAKESEGKDRQRYASLGVSRSLGEEAAEGEPRWASLGLSEQQLAERQEVNGGTTLFSLKKDRTLAGVHNI

-2565 DSSKQNHDDYGDIS
+2565 DSSKQNHDGYGDIS

-2626 SSVPGDMYSEVRRGL
+2626 GSVPGDMYSEVRRGL

-2829 RRYVPNTLENVSE
+2829 RRYVPNTLENVSK
-2842 IMKKQGRNGSTGT
+2842 IMKKQGRNGSTGI

-2884 SDREKLDKFREKWSN
+2884 SDREKFDNFREKWSN

-2922 RLSEAAMTSDPQAYL
+2922 RLSEAAMASDPQAYL

-2974 RPVGFDEFSSAV
+2974 RPVHLDEFAAAV

-3011 EKEGDRSRAF
+3011 EKEGDRSCAF

-3068 EVINDVAEGQKVLD
+3068 EVITDVAEGQKVLD
-3082 EANGKGKL
+3082 KANGKGKL

-3136 IAEATREAID
+3136 IAEATKQAIQK
-3146 AAKRKYAGKELTYNN
+3146 AKEKYVPEGKVKVLHYDNN
-3161 YGVNF
+3161 GAEFDYV
-3166 NYTISANA
+3166 ISGNA

-3183 QNLSANKGIHLALA
+3183 QAKSGNKGVHLALA
-3197 EHLEEV
+3197 EHLDEV
-3203 INNSIEVEE
+3203 INKSVEVEE
-3212 HPDYVKNN
+3212 HPDYIK
-3220 GTRGNNGSVNTE
+3220 GKDGKRGEYINPN
-3232 ALMHRF
+3232 AIMHRF
-3238 YGVAVIDGTP
+3238 YGVAIIDGVP
-3248 FRIMTLMREGKDSAT
+3248 CRIMTLMREDARSEE
-3263 SNGIHSYAVQKIEVL
+3263 SNGIHSYEVQKIEML
-3278 DNDLPSTSNGVGSIP
+3278 DNELPSISNGVGTQINELSA
-3293 QVKSGSLYPLA
+3293 YPLA

-3314 DKGKYLLEESKKRS
+3314 DKGKYLLEESEKRS

-3335 VYHGSGADGV
+3335 MGGADGL

-3355 YGFTVGGRIYVDP
+3355 YGFTVGGKIYVDP

-3386 ALRSGNAEEWQNV
+3386 ALRSGNKEEWQNV

-3410 EVKGRYP
+3410 EVKKRYP

-3424 IADEVIATYSGQRGA
+3424 IADEVIATYSGRRGA

-3452 DGGVFE
+3452 NGGVFE
-3458 KVEAISVLESVK
+3458 KAEAISALEKVK

-3499 KDLLEGVDPRKMGD
+3499 KDLLEGVDPRMMGNVVD
-3513 GVDRQLYASLGV
+3513 GVSNQQTLRNVNNQSLFDAIHTLYSKGKTFAEKIYKRKFFDVAETPDFMKRLGLTGDKFTIRYGVISRHFGKDNQHDFTEEEWKQMPKALSNPILITEYYQDDQQKRQKGYRLYTPLKLADGSYAVVSAEVKNAGKNLEINAINTIFGRNAVSDIHDRIVYQNPKITLEQMSLLGKNNPHQYPSDQELSDANVDNSSETAKEYEGKDRQRYVSLGV
-3525 SRALGEEAAEGGP
+3525 SRALGEEAGEGEP
-3538 RYASLALSE
+3538 RWASWSLSE

-3554 TIRFSLRQEPAPK
+3554 T
-3567 VTKKGYAVFIY
+3567 V
-3578 KKLKNGGYKLVP
+3578 
-3590 KMLSNDPGAP
+3590 
-3600 AQTWLNA
+3600 
-3607 DTGYMKRDENGEP
+3607 
-3620 LQNTNGRASVSVNGS
+3620 
-3635 QAGGNKSNKLAWRP
+3635 
-3649 GKHLAMYPNASQFK
+3649 
-3663 SPDGTIPKD
+3663 
-3672 VIFFEV
+3672 
-3678 EYAADPDL
+3678 
-3686 HKQYQRNAWELGMND
+3686 
-3701 NGQYRNN
+3701 
-3708 QGGLP
+3708 
-3713 YIPKDSYYLYRTN
+3713 
-3726 SISEGATPM
+3726 
-3735 IITGA
+3735 
-3740 YKINRA
+3740 
-3746 LTDAEAKELNQNAG
+3746 
-3760 GMWCPRKGGDLT
+3760 
-3772 EEKLKD
+3772 
-3778 MGLDDKGLKKMTES
+3778 
-3792 FDMDIIKESH
+3792 
-3802 DESDEARLL
+3802 
-3811 PGYRSREINW
+3811 
-3821 EDKDL
+3821 
-3826 IHSIEENGQNI
+3826 
-3837 NDYRDGYVAPE
+3837 
-3848 HSEEPTIRFS
+3848 
-3858 LDKDK
+3858 
-3863 GTVASPSKPSK
+3863 
-3874 AEAVLRDAVIDRLR
+3874 
-3888 ENGMEVITDVAE
+3888 
-3900 GQKVLDEANGM
+3900 
-3911 VRLMG
+3911 
-3916 SRTNKKMKEIAD
+3916 
-3928 VLSEHELSE
+3928 
-3937 QQKTVVDVYS
+3937 
-3947 GKTDNLQLE
+3947 
-3956 LSRNDG
+3956 
-3962 SRRIVIRQGNDN
+3962 
-3974 KAGTKHS
+3974 
-3981 VYRHYG
+3981 
-3987 TTEGVITAEDILL
+3987 
-4000 IPEVLNKGERKS
+4000 
-4012 IKRGNTQLYEYVL
+4012 
-4025 RNVDGAEYTV
+4025 
-4035 LTEINNRGK
+4035 
-4044 ETFADFYSNKK
+4044 
-4055 VSSTA
+4055 
-4060 RKTRS
+4060 
-4065 SEAQARLDETLSA
+4065 
-4078 AKVEE
+4078 
-4083 KSKTANKSGEKLREQ
+4083 
-4098 RVYHGSGAD
+4098 
-4107 FEAFDHGHMGEGQG
+4107 
-4121 SQVFGWGTY
+4121 
-4130 VTSSKAI
+4130 
-4137 GESYAESSSRTGGME
+4137 
-4152 YTGDA
+4152 
-4157 LTADEASLVGS
+4157 
-4168 LFISGMSSYHEVE
+4168 
-4181 EFLEKS
+4181 
-4187 ANSDKPGAKRSANA
+4187 
-4201 LALLR
+4201 
-4206 KTKPEDWR
+4206 
-4214 LPEIGKRQLY
+4214 
-4224 TVEIPEDNGSNY
+4224 
-4236 LDWENPLNDAQKE
+4236 
-4249 ILKEGLMA
+4249 
-4257 AGVSVEYFKG
+4257 
-4267 LGFTLDSSFKY
+4267 
-4278 VYSASLPMMLRGV
+4278 
-4291 HVGEADNVKEKA
+4291 
-4303 SRFLSGLGFTG
+4303 
-4314 IKYPAGT
+4314 
-4321 IHGGAEKGDMNYVIF
+4321 
-4336 NEKDA
+4336 
-4341 KITDHVRFFRTANG
+4341 
-4355 EAYGFTVGGKI
+4355 
-4366 YVDPRIATSETPVHE
+4366 
-4381 YAHLWATA
+4381 
-4389 LRSGNKEEWQ
+4389 
-4399 NVVGL
+4399 
-4404 MKDTKVWDEVKERYP
+4404 
-4419 ELKTDDEIADEV
+4419 
-4431 IATYSG
+4431 
-4437 QRGAERLREE
+4437 
-4447 QRKIAEGD
+4447 
-4455 GGVFEKVEAI
+4455 
-4465 SVLESVKRAL
+4465 
-4475 KMFWKGVADFLH
+4475 
-4487 IHYKSAEEVADR
+4487 
-4499 VMKDLLEGVDPRKMG
+4499 
-4514 ETKDG
+4514 
-4519 GVRFNAKQKRALE
+4519 
-4532 TASLGNAP
+4532 
-4540 RSLTVVS
+4540 
-4547 SATGAKIL
+4547 
-4555 NSIDKLVESLEKSAT
+4555 
-4570 QPKTFIGNVAKALGA
+4570 
-4585 SRFGSGSEYA
+4585 
-4595 TFETKNGDIVTIRLA
+4595 
-4610 NHNAHVSGF
+4610 
-4619 DHNGKDNGI
+4619 
-4628 SIVISPKPNEGIT
+4628 
-4641 NDGNAHITEFYYDS
+4641 
-4655 IKLRRADGKPLAE
+4655 
-4668 IVRSIKQALYS
+4668 
-4679 GEFKDTT
+4679 
-4686 GLAERQEVN
+4686 
-4695 GEDVIRYQFIGEKG
+4695 
-4709 AAEADHAEEVS
+4709 
-4720 VRLDNLS
+4720 
-4727 VAREMEAEKKD
+4727 
-4738 AKAIKMAT
+4738 
-4746 GWERGADGKWRYE
+4746 
-4759 IADLKEFDRNGNLL
+4759 
-4773 YRKHHPD
+4773 
-4780 YARYI
+4780 
-4785 ELQDKDL
+4785 
-4792 KNLLEDGEKL
+4792 
-4802 TDKEREEYEALSKK
+4802 
-4816 YESDKFGG
+4816 
-4824 EKLDNIHTLEAY
+4824 
-4836 VDAPELFKAYP
+4836 
-4847 ELRNVRVTFKDTGGW
+4847 
-4862 ETASYYAISDVID
+4862 
-4875 FNVDDV
+4875 
-4881 GEIVVN
+4881 
-4887 TGKVTANMRT
+4887 
-4897 KELKSVFLHEIQH
+4897 
-4910 AIQVIEGFAEGG
+4910 
-4922 SPQYMKGLYSDY
+4922 
-4934 FLQDYSSSQLHELA
+4934 
-4948 ELRRI
+4948 
-4953 AENKV
+4953 
-4958 KRGEY
+4958 
-4963 KRMSY
+4963 
-4968 AVKNVIKAAKEHGF
+4968 
-4982 YPTWAESFDNNPNSV
+4982 
-4997 TTVYDTLVKFP
+4997 
-5008 SEILDKAVLIDE
+5008 
-5020 KDLYRRV
+5020 
-5027 AGEVEA
+5027 
-5033 RNVQE
+5033 
-5038 RMGMSAE
+5038 
-5045 ERRASLAAE
+5045 
-5054 TEDVAREDQIFLMGN
+5054 
-5069 GVSEMGSRVGKR
+5069 
-5081 MAEIGEHYEDK
+5081 
-5092 ALTDE
+5092 
-5097 ERPIVDVFCGR
+5097 
-5108 NDNLKVSIER
+5108 
-5118 DGKSLVLMMR
+5118 
-5128 QGSENGAGTKHCLY
+5128 
-5142 RHYGTGVG
+5142 
-5150 YLTADDIL
+5150 
-5158 KIPYIMANGFA
+5158 
-5169 KEKLRGKSRLVE
+5169 
-5181 YTYKDEQGCEY
+5181 
-5192 TLLTEKKK
+5192 
-5200 GFEIFND
+5200 
-5207 FYTNRKASSL
+5207 
-5217 STFNTSEDAHTGSDN
+5217 
-5232 ALIGAKLGNVSE
+5232 
-5244 TAKESEGKDRQ
+5244 
-5255 HYASLGVSRSLDK
+5255 
-5268 EAGEGE
+5268 
-5274 PRWASLGL
+5274 
-5282 SEQQLDGDDTIRF
+5282 RF

-5300 KWNREMASW
+5300 KWDREMASW

-5319 QRPVVPQREAGES
+5319 QRPVVPQREVGES

-5372 ELQRGAVLKRIAI
+5372 ELQRGSVLTRIAV

-5431 YDQEYLEPLRK
+5431 YDQEYLAPLRK

-5484 KKAIGNTQPD
+5484 KKAIDNTQPD

-5505 AYRQYKAD
+5505 AYKQYKAD
-5513 SRRLINDADYEAG
+5513 SRRLINDADYQSG

-5552 YDKGGVVRDY
+5552 YNKGGVVRDY
-5562 SGLSSLFRNETDF
+5562 AGLSSLFQNETDF

-5587 SKNGHETSELW
+5587 SKNGHETGELW

-5625 VRGMYEHYIPL
+5625 VRGMYEHYVPL

-5687 LVNNRNWVKQHF
+5687 LVNNKNWVKQHF
-5699 LTMAMNHPSDLLTVS
+5699 LMMAMNHPTDLLTVS

-5746 IEAALDAFRTKMEQ
+5746 IQAALDAFQTKMEQ
-5760 MELSGDATQQRG
+5760 MEQSGDATQQRG
-5772 SLNIEYPQTKS
+5772 SLNIEYPQTKM

-5796 EEYVVYVN
+5796 EEYVIYVN

-5822 EHEGNFE
+5822 EHEGLFE

-5909 RTATKTEENFWNF
+5909 NKATKTEKNFWNF

-5941 EKIQRDLKDMGRT
+5941 NKIQRDLKDMGRT
-5954 RLNPVKVGHTIADS
+5954 RLNPVKVGHIIADS

-6021 IRQLYLFIN
+6021 IRQLFLFIN

-6040 ALAKDH
+6040 ALAKEH

-6084 DDDEFNPKEEYW
+6084 DDDEFNPKDEYW

-6114 HNFIKIPLAPEFR
+6114 HNFIKIPLAQEFR

-6150 SDYAADLMGQIID
+6150 SNYAADLMGQIID

-6333 RTSHTL
+6333 RSSHTL

-6380 QKYER
+6380 QKYEK

-6473 KSFVDGEHKA
+6473 KSFVNDEHKA

-6504 EEGNRMFEKIKA
+6504 EDGNRMFEKIKA

>member
-1 MYDDAVKNK
+1 LYDDAVKNK

-88 RYNKLKQFQ
+88 RYNKLKQHQ
-97 DKHRDGLGF
+97 DKQRGRYGRLDL
-106 GVKKTLFFGVKT
+106 GVKNPL
-118 PFTNANVV
+118 TNDNVV
-126 REPLTGRY
+126 RDDATDTY
-134 LTSDGAEYAQ
+134 LTSQGAEYAQ
-144 EFEAAR
+144 EYEAAR
-150 AQNQLDETGKR
+150 AQNQLDEINDS
-161 YTEAVE
+161 YTEAVK
-167 RGDLPSAFEVRDEDG
+167 RGDLPSAFEVRDKDG

-212 TRKSVEEQYNALYR
+212 TRKNVEEQYNALYR

-275 DNAIR
+275 DNAIG
-280 VGEEAVKGRAEER
+280 VGKEAVKGRAEER

-330 DMGLQDLQDNMTL
+330 DLGLQDLQDNMTL

-442 KCGYRIAGDVLG
+442 KCGYRVAGDVLG

-480 STYDSKGKIV
+480 STYDSNGKIV

-670 LADKWKEWRVA
+670 LSDKWKEWRVA

-770 RENSLARMLGIS
+770 KENSLARMLGIS

-936 QSRDIDRGVGED
+936 QSRDIDGGVGED

-962 DQEERNAADFDIG
+962 DHEERNAADFDIG

-990 EELAEGENAY
+990 EGLAEGENAY

-1023 NVTNRMMKRG
+1023 NVTNRVMKRG

-1050 EEAVSSRIA
+1050 EEAVSSRMA

-1064 NGPENNVDEEGVVAG
+1064 NGQENNVDEEGVVAG
-1079 GAAPSA
+1079 NAAPSA
-1085 DTAATSGEEG
+1085 DKAATSEEEG

-1164 YLADKKAWEEG
+1164 YLSDKKAWEEG

-1190 AEVDKITT
+1190 AEVEKITT

-1211 DAAQA
+1211 DAAQT
-1216 AYRNGSDAASY
+1216 AYRNGSDAAAY
-1227 GVREVTAE
+1227 GAREVTAE

-1409 ESGYGR
+1409 ESGHGR

-1446 GVVESEAALG
+1446 GVVESEAA
-1456 SGGSTNQQRIGRVQK
+1456 SK
-1471 ETRADVADQTMTH
+1471 ET
-1484 DEAIAFIAA
+1484 I
-1493 MENRAEVAPS
+1493 
-1503 VDLSIENWDSLFGL
+1503 
-1517 DGIVNTPI
+1517 TPE
-1525 GKVKMGDNQ
+1525 Q
-1534 FTKMMRE
+1534 Q
-1541 DRHGKLGMV
+1541 
-1550 KPTLENPDAI
+1550 
-1560 LEDASK
+1560 S
-1566 AKAGDTEERPSSYI
+1566 
-1580 FVKAFKKS
+1580 
-1588 DGSRY
+1588 
-1593 YYFTSITVSKDG
+1593 
-1605 LEVVVSNQ
+1605 
-1613 EKRKNAIANLL
+1613 LL
-1624 SKDKLVWKHADDV
+1624 SRPN
-1637 SDASDVA
+1637 
-1644 QGLYSSQGNV
+1644 SSQYTAERES
-1654 SDLATEGTDAP
+1654 SDHRV
-1665 QTSMSNNDPTSS
+1665 
-1677 GSKDTNN
+1677 TNN

-1689 ENEEKSAGGE
+1689 ENEEKSAKALSNKQSSGQAKMSHKEKTGE

-1738 AEAFGMKVVYLKKVF
+1738 AEAFGMKVVYLRKVF

-1777 SLKEADI
+1777 SLKEANI

-1805 MRIRQKVIDV
+1805 MRIRQKVIAV

-1834 VPGYTLFEDYA
+1834 VPGYTLYEDYA

-1859 TDMLPNIARSLKDNP
+1859 TDMLPDIARSLKDHP

-1884 DNVRQYFRGKT
+1884 DNVRQYFRGKI

-1906 RDTYEMTARQG
+1906 RNTYEMTARQG

-1922 STPLKITEH
+1922 SEPRGEREQRAANERFNNELTRYQNGEMDKNEMLHLGRPQGVMRTFLPNLPIVMRQRVIKKGSEKKHEVDVSAIMNMPQHLSSPIFVFQRSEDTIGVLTDMRDRNGKNVCVAIELKRQIQQGAEYLEVNDVRSFHGREFKNIVEPIANNKTLKWVDKEKGLAYLSSASQPVQQEIDKQVLDTATKVVKDFVNPKESEGKDRQFYASLGVSRSLGEEAGEGEPRWASWSLSEQQLDGDDTIRFSLRQEPAPKVTKKGYAVFIYKKLKNGGYKLVPKMLSNDPGAPAQTWLNADTGYMKRDENGEPLQNTNGRASVSVNGSQAGGNKSNKLAWRPGKHLAMYPNASQFKSPDGTIPKDVIFFEVEYAADPDLHKQYQRNAWELGMNDNGQYRNNQGGLPYIPKDSYYLYRTNSISEGATPMIITGAYKINRALTDAEAKELNQNAGGMWCPRKGGDLTEEKLKDMGLDDKGLKKMTESFDMDTIKESHDESDEARLLPGYKSREINWEDKDLIHSIEENGQDINDYRDGYVAPEHSEEPTIRFSLDKDKGTVVSGFTGIKYPAGTIMGGAEEGDTNYVIFKPEDMKITEH
-1931 TKFSL
+1931 TKFSLKSKPVRFEAGKKLSDEEKKEVLSTLKDAYKVNGVPYHIEETAGGKEKRVYEPTADSYVVSDITNRPLRYYITLPDGRVAHPTEVYPNISDNEVKSSATKQGLLDDEAYQIVSAAIGNMKDIADNAKAVEVLTELQNLPHETHDVGYGLNNAQSYNYKTGIFTSDAAQAIDYVVRRMRRKENIPAEIPAALKKAVADSYGMVDNLIDGMSSTKFSL

-1951 LDKIKSVDELTDED
+1951 LEKIKSVDELTDED

-2006 HKDVTPDL
+2006 HKDVTPEL

-2278 VFPDGSFDEHK
+2278 IFPDGSFDEHK
-2289 VMYGFDSEEE
+2289 VMYGFDSEED

-2348 ESAESPKTGAFGTI
+2348 ESAESPKTGAFGTV
-2362 YTQFKGKP
+2362 YTQFRGKA

-2441 DNRVQLESETHQAS
+2441 DNRVKLESETHQAS

-2507 KDTIKPS
+2507 KDTEKDSSEQEDEEKKASGDRPLYASLGVSRSLGEEAAEGEREATSVRLQKADIVDAEAMAEEYGLDADDVRRYAEGMRKGSSAQAARALAEISRKIIAAHEDEIHSLLDMRKFRKPVEKALKEAFGDVDVLIEERRKQIEEERNTMEAARKRAEEEQRKREARLEELAVLTDEEIDHSYAEALAKGDVAAAREMLDEAARRKGYGDVRSDYQGVGAWSAPS
-2514 NSQKKNVKSNKKTPF
+2514 NPDYETDEARRNAVGEDSPDLNVEDMAAGYSNQPEDIFVHPNKYSQGLPTSKESGNAIQTAIDDIRNGKKDVTVKVYRAVPTSVKEGKLRNGDWVTPSRKYAELHGSSRLEGKYRIIEDEVPVSELWWDGNDVNEWGYDNGKGYRYKNVKNNRK
-2529 SLKNDRTLAGVHNI
+2529 LNDLVTRDDNGNVI
-2543 TEEKLL
+2543 P
-2549 KAIKQGGLA
+2549 
-2558 NPSVAVI
+2558 PS
-2565 DSSKQNHDDYGDIS
+2565 
-2579 LILPSDKVA
+2579 
-2588 KRTGK
+2588 KR
-2593 NAGTW
+2593 
-2598 QGDAW
+2598 
-2603 TPTYPQVERQ
+2603 
-2613 MSNKGAEKASNDV
+2613 
-2626 SSVPGDMYSEVRRGL
+2626 
-2641 DRWLDGGEEN
+2641 
-2651 SAMAYMFLHEK
+2651 
-2662 GVAPEPKKIQP
+2662 
-2673 KFSDEAYNELKS
+2673 
-2685 ITAGNFNIYGI
+2685 FNQR
-2696 GKADA
+2696 KAD
-2701 RKVLD
+2701 
-2706 MYIDAKF
+2706 
-2713 DGDKDLYEEKTK
+2713 
-2725 AWLERNKSIVDAGA
+2725 ERYQRVV
-2739 NGGMRYAI
+2739 GG
-2747 AKENVELYDEYG
+2747 V
-2759 FNYKG
+2759 
-2764 VQTFVRDVEYD
+2764 
-2775 HRKTGVDMNAT
+2775 
-2786 LNEVEDYIKTNNL
+2786 
-2799 TDEFNT
+2799 
-2805 WMEGKEKEY
+2805 
-2814 GIKEVIFDGFTPSGN
+2814 
-2829 RRYVPNTLENVSE
+2829 
-2842 IMKKQGRNGSTGT
+2842 
-2855 SVSFQ
+2855 
-2860 NFAARLMPSY
+2860 
-2870 GTLKDIRSKKGLLT
+2870 
-2884 SDREKLDKFREKWSN
+2884 
-2899 VFFELGMKCQPD
+2899 
-2911 ATGTFDDYGLA
+2911 
-2922 RLSEAAMTSDPQAYL
+2922 
-2937 KKEYNVD
+2937 
-2944 FSDEDTKRLKEMVK
+2944 
-2958 AIKEESPAMYF
+2958 
-2969 ETKFE
+2969 
-2974 RPVGFDEFSSAV
+2974 
-2986 VPTTASNEVKQALQN
+2986 
-3001 AGVQIYEYDK
+3001 
-3011 EKEGDRSRAF
+3011 
-3021 NEAINSSDNIRF
+3021 
-3033 SLDKDKGTVVS
+3033 
-3044 PSKPSKAEAVLRDAV
+3044 KPSKAEAVLRDAV

-3068 EVINDVAEGQKVLD
+3068 EVITDVAEGQKVLD

-3101 RQKLAVEN
+3101 RLKQAVEN

-3375 PVHEYAHLWAS
+3375 PVHEYAHLWAT

-3424 IADEVIATYSGQRGA
+3424 IADEVIATYSGRRGA

-3452 DGGVFE
+3452 NGGVFE
-3458 KVEAISVLESVK
+3458 KAEAIS
-3470 RALKMFWKGVAD
+3470 A
-3482 FLHIH
+3482 
-3487 YKSAEEVADRVM
+3487 
-3499 KDLLEGVDPRKMGD
+3499 
-3513 GVDRQLYASLGV
+3513 
-3525 SRALGEEAAEGGP
+3525 
-3538 RYASLALSE
+3538 
-3547 QQLDGDD
+3547 
-3554 TIRFSLRQEPAPK
+3554 
-3567 VTKKGYAVFIY
+3567 
-3578 KKLKNGGYKLVP
+3578 
-3590 KMLSNDPGAP
+3590 
-3600 AQTWLNA
+3600 
-3607 DTGYMKRDENGEP
+3607 
-3620 LQNTNGRASVSVNGS
+3620 
-3635 QAGGNKSNKLAWRP
+3635 
-3649 GKHLAMYPNASQFK
+3649 
-3663 SPDGTIPKD
+3663 
-3672 VIFFEV
+3672 
-3678 EYAADPDL
+3678 
-3686 HKQYQRNAWELGMND
+3686 
-3701 NGQYRNN
+3701 
-3708 QGGLP
+3708 
-3713 YIPKDSYYLYRTN
+3713 
-3726 SISEGATPM
+3726 
-3735 IITGA
+3735 
-3740 YKINRA
+3740 
-3746 LTDAEAKELNQNAG
+3746 
-3760 GMWCPRKGGDLT
+3760 
-3772 EEKLKD
+3772 
-3778 MGLDDKGLKKMTES
+3778 
-3792 FDMDIIKESH
+3792 
-3802 DESDEARLL
+3802 
-3811 PGYRSREINW
+3811 
-3821 EDKDL
+3821 
-3826 IHSIEENGQNI
+3826 
-3837 NDYRDGYVAPE
+3837 
-3848 HSEEPTIRFS
+3848 
-3858 LDKDK
+3858 
-3863 GTVASPSKPSK
+3863 
-3874 AEAVLRDAVIDRLR
+3874 
-3888 ENGMEVITDVAE
+3888 
-3900 GQKVLDEANGM
+3900 
-3911 VRLMG
+3911 
-3916 SRTNKKMKEIAD
+3916 
-3928 VLSEHELSE
+3928 
-3937 QQKTVVDVYS
+3937 
-3947 GKTDNLQLE
+3947 
-3956 LSRNDG
+3956 
-3962 SRRIVIRQGNDN
+3962 
-3974 KAGTKHS
+3974 
-3981 VYRHYG
+3981 
-3987 TTEGVITAEDILL
+3987 
-4000 IPEVLNKGERKS
+4000 
-4012 IKRGNTQLYEYVL
+4012 
-4025 RNVDGAEYTV
+4025 
-4035 LTEINNRGK
+4035 
-4044 ETFADFYSNKK
+4044 
-4055 VSSTA
+4055 
-4060 RKTRS
+4060 
-4065 SEAQARLDETLSA
+4065 
-4078 AKVEE
+4078 
-4083 KSKTANKSGEKLREQ
+4083 
-4098 RVYHGSGAD
+4098 
-4107 FEAFDHGHMGEGQG
+4107 
-4121 SQVFGWGTY
+4121 
-4130 VTSSKAI
+4130 
-4137 GESYAESSSRTGGME
+4137 
-4152 YTGDA
+4152 
-4157 LTADEASLVGS
+4157 
-4168 LFISGMSSYHEVE
+4168 
-4181 EFLEKS
+4181 LEK
-4187 ANSDKPGAKRSANA
+4187 
-4201 LALLR
+4201 
-4206 KTKPEDWR
+4206 
-4214 LPEIGKRQLY
+4214 
-4224 TVEIPEDNGSNY
+4224 
-4236 LDWENPLNDAQKE
+4236 
-4249 ILKEGLMA
+4249 
-4257 AGVSVEYFKG
+4257 
-4267 LGFTLDSSFKY
+4267 
-4278 VYSASLPMMLRGV
+4278 
-4291 HVGEADNVKEKA
+4291 
-4303 SRFLSGLGFTG
+4303 
-4314 IKYPAGT
+4314 
-4321 IHGGAEKGDMNYVIF
+4321 
-4336 NEKDA
+4336 
-4341 KITDHVRFFRTANG
+4341 
-4355 EAYGFTVGGKI
+4355 
-4366 YVDPRIATSETPVHE
+4366 
-4381 YAHLWATA
+4381 
-4389 LRSGNKEEWQ
+4389 
-4399 NVVGL
+4399 
-4404 MKDTKVWDEVKERYP
+4404 
-4419 ELKTDDEIADEV
+4419 
-4431 IATYSG
+4431 
-4437 QRGAERLREE
+4437 
-4447 QRKIAEGD
+4447 
-4455 GGVFEKVEAI
+4455 
-4465 SVLESVKRAL
+4465 VKRAL

-4727 VAREMEAEKKD
+4727 VAREMEAENKD

-4759 IADLKEFDRNGNLL
+4759 IPDLKEFDRNGNLL

-5020 KDLYRRV
+5020 RDLYNRV

-5069 GVSEMGSRVGKR
+5069 GVSNQQTLRNVNNQSLFDAIHTLYSKGKTFAEKIYKRKFFDVAETPDFMKRLGLTGDKFTIRYGVISRHFGKDNQHDFT
-5081 MAEIGEHYEDK
+5081 EEEWNKIPK
-5092 ALTDE
+5092 ALSNPILITEYYQDE
-5097 ERPIVDVFCGR
+5097 QQKRQKGYRLYTPLKLADGSYVVVSAEVKNAGKNLEINAINTIFGR
-5108 NDNLKVSIER
+5108 NAISDIHDRIVYQNPKITPEQMSLLGKNNPHQYPSDQELSDANVDNS
-5118 DGKSLVLMMR
+5118 
-5128 QGSENGAGTKHCLY
+5128 
-5142 RHYGTGVG
+5142 
-5150 YLTADDIL
+5150 
-5158 KIPYIMANGFA
+5158 
-5169 KEKLRGKSRLVE
+5169 
-5181 YTYKDEQGCEY
+5181 
-5192 TLLTEKKK
+5192 
-5200 GFEIFND
+5200 
-5207 FYTNRKASSL
+5207 
-5217 STFNTSEDAHTGSDN
+5217 
-5232 ALIGAKLGNVSE
+5232 SE
-5244 TAKESEGKDRQ
+5244 TAKESEGKDRRR
-5255 HYASLGVSRSLDK
+5255 YASLGVSRALGEEAAE
-5268 EAGEGE
+5268 EAGEKAAEGE

-5300 KWNREMASW
+5300 KWDREMASW

-5372 ELQRGAVLKRIAI
+5372 ELQRGSVLKRIAI

-5484 KKAIGNTQPD
+5484 KKAIDNTQPD

-5562 SGLSSLFRNETDF
+5562 AGLSSLFLNETDF

-5587 SKNGHETSELW
+5587 SKNGHETGELW

-5699 LTMAMNHPSDLLTVS
+5699 LTMAMNHPTDLLTVS

-5746 IEAALDAFRTKMEQ
+5746 IEAALNAFQTKMEQ
-5760 MELSGDATQQRG
+5760 MEQSGDATQQRG

-5789 VRVMKDG
+5789 VRVMKNG
-5796 EEYVVYVN
+5796 EEYVIYVN

-5909 RTATKTEENFWNF
+5909 NKATKMEENFWNF

-6084 DDDEFNPKEEYW
+6084 DDDEFNPKDEYW

-6114 HNFIKIPLAPEFR
+6114 HDFIKIPLAQEFR

-6150 SDYAADLMGQIID
+6150 SNYAADLMGQIID

-6333 RTSHTL
+6333 RSSHTL

-6432 DIFDLADIN
+6432 DIFDLADVN

-6489 MKEYRALRKQYLQLV
+6489 MKEYRALRKQYVQLV

>member
-1 MYDDAVKNK
+1 MTSRKQLAINQRALYDDAVKNK

-97 DKHRDGLGF
+97 DKHRDGLG
-106 GVKKTLFFGVKT
+106 FGVKT

-568 NLFDKTQWHGTIGE
+568 NLFEKTQWHGTIGE

-797 TGQNDALD
+797 TGQNGALD

-842 YTDHSTGQIRPC
+842 YTDHTTGQIRPC

-936 QSRDIDRGVGED
+936 QSRDIDGGVGED

-953 AMPTFPQSS
+953 AMPTSPQSS
-962 DQEERNAADFDIG
+962 YQEERNAADFDIG

-990 EELAEGENAY
+990 EGLAEGENAY

-1141 AEAEKAVEKMEK
+1141 AEVEKAVEKMEK

-2289 VMYGFDSEEE
+2289 VMYGFGSEED

-2348 ESAESPKTGAFGTI
+2348 ESADSPKTGAFGTV
-2362 YTQFKGKP
+2362 YTQFRGKA
-2370 QEAIAFLLEKKEGEA
+2370 QEAFDFLASHGSGDLLGVFHREG
-2385 VGALHHKDIGDIDLV
+2385 VGDIDAV
-2400 WGKEGTAKSDG
+2400 WGDKGGGLDHIIRKHIGDGKSFHNIVEAANVIDDIIKTG
-2411 FGLAKLAKYHPE
+2411 SKAFENGDKIVFKKGSKLVTIRK
-2423 VLGNL
+2423 N
-2428 QEILDAMVVVKRT
+2428 
-2441 DNRVQLESETHQAS
+2441 
-2455 VRLTWDSEKKNW
+2455 VRNKGKKIADKNW
-2467 LLTAFEKKNSVSDNT
+2467 VLTAYDELSADGDVSAIAPVNQGQAART
-2482 TDTVGTAE
+2482 T
-2490 GGKRNDTATPQ
+2490 GKSQR
-2501 NTVSDG
+2501 
-2507 KDTIKPS
+2507 KDTTKPS

-2626 SSVPGDMYSEVRRGL
+2626 GSVPSDMYSEVRRGL

-2662 GVAPEPKKIQP
+2662 GVAPEPKKIRP

-2685 ITAGNFNIYGI
+2685 ITAGDFNIYGI

-2701 RKVLD
+2701 QKVLG

-2829 RRYVPNTLENVSE
+2829 RRYVPNTLENVSK

-3068 EVINDVAEGQKVLD
+3068 DVITDVAEGQKVLD
-3082 EANGKGKL
+3082 EANGRGKL

-3101 RQKLAVEN
+3101 RLKQAVEN
-3109 RGVVMPGLNET
+3109 RGVVMPWLNET

-3424 IADEVIATYSGQRGA
+3424 IADEVIATYSGRRGA

-3458 KVEAISVLESVK
+3458 KAEAISALESVK

-3513 GVDRQLYASLGV
+3513 GVDRQRYASIGV
-3525 SRALGEEAAEGGP
+3525 SRSLGERE
-3538 RYASLALSE
+3538 
-3547 QQLDGDD
+3547 
-3554 TIRFSLRQEPAPK
+3554 
-3567 VTKKGYAVFIY
+3567 
-3578 KKLKNGGYKLVP
+3578 
-3590 KMLSNDPGAP
+3590 
-3600 AQTWLNA
+3600 
-3607 DTGYMKRDENGEP
+3607 
-3620 LQNTNGRASVSVNGS
+3620 
-3635 QAGGNKSNKLAWRP
+3635 
-3649 GKHLAMYPNASQFK
+3649 
-3663 SPDGTIPKD
+3663 
-3672 VIFFEV
+3672 
-3678 EYAADPDL
+3678 
-3686 HKQYQRNAWELGMND
+3686 
-3701 NGQYRNN
+3701 
-3708 QGGLP
+3708 
-3713 YIPKDSYYLYRTN
+3713 
-3726 SISEGATPM
+3726 
-3735 IITGA
+3735 
-3740 YKINRA
+3740 
-3746 LTDAEAKELNQNAG
+3746 
-3760 GMWCPRKGGDLT
+3760 
-3772 EEKLKD
+3772 D
-3778 MGLDDKGLKKMTES
+3778 M
-3792 FDMDIIKESH
+3792 
-3802 DESDEARLL
+3802 
-3811 PGYRSREINW
+3811 
-3821 EDKDL
+3821 
-3826 IHSIEENGQNI
+3826 
-3837 NDYRDGYVAPE
+3837 V
-3848 HSEEPTIRFS
+3848 
-3858 LDKDK
+3858 
-3863 GTVASPSKPSK
+3863 
-3874 AEAVLRDAVIDRLR
+3874 
-3888 ENGMEVITDVAE
+3888 
-3900 GQKVLDEANGM
+3900 
-3911 VRLMG
+3911 
-3916 SRTNKKMKEIAD
+3916 
-3928 VLSEHELSE
+3928 
-3937 QQKTVVDVYS
+3937 
-3947 GKTDNLQLE
+3947 
-3956 LSRNDG
+3956 
-3962 SRRIVIRQGNDN
+3962 
-3974 KAGTKHS
+3974 
-3981 VYRHYG
+3981 
-3987 TTEGVITAEDILL
+3987 
-4000 IPEVLNKGERKS
+4000 
-4012 IKRGNTQLYEYVL
+4012 
-4025 RNVDGAEYTV
+4025 
-4035 LTEINNRGK
+4035 
-4044 ETFADFYSNKK
+4044 
-4055 VSSTA
+4055 
-4060 RKTRS
+4060 
-4065 SEAQARLDETLSA
+4065 
-4078 AKVEE
+4078 
-4083 KSKTANKSGEKLREQ
+4083 
-4098 RVYHGSGAD
+4098 
-4107 FEAFDHGHMGEGQG
+4107 
-4121 SQVFGWGTY
+4121 
-4130 VTSSKAI
+4130 
-4137 GESYAESSSRTGGME
+4137 
-4152 YTGDA
+4152 
-4157 LTADEASLVGS
+4157 
-4168 LFISGMSSYHEVE
+4168 
-4181 EFLEKS
+4181 
-4187 ANSDKPGAKRSANA
+4187 
-4201 LALLR
+4201 
-4206 KTKPEDWR
+4206 
-4214 LPEIGKRQLY
+4214 
-4224 TVEIPEDNGSNY
+4224 
-4236 LDWENPLNDAQKE
+4236 
-4249 ILKEGLMA
+4249 
-4257 AGVSVEYFKG
+4257 
-4267 LGFTLDSSFKY
+4267 
-4278 VYSASLPMMLRGV
+4278 
-4291 HVGEADNVKEKA
+4291 
-4303 SRFLSGLGFTG
+4303 
-4314 IKYPAGT
+4314 
-4321 IHGGAEKGDMNYVIF
+4321 
-4336 NEKDA
+4336 
-4341 KITDHVRFFRTANG
+4341 
-4355 EAYGFTVGGKI
+4355 
-4366 YVDPRIATSETPVHE
+4366 
-4381 YAHLWATA
+4381 
-4389 LRSGNKEEWQ
+4389 
-4399 NVVGL
+4399 
-4404 MKDTKVWDEVKERYP
+4404 
-4419 ELKTDDEIADEV
+4419 
-4431 IATYSG
+4431 
-4437 QRGAERLREE
+4437 
-4447 QRKIAEGD
+4447 
-4455 GGVFEKVEAI
+4455 
-4465 SVLESVKRAL
+4465 
-4475 KMFWKGVADFLH
+4475 
-4487 IHYKSAEEVADR
+4487 
-4499 VMKDLLEGVDPRKMG
+4499 
-4514 ETKDG
+4514 
-4519 GVRFNAKQKRALE
+4519 
-4532 TASLGNAP
+4532 
-4540 RSLTVVS
+4540 
-4547 SATGAKIL
+4547 
-4555 NSIDKLVESLEKSAT
+4555 
-4570 QPKTFIGNVAKALGA
+4570 
-4585 SRFGSGSEYA
+4585 
-4595 TFETKNGDIVTIRLA
+4595 
-4610 NHNAHVSGF
+4610 
-4619 DHNGKDNGI
+4619 
-4628 SIVISPKPNEGIT
+4628 
-4641 NDGNAHITEFYYDS
+4641 
-4655 IKLRRADGKPLAE
+4655 
-4668 IVRSIKQALYS
+4668 
-4679 GEFKDTT
+4679 
-4686 GLAERQEVN
+4686 
-4695 GEDVIRYQFIGEKG
+4695 RYQFIGEKG
-4709 AAEADHAEEVS
+4709 AAAADHAEEVS
-4720 VRLDNLS
+4720 VRLDNLA

-5699 LTMAMNHPSDLLTVS
+5699 LTMAMNHPTDLLTVS

-5760 MELSGDATQQRG
+5760 MEQSGDATQQRG

-6069 LMFNLASAAAGGGGD
+6069 LMFNLASAVAGGGGD
-6084 DDDEFNPKEEYW
+6084 DDDEFNPKDEYW

-6114 HNFIKIPLAPEFR
+6114 HNFIKIPLAQEFR

-6150 SDYAADLMGQIID
+6150 SNYAADLMGQIID

-6385 WKEEG
+6385 LKEEG

-6473 KSFVDGEHKA
+6473 KSFVNDEHKT

-6504 EEGNRMFEKIKA
+6504 EDGNRMFEKIKA

>member
-1 MYDDAVKNK
+1 MTSRKQLAINQRALYDDAVKNK

-88 RYNKLKQFQ
+88 RYNKLKQHQ
-97 DKHRDGLGF
+97 DKQRGRYGRLDL
-106 GVKKTLFFGVKT
+106 GVKNPL
-118 PFTNANVV
+118 TNDNVV
-126 REPLTGRY
+126 RDDATDTY
-134 LTSDGAEYAQ
+134 LTSQGAEYAQ
-144 EFEAAR
+144 EYEAAR
-150 AQNQLDETGKR
+150 AQNQLDEINDS
-161 YTEAVE
+161 YTEAVK
-167 RGDLPSAFEVRDEDG
+167 RGDLPSAFEVRDKDG

-212 TRKSVEEQYNALYR
+212 TRKNVEEQYNALYR

-275 DNAIR
+275 DNAIG
-280 VGEEAVKGRAEER
+280 VGKEAVKGRAEER

-330 DMGLQDLQDNMTL
+330 DLGLQDLQDNMTL

-442 KCGYRIAGDVLG
+442 KCGYRVAGDVLG

-480 STYDSKGKIV
+480 STYDSNGKIV

-670 LADKWKEWRVA
+670 LSDKWKEWRVA

-770 RENSLARMLGIS
+770 KENSLARMLGIS

-936 QSRDIDRGVGED
+936 QSRDIDGGVGED

-962 DQEERNAADFDIG
+962 DHEERNAADFDIG

-990 EELAEGENAY
+990 EGLAEGENAY

-1023 NVTNRMMKRG
+1023 NVTNRVMKRG

-1050 EEAVSSRIA
+1050 EEAVSSRMA

-1064 NGPENNVDEEGVVAG
+1064 NGQENNVDEEGVVAG
-1079 GAAPSA
+1079 NAAPSA
-1085 DTAATSGEEG
+1085 DKAATSEEEG

-1164 YLADKKAWEEG
+1164 YLSDKKAWEEG

-1190 AEVDKITT
+1190 AEVEKITT

-1211 DAAQA
+1211 DAAQT
-1216 AYRNGSDAASY
+1216 AYRNGSDAAAY
-1227 GVREVTAE
+1227 GAREVTAE

-1409 ESGYGR
+1409 ESGHGR

-1446 GVVESEAALG
+1446 GVVESEAA
-1456 SGGSTNQQRIGRVQK
+1456 SK
-1471 ETRADVADQTMTH
+1471 ET
-1484 DEAIAFIAA
+1484 I
-1493 MENRAEVAPS
+1493 
-1503 VDLSIENWDSLFGL
+1503 
-1517 DGIVNTPI
+1517 TPE
-1525 GKVKMGDNQ
+1525 Q
-1534 FTKMMRE
+1534 Q
-1541 DRHGKLGMV
+1541 
-1550 KPTLENPDAI
+1550 
-1560 LEDASK
+1560 S
-1566 AKAGDTEERPSSYI
+1566 
-1580 FVKAFKKS
+1580 
-1588 DGSRY
+1588 
-1593 YYFTSITVSKDG
+1593 
-1605 LEVVVSNQ
+1605 
-1613 EKRKNAIANLL
+1613 LL
-1624 SKDKLVWKHADDV
+1624 SRPN
-1637 SDASDVA
+1637 
-1644 QGLYSSQGNV
+1644 SSQYTAERES
-1654 SDLATEGTDAP
+1654 SDHRV
-1665 QTSMSNNDPTSS
+1665 
-1677 GSKDTNN
+1677 TNN

-1689 ENEEKSAGGE
+1689 ENEEKSAKALSNKQSSGQAKMSHKEKTGE

-1738 AEAFGMKVVYLKKVF
+1738 AEAFGMKVVYLRKVF

-1777 SLKEADI
+1777 SLKEANI

-1805 MRIRQKVIDV
+1805 MRIRQKVIAV

-1834 VPGYTLFEDYA
+1834 VPGYTLYEDYA

-1859 TDMLPNIARSLKDNP
+1859 TDMLPDIARSLKDHP

-1884 DNVRQYFRGKT
+1884 DNVRQYFRGKI

-1906 RDTYEMTARQG
+1906 RNTYEMTARQG

-1922 STPLKITEH
+1922 SEPRGEREQRAANERFNNELTRYQNGEMDKNEMLHLGRPQGVMRTFLPNLPIVMRQRVIKKGSEKKHEVDVSAIMNMPQHLSSPIFVFQRSEDTIGVLTDMRDRNGKNVCVAIELKRQIQQGAEYLEVNDVRSFHGREFKNIVEPIANNKTLKWVDKEKGLAYLSSASQPVQQEIDKQVLDTATKVVKDFVNPKESEGKDRQFYASLGVSRSLGEEAGEGEPRWASWSLSEQQLDGDDTIRFSLRQEPAPKVTKKGYAVFIYKKLKNGGYKLVPKMLSNDPGAPAQTWLNADTGYMKRDENGEPLQNTNGRASVSVNGSQAGGNKSNKLAWRPGKHLAMYPNASQFKSPDGTIPKDVIFFEVEYAADPDLHKQYQRNAWELGMNDNGQYRNNQGGLPYIPKDSYYLYRTNSISEGATPMIITGAYKINRALTDAEAKELNQNAGGMWCPRKGGDLTEEKLKDMGLDDKGLKKMTESFDMDTIKESHDESDEARLLPGYKSREINWEDKDLIHSIEENGQDINDYRDGYVAPEHSEEPTIRFSLDKDKGTVVSGFTGIKYPAGTIMGGAEEGDTNYVIFKPEDMKITEH
-1931 TKFSL
+1931 TKFSLKSKPVRFEAGKKLSDEEKKEVLSTLKDAYKVNGVPYHIEETAGGKEKRVYEPTADSYVVSDITNRPLRYYITLPDGRVAHPTEVYPNISDNEVKSSATKQGLLDDEAYQIVSAAIGNMKDIADNAKAVEVLTELQNLPHETHDVGYGLNNAQSYNYKTGIFTSDAAQAIDYVVRRMRRKENIPAEIPAALKKAVADSYGMVDNLIDGMSSTKFSL

-1951 LDKIKSVDELTDED
+1951 LEKIKSVDELTDED

-2006 HKDVTPDL
+2006 HKDVTPEL

-2278 VFPDGSFDEHK
+2278 IFPDGSFDEHK
-2289 VMYGFDSEEE
+2289 VMYGFDSEED

-2348 ESAESPKTGAFGTI
+2348 ESAESPKTGAFGTV
-2362 YTQFKGKP
+2362 YTQFRGKA

-2441 DNRVQLESETHQAS
+2441 DNRVKLESETHQAS

-2507 KDTIKPS
+2507 KDTEKDSSEQEDEEKKASGDRPLYASLGVSRSLGEEAAEGEREATSVRLQKADIVDAEAMAEEYGLDADDVRRYAEGMRKGSSAQAARALAEISRKIIAAHEDEIHSLLDMRKFRKPVEKALKEAFGDVDVLIEERRKQIEEERNTMEAARKRAEEEQRKREARLEELAVLTDEEIDHSYAEALAKGDVAAAREMLDEAARRKGYGDVRSDYQGVGAWSAPS
-2514 NSQKKNVKSNKKTPF
+2514 NPDYETDEARRNAVGEDSPDLNVEDMAAGYSNQPEDIFVHPNKYSQGLPTSKESGNAIQTAIDDIRNGKKDVTVKVYRAVPTSVKEGKLRNGDWVTPSRKYAELHGSSRLEGKYRIIEDEVPVSELWWDGNDVNEWGYDNGKGYRYKNVKNNRK
-2529 SLKNDRTLAGVHNI
+2529 LNDLVTRDDNGNVI
-2543 TEEKLL
+2543 P
-2549 KAIKQGGLA
+2549 
-2558 NPSVAVI
+2558 PS
-2565 DSSKQNHDDYGDIS
+2565 
-2579 LILPSDKVA
+2579 
-2588 KRTGK
+2588 KR
-2593 NAGTW
+2593 
-2598 QGDAW
+2598 
-2603 TPTYPQVERQ
+2603 
-2613 MSNKGAEKASNDV
+2613 
-2626 SSVPGDMYSEVRRGL
+2626 
-2641 DRWLDGGEEN
+2641 
-2651 SAMAYMFLHEK
+2651 
-2662 GVAPEPKKIQP
+2662 
-2673 KFSDEAYNELKS
+2673 
-2685 ITAGNFNIYGI
+2685 FNQR
-2696 GKADA
+2696 KAD
-2701 RKVLD
+2701 
-2706 MYIDAKF
+2706 
-2713 DGDKDLYEEKTK
+2713 
-2725 AWLERNKSIVDAGA
+2725 ERYQRVV
-2739 NGGMRYAI
+2739 GG
-2747 AKENVELYDEYG
+2747 V
-2759 FNYKG
+2759 
-2764 VQTFVRDVEYD
+2764 
-2775 HRKTGVDMNAT
+2775 
-2786 LNEVEDYIKTNNL
+2786 
-2799 TDEFNT
+2799 
-2805 WMEGKEKEY
+2805 
-2814 GIKEVIFDGFTPSGN
+2814 
-2829 RRYVPNTLENVSE
+2829 
-2842 IMKKQGRNGSTGT
+2842 
-2855 SVSFQ
+2855 
-2860 NFAARLMPSY
+2860 
-2870 GTLKDIRSKKGLLT
+2870 
-2884 SDREKLDKFREKWSN
+2884 
-2899 VFFELGMKCQPD
+2899 
-2911 ATGTFDDYGLA
+2911 
-2922 RLSEAAMTSDPQAYL
+2922 
-2937 KKEYNVD
+2937 
-2944 FSDEDTKRLKEMVK
+2944 
-2958 AIKEESPAMYF
+2958 
-2969 ETKFE
+2969 
-2974 RPVGFDEFSSAV
+2974 
-2986 VPTTASNEVKQALQN
+2986 
-3001 AGVQIYEYDK
+3001 
-3011 EKEGDRSRAF
+3011 
-3021 NEAINSSDNIRF
+3021 
-3033 SLDKDKGTVVS
+3033 
-3044 PSKPSKAEAVLRDAV
+3044 KPSKAEAVLRDAV

-3068 EVINDVAEGQKVLD
+3068 EVITDVAEGQKVLD

-3101 RQKLAVEN
+3101 RLKQAVEN

-3375 PVHEYAHLWAS
+3375 PVHEYAHLWAT

-3424 IADEVIATYSGQRGA
+3424 IADEVIATYSGRRGA

-3452 DGGVFE
+3452 NGGVFE
-3458 KVEAISVLESVK
+3458 KAEAIS
-3470 RALKMFWKGVAD
+3470 A
-3482 FLHIH
+3482 
-3487 YKSAEEVADRVM
+3487 
-3499 KDLLEGVDPRKMGD
+3499 
-3513 GVDRQLYASLGV
+3513 
-3525 SRALGEEAAEGGP
+3525 
-3538 RYASLALSE
+3538 
-3547 QQLDGDD
+3547 
-3554 TIRFSLRQEPAPK
+3554 
-3567 VTKKGYAVFIY
+3567 
-3578 KKLKNGGYKLVP
+3578 
-3590 KMLSNDPGAP
+3590 
-3600 AQTWLNA
+3600 
-3607 DTGYMKRDENGEP
+3607 
-3620 LQNTNGRASVSVNGS
+3620 
-3635 QAGGNKSNKLAWRP
+3635 
-3649 GKHLAMYPNASQFK
+3649 
-3663 SPDGTIPKD
+3663 
-3672 VIFFEV
+3672 
-3678 EYAADPDL
+3678 
-3686 HKQYQRNAWELGMND
+3686 
-3701 NGQYRNN
+3701 
-3708 QGGLP
+3708 
-3713 YIPKDSYYLYRTN
+3713 
-3726 SISEGATPM
+3726 
-3735 IITGA
+3735 
-3740 YKINRA
+3740 
-3746 LTDAEAKELNQNAG
+3746 
-3760 GMWCPRKGGDLT
+3760 
-3772 EEKLKD
+3772 
-3778 MGLDDKGLKKMTES
+3778 
-3792 FDMDIIKESH
+3792 
-3802 DESDEARLL
+3802 
-3811 PGYRSREINW
+3811 
-3821 EDKDL
+3821 
-3826 IHSIEENGQNI
+3826 
-3837 NDYRDGYVAPE
+3837 
-3848 HSEEPTIRFS
+3848 
-3858 LDKDK
+3858 
-3863 GTVASPSKPSK
+3863 
-3874 AEAVLRDAVIDRLR
+3874 
-3888 ENGMEVITDVAE
+3888 
-3900 GQKVLDEANGM
+3900 
-3911 VRLMG
+3911 
-3916 SRTNKKMKEIAD
+3916 
-3928 VLSEHELSE
+3928 
-3937 QQKTVVDVYS
+3937 
-3947 GKTDNLQLE
+3947 
-3956 LSRNDG
+3956 
-3962 SRRIVIRQGNDN
+3962 
-3974 KAGTKHS
+3974 
-3981 VYRHYG
+3981 
-3987 TTEGVITAEDILL
+3987 
-4000 IPEVLNKGERKS
+4000 
-4012 IKRGNTQLYEYVL
+4012 
-4025 RNVDGAEYTV
+4025 
-4035 LTEINNRGK
+4035 
-4044 ETFADFYSNKK
+4044 
-4055 VSSTA
+4055 
-4060 RKTRS
+4060 
-4065 SEAQARLDETLSA
+4065 
-4078 AKVEE
+4078 
-4083 KSKTANKSGEKLREQ
+4083 
-4098 RVYHGSGAD
+4098 
-4107 FEAFDHGHMGEGQG
+4107 
-4121 SQVFGWGTY
+4121 
-4130 VTSSKAI
+4130 
-4137 GESYAESSSRTGGME
+4137 
-4152 YTGDA
+4152 
-4157 LTADEASLVGS
+4157 
-4168 LFISGMSSYHEVE
+4168 
-4181 EFLEKS
+4181 LEK
-4187 ANSDKPGAKRSANA
+4187 
-4201 LALLR
+4201 
-4206 KTKPEDWR
+4206 
-4214 LPEIGKRQLY
+4214 
-4224 TVEIPEDNGSNY
+4224 
-4236 LDWENPLNDAQKE
+4236 
-4249 ILKEGLMA
+4249 
-4257 AGVSVEYFKG
+4257 
-4267 LGFTLDSSFKY
+4267 
-4278 VYSASLPMMLRGV
+4278 
-4291 HVGEADNVKEKA
+4291 
-4303 SRFLSGLGFTG
+4303 
-4314 IKYPAGT
+4314 
-4321 IHGGAEKGDMNYVIF
+4321 
-4336 NEKDA
+4336 
-4341 KITDHVRFFRTANG
+4341 
-4355 EAYGFTVGGKI
+4355 
-4366 YVDPRIATSETPVHE
+4366 
-4381 YAHLWATA
+4381 
-4389 LRSGNKEEWQ
+4389 
-4399 NVVGL
+4399 
-4404 MKDTKVWDEVKERYP
+4404 
-4419 ELKTDDEIADEV
+4419 
-4431 IATYSG
+4431 
-4437 QRGAERLREE
+4437 
-4447 QRKIAEGD
+4447 
-4455 GGVFEKVEAI
+4455 
-4465 SVLESVKRAL
+4465 VKRAL

-4727 VAREMEAEKKD
+4727 VAREMEAENKD

-4759 IADLKEFDRNGNLL
+4759 IPDLKEFDRNGNLL

-5020 KDLYRRV
+5020 RDLYNRV

-5069 GVSEMGSRVGKR
+5069 GVSNQQTLRNVNNQSLFDAIHTLYSKGKTFAEKIYKRKFFDVAETPDFMKRLGLTGDKFTIRYGVISRHFGKDNQHDFT
-5081 MAEIGEHYEDK
+5081 EEEWNKIPK
-5092 ALTDE
+5092 ALSNPILITEYYQDE
-5097 ERPIVDVFCGR
+5097 QQKRQKGYRLYTPLKLADGSYVVVSAEVKNAGKNLEINAINTIFGR
-5108 NDNLKVSIER
+5108 NAISDIHDRIVYQNPKITPEQMSLLGKNNPHQYPSDQELSDANVDNS
-5118 DGKSLVLMMR
+5118 
-5128 QGSENGAGTKHCLY
+5128 
-5142 RHYGTGVG
+5142 
-5150 YLTADDIL
+5150 
-5158 KIPYIMANGFA
+5158 
-5169 KEKLRGKSRLVE
+5169 
-5181 YTYKDEQGCEY
+5181 
-5192 TLLTEKKK
+5192 
-5200 GFEIFND
+5200 
-5207 FYTNRKASSL
+5207 
-5217 STFNTSEDAHTGSDN
+5217 
-5232 ALIGAKLGNVSE
+5232 SE
-5244 TAKESEGKDRQ
+5244 TAKESEGKDRRR
-5255 HYASLGVSRSLDK
+5255 YASLGVSRALGEEAAE
-5268 EAGEGE
+5268 EAGEKAAEGE

-5300 KWNREMASW
+5300 KWDREMASW

-5372 ELQRGAVLKRIAI
+5372 ELQRGSVLKRIAI

-5484 KKAIGNTQPD
+5484 KKAIDNTQPD

-5562 SGLSSLFRNETDF
+5562 AGLSSLFLNETDF

-5587 SKNGHETSELW
+5587 SKNGHETGELW

-5699 LTMAMNHPSDLLTVS
+5699 LTMAMNHPTDLLTVS

-5746 IEAALDAFRTKMEQ
+5746 IEAALNAFQTKMEQ
-5760 MELSGDATQQRG
+5760 MEQSGDATQQRG

-5789 VRVMKDG
+5789 VRVMKNG
-5796 EEYVVYVN
+5796 EEYVIYVN

-5909 RTATKTEENFWNF
+5909 NKATKMEENFWNF

-6084 DDDEFNPKEEYW
+6084 DDDEFNPKDEYW

-6114 HNFIKIPLAPEFR
+6114 HDFIKIPLAQEFR

-6150 SDYAADLMGQIID
+6150 SNYAADLMGQIID

-6333 RTSHTL
+6333 RSSHTL

-6432 DIFDLADIN
+6432 DIFDLADVN

-6489 MKEYRALRKQYLQLV
+6489 MKEYRALRKQYVQLV

>member
-1 MYDDAVKNK
+1 
-10 MFWNATPSFQE
+10 
-21 FQRRLQN
+21 
-28 PKYVQTVQANYR
+28 
-40 AHGRSGDA
+40 
-48 FDTLS
+48 
-53 GFRDY
+53 
-58 FCVSDEDKQDMTQ
+58 
-71 GVGNMIADT
+71 
-80 KARLAGQQ
+80 
-88 RYNKLKQFQ
+88 
-97 DKHRDGLGF
+97 
-106 GVKKTLFFGVKT
+106 
-118 PFTNANVV
+118 
-126 REPLTGRY
+126 
-134 LTSDGAEYAQ
+134 
-144 EFEAAR
+144 
-150 AQNQLDETGKR
+150 
-161 YTEAVE
+161 
-167 RGDLPSAFEVRDEDG
+167 
-182 NYALVEDLGVK
+182 
-193 PGVHVTEKGKQ
+193 
-204 QQLAGLVN
+204 
-212 TRKSVEEQYNALYR
+212 
-226 KLEEDFKR
+226 
-234 SAPFSLNTHSQYGI
+234 
-248 DDNDMRLQAYLNSN
+248 
-262 AQYRRLK
+262 
-269 AQLHQL
+269 
-275 DNAIR
+275 
-280 VGEEAVKGRAEER
+280 
-293 YVKNAKGMLGYAYRD
+293 
-308 LKSFGAS
+308 
-315 ALRGLWNAVSDVSTW
+315 
-330 DMGLQDLQDNMTL
+330 
-343 YTTVK
+343 
-348 KARQKGYKNL
+348 
-358 NSEERQMLDV
+358 
-368 AAKTGAYTAENQQYL
+368 
-383 GRGYKAGNVT
+383 
-393 GESLPFMV
+393 
-401 EMALNPASGLGEAVM
+401 
-416 SKYMRNAIAK
+416 
-426 YGKEAVRKE
+426 
-435 AWKYVTK
+435 
-442 KCGYRIAGDVLG
+442 
-454 AALMTGT
+454 
-461 TGSARTLADTYDR
+461 
-474 LTGDIK
+474 
-480 STYDSKGKIV
+480 
-490 YDGTENEEK
+490 
-499 GILKAYLKAFGA
+499 
-511 TAIENHSEFVG
+511 
-522 EYFNPLLKGVGTLTM
+522 
-537 KGWKKVNAK
+537 
-546 SANAFLDN
+546 
-554 LKDMGSTST
+554 
-563 AKWLG
+563 
-568 NLFDKTQWHGTIGE
+568 
-582 YAEEVVG
+582 
-589 NIENALLVGDS
+589 
-600 TLDTKE
+600 
-606 GTGVFNLDQNID
+606 
-618 TFLGVSLMGGFF
+618 
-630 STLKT
+630 
-635 GAYVRDKV
+635 
-643 KGERKILMQQS
+643 
-654 LDLDNSIRY
+654 
-663 ALGADPR
+663 
-670 LADKWKEWRVA
+670 
-681 LAQGTDEEKKQAL
+681 
-694 KEISENTNG
+694 
-703 NIKKAMYD
+703 
-711 YSANA
+711 
-716 QKLAGMDKATQGAI
+716 
-730 EDGTITPEQ
+730 
-739 AQRDADIEQAH
+739 
-750 EEGLAAEGTARHDI
+750 
-764 QQEHQL
+764 
-770 RENSLARMLGIS
+770 
-782 AEQLDRM
+782 
-789 EDEDIESM
+789 
-797 TGQNDALD
+797 
-805 TAIYD
+805 
-810 YQTSRERY
+810 
-818 QGVID
+818 
-823 RATDEVEQ
+823 
-831 AGIDAAHQIDL
+831 
-842 YTDHSTGQIRPC
+842 
-854 VIKGNNGKEDYQGY
+854 
-868 IVNGNIATHPDG
+868 
-880 AIDVSGSDKMIL
+880 
-892 YFDPETGKIEHGDAS
+892 
-907 TFASLGESA
+907 
-916 DATVARQQA
+916 
-925 IDEAKQQAAQA
+925 
-936 QSRDIDRGVGED
+936 
-948 GNVSE
+948 
-953 AMPTFPQSS
+953 
-962 DQEERNAADFDIG
+962 
-975 QVVNAETG
+975 
-983 EVIPVSF
+983 
-990 EELAEGENAY
+990 
-1000 LTGGRPDGKTKDRLK
+1000 
-1015 VTIVDAEG
+1015 
-1023 NVTNRMMKRG
+1023 
-1033 NVQVDG
+1033 
-1039 RMSAEDFRNAY
+1039 
-1050 EEAVSSRIA
+1050 
-1059 PEADM
+1059 
-1064 NGPENNVDEEGVVAG
+1064 
-1079 GAAPSA
+1079 
-1085 DTAATSGEEG
+1085 
-1095 AASEPAVRDK
+1095 
-1105 NGNPIYDKMPISAT
+1105 
-1119 IADLY
+1119 
-1124 DGALDDAEI
+1124 
-1133 DGFVSAQI
+1133 
-1141 AEAEKAVEKMEK
+1141 
-1153 KKPKVGTDKAK
+1153 
-1164 YLADKKAWEEG
+1164 
-1175 LQEAQRKVQYWQDVK
+1175 
-1190 AEVDKITT
+1190 
-1198 PEDARGYEEELNG
+1198 
-1211 DAAQA
+1211 
-1216 AYRNGSDAASY
+1216 
-1227 GVREVTAE
+1227 
-1235 FMQSGD
+1235 
-1241 VKITPESYRKETGFG
+1241 
-1256 AAEQRAMVGK
+1256 
-1266 ISKGGKS
+1266 
-1273 IDKLAEDLEVFDR
+1273 
-1286 ENYNGMYFGGDSSV
+1286 
-1300 AKDAILDY
+1300 
-1308 LSSPDSR
+1308 
-1315 KGVKKMQSEAER
+1315 
-1327 EYVEAYEAERDR
+1327 
-1339 YYQEKYHMSYEE
+1339 
-1351 YLVYSSQEMPELL
+1351 
-1364 RKYSNFDEQLFLERY
+1364 
-1379 ADEIEAAL
+1379 
-1387 QKREEQLK
+1387 
-1395 QEENGKEGN
+1395 
-1404 VSAGE
+1404 
-1409 ESGYGR
+1409 
-1415 SNQVQSGERTDDT
+1415 
-1428 GRGEVGKD
+1428 
-1436 SAGEVGPRHE
+1436 
-1446 GVVESEAALG
+1446 
-1456 SGGSTNQQRIGRVQK
+1456 
-1471 ETRADVADQTMTH
+1471 
-1484 DEAIAFIAA
+1484 
-1493 MENRAEVAPS
+1493 
-1503 VDLSIENWDSLFGL
+1503 
-1517 DGIVNTPI
+1517 
-1525 GKVKMGDNQ
+1525 
-1534 FTKMMRE
+1534 
-1541 DRHGKLGMV
+1541 
-1550 KPTLENPDAI
+1550 
-1560 LEDASK
+1560 
-1566 AKAGDTEERPSSYI
+1566 
-1580 FVKAFKKS
+1580 
-1588 DGSRY
+1588 
-1593 YYFTSITVSKDG
+1593 
-1605 LEVVVSNQ
+1605 
-1613 EKRKNAIANLL
+1613 
-1624 SKDKLVWKHADDV
+1624 
-1637 SDASDVA
+1637 
-1644 QGLYSSQGNV
+1644 
-1654 SDLATEGTDAP
+1654 
-1665 QTSMSNNDPTSS
+1665 
-1677 GSKDTNN
+1677 
-1684 TDTKQ
+1684 
-1689 ENEEKSAGGE
+1689 
-1699 KEPMS
+1699 
-1704 PTPAMI
+1704 
-1710 DRMIE
+1710 
-1715 EQRVDD
+1715 
-1721 VSELLISSELKK
+1721 
-1733 AAEGI
+1733 
-1738 AEAFGMKVVYLKKVF
+1738 
-1753 IKSDDPAVEDFEGN
+1753 
-1767 GFVRNGVIYL
+1767 
-1777 SLKEADI
+1777 
-1784 AQFTFGHE
+1784 
-1792 LLHQLKQIDADSY
+1792 
-1805 MRIRQKVIDV
+1805 
-1815 MGRKAF
+1815 
-1821 EMEVKAR
+1821 
-1828 QMTYAN
+1828 
-1834 VPGYTLFEDYA
+1834 
-1845 EEVIADTLGDIITH
+1845 
-1859 TDMLPNIARSLKDNP
+1859 
-1874 SLLDRFLKVV
+1874 
-1884 DNVRQYFRGKT
+1884 
-1895 GGALGDLVNDI
+1895 
-1906 RDTYEMTARQG
+1906 
-1917 AELGL
+1917 
-1922 STPLKITEH
+1922 
-1931 TKFSL
+1931 
-1936 KDNQGNPLNQDGTLK
+1936 
-1951 LDKIKSVDELTDED
+1951 
-1965 FLHPTRNVELPSLP
+1965 
-1979 KKIADAIGTEGKP
+1979 
-1992 VVIKKNIFERNYMR
+1992 
-2006 HKDVTPDL
+2006 
-2014 SKIIFKSALYNPDL
+2014 
-2028 YGQNQKKTRPYN
+2028 
-2040 WVLINTKDEK
+2040 
-2050 GNNRTVLL
+2050 
-2058 EVNPNK
+2058 
-2064 DNVEIV
+2064 
-2070 HWHFIDERGLKKIRK
+2070 
-2085 QVDREDGQLLILP
+2085 
-2098 SDKEEV
+2098 
-2104 GALSDPTVN
+2104 
-2113 LSAAN
+2113 
-2118 IDNSSETAKESE
+2118 
-2130 GKDRQ
+2130 
-2135 HYASLGVSRQFGDGE
+2135 
-2150 RDGEREQQTANERL
+2150 
-2164 KGEGYQYMARDK
+2164 
-2176 FSLRLAE
+2176 
-2183 AKNNTDK
+2183 
-2190 NPSQAQKESGN
+2190 
-2201 YRKGHIR
+2201 
-2208 FGGYNYTIE
+2208 
-2217 NPQGSYRSGVDEN
+2217 
-2230 GKKWKQKMNNTYGYI
+2230 
-2245 LGTKGKDGDHLDMF
+2245 
-2259 INDNADLDSWNG
+2259 
-2271 NVYVVDQ
+2271 
-2278 VFPDGSFDEHK
+2278 
-2289 VMYGFDSEEE
+2289 
-2299 ARKAYLSN
+2299 
-2307 YEQGWQGLGNI
+2307 
-2318 TGVSKEDFDRWLEKS
+2318 
-2333 GRKTKAFS
+2333 
-2341 EYKNVKS
+2341 
-2348 ESAESPKTGAFGTI
+2348 
-2362 YTQFKGKP
+2362 
-2370 QEAIAFLLEKKEGEA
+2370 
-2385 VGALHHKDIGDIDLV
+2385 
-2400 WGKEGTAKSDG
+2400 
-2411 FGLAKLAKYHPE
+2411 
-2423 VLGNL
+2423 
-2428 QEILDAMVVVKRT
+2428 
-2441 DNRVQLESETHQAS
+2441 
-2455 VRLTWDSEKKNW
+2455 
-2467 LLTAFEKKNSVSDNT
+2467 
-2482 TDTVGTAE
+2482 
-2490 GGKRNDTATPQ
+2490 
-2501 NTVSDG
+2501 
-2507 KDTIKPS
+2507 
-2514 NSQKKNVKSNKKTPF
+2514 
-2529 SLKNDRTLAGVHNI
+2529 
-2543 TEEKLL
+2543 
-2549 KAIKQGGLA
+2549 
-2558 NPSVAVI
+2558 
-2565 DSSKQNHDDYGDIS
+2565 
-2579 LILPSDKVA
+2579 
-2588 KRTGK
+2588 
-2593 NAGTW
+2593 
-2598 QGDAW
+2598 
-2603 TPTYPQVERQ
+2603 
-2613 MSNKGAEKASNDV
+2613 
-2626 SSVPGDMYSEVRRGL
+2626 
-2641 DRWLDGGEEN
+2641 
-2651 SAMAYMFLHEK
+2651 
-2662 GVAPEPKKIQP
+2662 
-2673 KFSDEAYNELKS
+2673 
-2685 ITAGNFNIYGI
+2685 
-2696 GKADA
+2696 
-2701 RKVLD
+2701 
-2706 MYIDAKF
+2706 
-2713 DGDKDLYEEKTK
+2713 
-2725 AWLERNKSIVDAGA
+2725 
-2739 NGGMRYAI
+2739 
-2747 AKENVELYDEYG
+2747 
-2759 FNYKG
+2759 
-2764 VQTFVRDVEYD
+2764 
-2775 HRKTGVDMNAT
+2775 
-2786 LNEVEDYIKTNNL
+2786 
-2799 TDEFNT
+2799 
-2805 WMEGKEKEY
+2805 
-2814 GIKEVIFDGFTPSGN
+2814 
-2829 RRYVPNTLENVSE
+2829 
-2842 IMKKQGRNGSTGT
+2842 
-2855 SVSFQ
+2855 
-2860 NFAARLMPSY
+2860 
-2870 GTLKDIRSKKGLLT
+2870 
-2884 SDREKLDKFREKWSN
+2884 
-2899 VFFELGMKCQPD
+2899 
-2911 ATGTFDDYGLA
+2911 
-2922 RLSEAAMTSDPQAYL
+2922 
-2937 KKEYNVD
+2937 
-2944 FSDEDTKRLKEMVK
+2944 
-2958 AIKEESPAMYF
+2958 
-2969 ETKFE
+2969 
-2974 RPVGFDEFSSAV
+2974 
-2986 VPTTASNEVKQALQN
+2986 
-3001 AGVQIYEYDK
+3001 
-3011 EKEGDRSRAF
+3011 
-3021 NEAINSSDNIRF
+3021 
-3033 SLDKDKGTVVS
+3033 
-3044 PSKPSKAEAVLRDAV
+3044 
-3059 IDRLRENGM
+3059 
-3068 EVINDVAEGQKVLD
+3068 
-3082 EANGKGKL
+3082 
-3090 QMGDAPETFAE
+3090 MGDAPETFAE

-3399 VGLMKDSKVWD
+3399 VELMKDSKVWD
-3410 EVKGRYP
+3410 EVKKRYP
-3417 ELKTDDE
+3417 ELKSDDE
-3424 IADEVIATYSGQRGA
+3424 IADEVIATYSGRRGA
-3439 ERLREEQRKIAEG
+3439 ERLREEQRNIAEG

-3458 KVEAISVLESVK
+3458 KAEAISALERVK

-3482 FLHIH
+3482 FMHIH

-3525 SRALGEEAAEGGP
+3525 SRALGEEAGEGEP
-3538 RYASLALSE
+3538 RYASLGLSE

-3863 GTVASPSKPSK
+3863 GSVASPSKPSK

-3937 QQKTVVDVYS
+3937 QQRTVVDVYS
-3947 GKTDNLQLE
+3947 GKTNNLQLE
-3956 LSRNDG
+3956 VSRNDG
-3962 SRRIVIRQGNDN
+3962 NRRIVIRQGNDN

-4098 RVYHGSGAD
+4098 RVYHGSGA
-4107 FEAFDHGHMGEGQG
+4107 
-4121 SQVFGWGTY
+4121 
-4130 VTSSKAI
+4130 
-4137 GESYAESSSRTGGME
+4137 
-4152 YTGDA
+4152 
-4157 LTADEASLVGS
+4157 
-4168 LFISGMSSYHEVE
+4168 
-4181 EFLEKS
+4181 
-4187 ANSDKPGAKRSANA
+4187 
-4201 LALLR
+4201 
-4206 KTKPEDWR
+4206 
-4214 LPEIGKRQLY
+4214 
-4224 TVEIPEDNGSNY
+4224 
-4236 LDWENPLNDAQKE
+4236 
-4249 ILKEGLMA
+4249 
-4257 AGVSVEYFKG
+4257 AG
-4267 LGFTLDSSFKY
+4267 
-4278 VYSASLPMMLRGV
+4278 
-4291 HVGEADNVKEKA
+4291 
-4303 SRFLSGLGFTG
+4303 
-4314 IKYPAGT
+4314 
-4321 IHGGAEKGDMNYVIF
+4321 
-4336 NEKDA
+4336 
-4341 KITDHVRFFRTANG
+4341 VRFFRTANG
-4355 EAYGFTVGGKI
+4355 EAYGFTVGGRI

-4381 YAHLWATA
+4381 YAHLWASA
-4389 LRSGNKEEWQ
+4389 LRSGNAEEWQ
-4399 NVVGL
+4399 NVVEL
-4404 MKDTKVWDEVKERYP
+4404 MKDSKVWDEVKKRYP
-4419 ELKTDDEIADEV
+4419 ELKSDDEIADEV

-4437 QRGAERLREE
+4437 RRGAERLREE

-4455 GGVFEKVEAI
+4455 GGVFEKAEAI
-4465 SVLESVKRAL
+4465 SALEHVKRAL

-5054 TEDVAREDQIFLMGN
+5054 TEDVARGDQIFLMGN

-5255 HYASLGVSRSLDK
+5255 LYASLGVSRALGE

-5274 PRWASLGL
+5274 PRYASLGL

-5319 QRPVVPQREAGES
+5319 QRPVVPQREIGES

-5372 ELQRGAVLKRIAI
+5372 ELQRGSVLKRIAI

-5484 KKAIGNTQPD
+5484 KKAIDNTQPD

-5562 SGLSSLFRNETDF
+5562 SGLSSLFLNETDF
-5575 EEKAAELCADIE
+5575 EEKAVELCADIE

-5687 LVNNRNWVKQHF
+5687 LVNNKNWVKQHF

-5714 KAWYVKTKD
+5714 KAWYVKSKD

-5738 ADETDPAV
+5738 VDETDPAV
-5746 IEAALDAFRTKMEQ
+5746 IQAALDAFQTKMEQ
-5760 MELSGDATQQRG
+5760 MEQSGDATRQRG

-5796 EEYVVYVN
+5796 EEYVIYVN

-5822 EHEGNFE
+5822 QHEGNFE

-5909 RTATKTEENFWNF
+5909 NNATKTEKNFWNF

-5941 EKIQRDLKDMGRT
+5941 NKIQRDLKDMGRT
-5954 RLNPVKVGHTIADS
+5954 RLNPVKIGHAIADS

-6040 ALAKDH
+6040 ALAKEH

-6060 GMLVPLFNE
+6060 GVLVPLFNE
-6069 LMFNLASAAAGGGGD
+6069 LMFNLASAVAGGGGD
-6084 DDDEFNPKEEYW
+6084 DDDEFNPKDEYW

-6150 SDYAADLMGQIID
+6150 SNYAADLMGQIID

-6473 KSFVDGEHKA
+6473 KSFVNDEHKA

>member
-58 FCVSDEDKQDMTQ
+58 FCVSDEDRQEMTQ

-88 RYNKLKQFQ
+88 RYRKLKQHQ
-97 DKHRDGLGF
+97 DKQRGRYGRLDL
-106 GVKKTLFFGVKT
+106 GVKNPL
-118 PFTNANVV
+118 TNDNVV
-126 REPLTGRY
+126 REPLTGKY
-134 LTSDGAEYAQ
+134 QTSDGAEYAL
-144 EFEAAR
+144 EFDAAR
-150 AQNQLDETGKR
+150 AQNNLDEIDDN
-161 YTEAVE
+161 YTEAVK

-182 NYALVEDLGVK
+182 NYALVEELGVK

-275 DNAIR
+275 DNAIG
-280 VGEEAVKGRAEER
+280 VGKEAVKGRAEDR

-308 LKSFGAS
+308 LKTFGAS

-330 DMGLQDLQDNMTL
+330 DLGLQDLQDNMTL

-480 STYDSKGKIV
+480 STHDSDGKIV

-522 EYFNPLLKGVGTLTM
+522 EYFNPLLKGAGTLTM

-554 LKDMGSTST
+554 LKDMGNTST

-600 TLDTKE
+600 TLDAKE

-635 GAYVRDKV
+635 GAYIRDKV

-703 NIKKAMYD
+703 YIKKAMYD

-716 QKLAGMDKATQGAI
+716 QKIAGMDKATQGAI

-936 QSRDIDRGVGED
+936 QSRDIDGGVGED

-953 AMPTFPQSS
+953 AMPTSPQSS
-962 DQEERNAADFDIG
+962 YQEERNAADFDIG

-990 EELAEGENAY
+990 EGLAEGENAY

-1023 NVTNRMMKRG
+1023 NVTNRVMKRG

-1064 NGPENNVDEEGVVAG
+1064 NGQENNVDEEGVVAG
-1079 GAAPSA
+1079 DAAPSA
-1085 DTAATSGEEG
+1085 DRAATSEEEG
-1095 AASEPAVRDK
+1095 VASEPAVRDK

-1190 AEVDKITT
+1190 SEVEKITT

-1211 DAAQA
+1211 DAAQT
-1216 AYRNGSDAASY
+1216 AYRNGSDAAAY
-1227 GVREVTAE
+1227 GAREVTAE

-1273 IDKLAEDLEVFDR
+1273 IDRLAEDLEVFDR

-1409 ESGYGR
+1409 ESGHGR

-1456 SGGSTNQQRIGRVQK
+1456 SGDTNVNSGGIFRNKYTDKNDIVWPEPTVGSNANTD
-1471 ETRADVADQTMTH
+1471 T
-1484 DEAIAFIAA
+1484 
-1493 MENRAEVAPS
+1493 AEVADSPTGEVTKGET
-1503 VDLSIENWDSLFGL
+1503 VDRGGN
-1517 DGIVNTPI
+1517 
-1525 GKVKMGDNQ
+1525 
-1534 FTKMMRE
+1534 
-1541 DRHGKLGMV
+1541 
-1550 KPTLENPDAI
+1550 
-1560 LEDASK
+1560 
-1566 AKAGDTEERPSSYI
+1566 
-1580 FVKAFKKS
+1580 
-1588 DGSRY
+1588 
-1593 YYFTSITVSKDG
+1593 
-1605 LEVVVSNQ
+1605 
-1613 EKRKNAIANLL
+1613 
-1624 SKDKLVWKHADDV
+1624 
-1637 SDASDVA
+1637 
-1644 QGLYSSQGNV
+1644 SSQ
-1654 SDLATEGTDAP
+1654 P
-1665 QTSMSNNDPTSS
+1665 ISS

-1689 ENEEKSAGGE
+1689 GNEEKSVGGE

-1805 MRIRQKVIDV
+1805 MRIRQKVIAV

-1859 TDMLPNIARSLKDNP
+1859 TDMLPNIARSLKENP
-1874 SLLDRFLKVV
+1874 SLLDRFLNVV
-1884 DNVRQYFRGKT
+1884 DNVRQYFRGKI

-1906 RDTYEMTARQG
+1906 RNTYEMTARQG

-1922 STPLKITEH
+1922 SEP
-1931 TKFSL
+1931 
-1936 KDNQGNPLNQDGTLK
+1936 
-1951 LDKIKSVDELTDED
+1951 
-1965 FLHPTRNVELPSLP
+1965 R
-1979 KKIADAIGTEGKP
+1979 
-1992 VVIKKNIFERNYMR
+1992 
-2006 HKDVTPDL
+2006 
-2014 SKIIFKSALYNPDL
+2014 
-2028 YGQNQKKTRPYN
+2028 
-2040 WVLINTKDEK
+2040 
-2050 GNNRTVLL
+2050 
-2058 EVNPNK
+2058 
-2064 DNVEIV
+2064 
-2070 HWHFIDERGLKKIRK
+2070 
-2085 QVDREDGQLLILP
+2085 
-2098 SDKEEV
+2098 
-2104 GALSDPTVN
+2104 
-2113 LSAAN
+2113 
-2118 IDNSSETAKESE
+2118 
-2130 GKDRQ
+2130 
-2135 HYASLGVSRQFGDGE
+2135 
-2150 RDGEREQQTANERL
+2150 GEREQRAANERF
-2164 KGEGYQYMARDK
+2164 KGEGYQYMARNK

-2348 ESAESPKTGAFGTI
+2348 ESAESPKTGAFGTV
-2362 YTQFKGKP
+2362 YTQFRGKAQEAFDFLASHGSGDLLGVFHREGVGDTDAVWGDKGGGLDHIIRKHIGDGKSFHNIVEAANVIDDIIKTGSKAFENGDKIVFKNGSKLVTIRKNVRNKGKKIADKNWVLTAYD
-2370 QEAIAFLLEKKEGEA
+2370 ELSADGDVSAIAPVNQGQAARTTGKSQ
-2385 VGALHHKDIGDIDLV
+2385 HKD
-2400 WGKEGTAKSDG
+2400 
-2411 FGLAKLAKYHPE
+2411 
-2423 VLGNL
+2423 
-2428 QEILDAMVVVKRT
+2428 
-2441 DNRVQLESETHQAS
+2441 
-2455 VRLTWDSEKKNW
+2455 
-2467 LLTAFEKKNSVSDNT
+2467 T
-2482 TDTVGTAE
+2482 T
-2490 GGKRNDTATPQ
+2490 
-2501 NTVSDG
+2501 
-2507 KDTIKPS
+2507 KPS
-2514 NSQKKNVKSNKKTPF
+2514 YSQKKNVKSNKKIPF
-2529 SLKNDRTLAGVHNI
+2529 SLKKDRTLVGVHNI

-2701 RKVLD
+2701 QKVLD

-2829 RRYVPNTLENVSE
+2829 RRYVPNTLENVSK
-2842 IMKKQGRNGSTGT
+2842 IMKKQGRNGSTGI

-2884 SDREKLDKFREKWSN
+2884 SDRENLDKFREKWSN
-2899 VFFELGMKCQPD
+2899 VFFELGVKCQPD

-2974 RPVGFDEFSSAV
+2974 RPVGFGEFSSAV

-3021 NEAINSSDNIRF
+3021 NEALEGDDNIRF

-3068 EVINDVAEGQKVLD
+3068 EVITDVAEGQKVLD
-3082 EANGKGKL
+3082 EANGEEVMLSAKQKRALETATMADESTNKATVVSSADGAKVQNNLEILADSYKNRPNKAKGFITDLSRSLGLEQHEASQYGTFVTENGKTVTIRVSNHNARVSFFDKKGENDGISIVISNHKNKGLLNDGNAHIIEFFYSKQSL
-3090 QMGDAPETFAE
+3090 QRADSKPLSDIIRSVSEALYSGEFMDTTGLAE
-3101 RQKLAVEN
+3101 RQ
-3109 RGVVMPGLNET
+3109 
-3120 YVEVVK
+3120 EVN
-3126 DIPRHGYTGT
+3126 
-3136 IAEATREAID
+3136 
-3146 AAKRKYAGKELTYNN
+3146 AKQ
-3161 YGVNF
+3161 
-3166 NYTISANA
+3166 I
-3174 IEICLSPKH
+3174 
-3183 QNLSANKGIHLALA
+3183 
-3197 EHLEEV
+3197 
-3203 INNSIEVEE
+3203 
-3212 HPDYVKNN
+3212 
-3220 GTRGNNGSVNTE
+3220 
-3232 ALMHRF
+3232 
-3238 YGVAVIDGTP
+3238 
-3248 FRIMTLMREGKDSAT
+3248 
-3263 SNGIHSYAVQKIEVL
+3263 
-3278 DNDLPSTSNGVGSIP
+3278 
-3293 QVKSGSLYPLA
+3293 
-3304 KLLKGVEKAY
+3304 
-3314 DKGKYLLEESKKRS
+3314 
-3328 AGLREQR
+3328 REQR
-3335 VYHGSGADGV
+3335 MGGADGL

-3355 YGFTVGGRIYVDP
+3355 YGFTVGGRNYVDP

-3375 PVHEYAHLWAS
+3375 PVHEYAHLWAT
-3386 ALRSGNAEEWQNV
+3386 ALRSGNKEEWQNV

-3410 EVKGRYP
+3410 EVKKRYP

-3424 IADEVIATYSGQRGA
+3424 IADEVIATYSGRRGA
-3439 ERLREEQRKIAEG
+3439 ERLREERRKIAGG

-3458 KVEAISVLESVK
+3458 KAEAISALEKVK

-3499 KDLLEGVDPRKMGD
+3499 KDLLDGVDPRKMGD
-3513 GVDRQLYASLGV
+3513 GVDRQRYASLGV
-3525 SRALGEEAAEGGP
+3525 SRSLGEEAGEGEP
-3538 RYASLALSE
+3538 RWASLGLSE

-3792 FDMDIIKESH
+3792 FDMDTIKESH

-3900 GQKVLDEANGM
+3900 GQKVLDEANGKGK
-3911 VRLMG
+3911 LQMG
-3916 SRTNKKMKEIAD
+3916 DA
-3928 VLSEHELSE
+3928 
-3937 QQKTVVDVYS
+3937 
-3947 GKTDNLQLE
+3947 
-3956 LSRNDG
+3956 
-3962 SRRIVIRQGNDN
+3962 
-3974 KAGTKHS
+3974 
-3981 VYRHYG
+3981 
-3987 TTEGVITAEDILL
+3987 
-4000 IPEVLNKGERKS
+4000 P
-4012 IKRGNTQLYEYVL
+4012 
-4025 RNVDGAEYTV
+4025 
-4035 LTEINNRGK
+4035 
-4044 ETFADFYSNKK
+4044 ETFAERQKLAVENRGVVMPGLNETYVEVVKDIPRHGYTGTIAEATRQAIQKAKEKYVPEGKVKVLHYDNNGAEFDYVISGNAIEICLSPKHQAKSGNKG
-4055 VSSTA
+4055 VHLA
-4060 RKTRS
+4060 LA
-4065 SEAQARLDETLSA
+4065 EHLDEVINKSVEVEEHPDYIKGKDGKRGEYINPNAIMHRFYGVAIIDGVPCRIMTLMREDARSEESNGIHSYEVQKIEMLDNELPSISNGVGTQINELSA
-4078 AKVEE
+4078 YPLAKLLKGVEKAYDKGKYLLE
-4083 KSKTANKSGEKLREQ
+4083 ESKKRSAGLREQ

-4107 FEAFDHGHMGEGQG
+4107 
-4121 SQVFGWGTY
+4121 
-4130 VTSSKAI
+4130 
-4137 GESYAESSSRTGGME
+4137 GM
-4152 YTGDA
+4152 
-4157 LTADEASLVGS
+4157 
-4168 LFISGMSSYHEVE
+4168 
-4181 EFLEKS
+4181 
-4187 ANSDKPGAKRSANA
+4187 
-4201 LALLR
+4201 
-4206 KTKPEDWR
+4206 
-4214 LPEIGKRQLY
+4214 
-4224 TVEIPEDNGSNY
+4224 
-4236 LDWENPLNDAQKE
+4236 
-4249 ILKEGLMA
+4249 
-4257 AGVSVEYFKG
+4257 
-4267 LGFTLDSSFKY
+4267 
-4278 VYSASLPMMLRGV
+4278 
-4291 HVGEADNVKEKA
+4291 
-4303 SRFLSGLGFTG
+4303 
-4314 IKYPAGT
+4314 
-4321 IHGGAEKGDMNYVIF
+4321 
-4336 NEKDA
+4336 
-4341 KITDHVRFFRTANG
+4341 RFFRTANG

-4381 YAHLWATA
+4381 YAHLWASA
-4389 LRSGNKEEWQ
+4389 LRSGNAEEWQ

-4404 MKDTKVWDEVKERYP
+4404 MKDSKVWDEVKKRYP

-4437 QRGAERLREE
+4437 RRGAERLREE

-4455 GGVFEKVEAI
+4455 GGVFEKAEAI
-4465 SVLESVKRAL
+4465 SALEKVKLSL
-4475 KMFWKGVADFLH
+4475 KRFWKGVADFLH

-4727 VAREMEAEKKD
+4727 VARDMEAEKKD

-4792 KNLLEDGEKL
+4792 KNLLEDGEEL
-4802 TDKEREEYEALSKK
+4802 TDKEREEYEALTKK

-4847 ELRNVRVTFKDTGGW
+4847 ELKGVGLRFEDTGGN
-4862 ETASYYAISDVID
+4862 EAAAYYPISSVID
-4875 FNVDDV
+4875 FDGDDV

-4887 TGKVTANMRT
+4887 TGKVSAYIPT
-4897 KELKSVFLHEIQH
+4897 KELKSIILHEIQH

-4953 AENKV
+4953 AEGKV

-5020 KDLYRRV
+5020 RDLYNRV

-5081 MAEIGEHYEDK
+5081 MAEIGEHYEDR

-5158 KIPYIMANGFA
+5158 KIPFVMANGTIR
-5169 KEKLRGKSRLVE
+5169 EKLRGKSRLVE
-5181 YTYKDEQGCEY
+5181 YTYKDKHGCVY

-5232 ALIGAKLGNVSE
+5232 ALTAAKLGNVSE
-5244 TAKESEGKDRQ
+5244 TAKESEEKDRQ
-5255 HYASLGVSRSLDK
+5255 RYASLGVSRSLGK
-5268 EAGEGE
+5268 EAAEGE
-5274 PRWASLGL
+5274 PRYASLGL

-5300 KWNREMASW
+5300 KWDREMASW

-5372 ELQRGAVLKRIAI
+5372 ELQRGSVLTRIAV

-5431 YDQEYLEPLRK
+5431 YDQEYLAPLRK

-5484 KKAIGNTQPD
+5484 KKAIDNTQPD

-5505 AYRQYKAD
+5505 AYKQYKAD

-5552 YDKGGVVRDY
+5552 YNKGGVVRDY
-5562 SGLSSLFRNETDF
+5562 AGLSSLFLNETDF

-5587 SKNGHETSELW
+5587 SKNGHETGELW

-5687 LVNNRNWVKQHF
+5687 LVNNKNWVKQHF
-5699 LTMAMNHPSDLLTVS
+5699 LMMAMNHPSDLLTVS

-5746 IEAALDAFRTKMEQ
+5746 IQAALDAFQTKMEQ
-5760 MELSGDATQQRG
+5760 MEQSGDATQQRG
-5772 SLNIEYPQTKS
+5772 SLNIEYPQTKM

-5796 EEYVVYVN
+5796 EEYVIYVN

-5822 EHEGNFE
+5822 QQEGNFE

-5954 RLNPVKVGHTIADS
+5954 RLNPVKIGHIIADS

-6060 GMLVPLFNE
+6060 GVLVPLFNE
-6069 LMFNLASAAAGGGGD
+6069 LMFNLASAVAGGGGD
-6084 DDDEFNPKEEYW
+6084 DDDEFNPKDEYW

-6114 HNFIKIPLAPEFR
+6114 HNFIKIPLTQEFR

-6150 SDYAADLMGQIID
+6150 SNYAADLMGQIID

-6318 KNKGDAYWQDFEKYQ
+6318 KNKGDAYWQDYEKYQ
-6333 RTSHTL
+6333 RASHTL

-6353 VLEDFYKS
+6353 VLEDFYRS

-6380 QKYER
+6380 QKYEK

-6473 KSFVDGEHKA
+6473 KSFVNDEHKA
-6483 TFDPEK
+6483 AFDPEK

-6504 EEGNRMFEKIKA
+6504 EDGNRMFEKIKA

>member
-1 MYDDAVKNK
+1 MTSRKQLAINQRALYDDAVKNK
-10 MFWNATPSFQE
+10 MFWNATPTFQE

-58 FCVSDEDKQDMTQ
+58 FCVSDEDKQESMQ
-71 GVGNMIADT
+71 GVGNMIANT

-88 RYNKLKQFQ
+88 RYNKLKQHQ
-97 DKHRDGLGF
+97 DKQRGGF
-106 GVKKTLFFGVKT
+106 GRLNLGVKN
-118 PFTNANVV
+118 PLTNANVV
-126 REPLTGRY
+126 RDDATGTY
-134 LTSDGAEYAQ
+134 LTSQGVEYAQ
-144 EFEAAR
+144 EQDAAR
-150 AQNQLDETGKR
+150 AQNQLDEINDN
-161 YTEAVE
+161 YTEAVK
-167 RGDLPSAFEVRDEDG
+167 RGDLPSAFEVQDEDG

-234 SAPFSLNTHSQYGI
+234 SAPFSINTHSQYGI
-248 DDNDMRLQAYLNSN
+248 DDNNMRLQAYLNSN

-275 DNAIR
+275 DNAIG
-280 VGEEAVKGRAEER
+280 VGNEAVKGRAEER

-348 KARQKGYKNL
+348 KARQKGYENL

-401 EMALNPASGLGEAVM
+401 EMALNPASGMGEAVM
-416 SKYMRNAIAK
+416 TKYMRNAIAK

-461 TGSARTLADTYDR
+461 TGSARTLADAYDR

-480 STYDSKGKIV
+480 STYDSKGNIV

-522 EYFNPLLKGVGTLTM
+522 EYFNPLLKGAGTLTM

-568 NLFDKTQWHGTIGE
+568 NLFEKTQWHGTIGE

-600 TLDTKE
+600 TLDAKE

-694 KEISENTNG
+694 KEISENTKG
-703 NIKKAMYD
+703 YIKKAMYD

-716 QKLAGMDKATQGAI
+716 QKIAGMDKATQGAV

-789 EDEDIESM
+789 EDEDIEAM

-892 YFDPETGKIEHGDAS
+892 YYDPSTGKIEHGDAS
-907 TFASLGESA
+907 AFASLGESA

-925 IDEAKQQAAQA
+925 IDEAKQQAAHA
-936 QSRDIDRGVGED
+936 QSRDIDGGVGED

-990 EELAEGENAY
+990 EGLAEGENAY

-1023 NVTNRMMKRG
+1023 NVTNRVMKRG

-1050 EEAVSSRIA
+1050 EEAVSSRMA

-1064 NGPENNVDEEGVVAG
+1064 NEQENNVDEEGVVAG

-1190 AEVDKITT
+1190 AEVEKITT

-1211 DAAQA
+1211 DAAQT
-1216 AYRNGSDAASY
+1216 AYRNGSDAAAY
-1227 GVREVTAE
+1227 GAREVTAE

-1273 IDKLAEDLEVFDR
+1273 IDRLAEDLEVFDR

-1409 ESGYGR
+1409 ESGHGR

-1446 GVVESEAALG
+1446 GVVESEAASEEPG
-1456 SGGSTNQQRIGRVQK
+1456 NGASGNVRKPKFSRRGRVEGSSDERQGDLA
-1471 ETRADVADQTMTH
+1471 ETGDVTDNGVSEWYQNLRLSGELDQNNSPFILSPNGQIDFGQITEAHHLPAAPIRLSMGNMTNGYIH
-1484 DEAIAFIAA
+1484 I
-1493 MENRAEVAPS
+1493 NR
-1503 VDLSIENWDSLFGL
+1503 
-1517 DGIVNTPI
+1517 
-1525 GKVKMGDNQ
+1525 
-1534 FTKMMRE
+1534 
-1541 DRHGKLGMV
+1541 RHGKQ
-1550 KPTLENPDAI
+1550 I
-1560 LEDASK
+1560 Q
-1566 AKAGDTEERPSSYI
+1566 KAGFDSIEAFVDYVVNNFTRIKEGASYENASGGKNNTYLIQLQDGHNNTLFVQLSRDGKYWNVNSAGVFGKKYGDKKEEIWSASE
-1580 FVKAFKKS
+1580 VQNDNSAVAS
-1588 DGSRY
+1588 DGLQSEPIADNGS
-1593 YYFTSITVSKDG
+1593 TSNGTPSK
-1605 LEVVVSNQ
+1605 Q
-1613 EKRKNAIANLL
+1613 EE
-1624 SKDKLVWKHADDV
+1624 
-1637 SDASDVA
+1637 
-1644 QGLYSSQGNV
+1644 
-1654 SDLATEGTDAP
+1654 TP
-1665 QTSMSNNDPTSS
+1665 QRISS
-1677 GSKDTNN
+1677 GGKDTNN

-1689 ENEEKSAGGE
+1689 GNEEKSAGGE

-1738 AEAFGMKVVYLKKVF
+1738 AGAFGMKVVYLKKVF
-1753 IKSDDPAVEDFEGN
+1753 IKSNDPAVEDFDGN

-1792 LLHQLKQIDADSY
+1792 LLHQLKQIAPDSY

-1859 TDMLPNIARSLKDNP
+1859 TDMLPDIARSLKDNP
-1874 SLLDRFLKVV
+1874 SLLDRFLNAV
-1884 DNVRQYFRGKT
+1884 DNVRQYFRGKM

-1922 STPLKITEH
+1922 STPLK
-1931 TKFSL
+1931 
-1936 KDNQGNPLNQDGTLK
+1936 
-1951 LDKIKSVDELTDED
+1951 DKIAAASADVDT
-1965 FLHPTRNVELPSLP
+1965 
-1979 KKIADAIGTEGKP
+1979 
-1992 VVIKKNIFERNYMR
+1992 
-2006 HKDVTPDL
+2006 
-2014 SKIIFKSALYNPDL
+2014 
-2028 YGQNQKKTRPYN
+2028 
-2040 WVLINTKDEK
+2040 
-2050 GNNRTVLL
+2050 
-2058 EVNPNK
+2058 
-2064 DNVEIV
+2064 
-2070 HWHFIDERGLKKIRK
+2070 
-2085 QVDREDGQLLILP
+2085 
-2098 SDKEEV
+2098 
-2104 GALSDPTVN
+2104 DPT
-2113 LSAAN
+2113 
-2118 IDNSSETAKESE
+2118 E
-2130 GKDRQ
+2130 
-2135 HYASLGVSRQFGDGE
+2135 
-2150 RDGEREQQTANERL
+2150 
-2164 KGEGYQYMARDK
+2164 
-2176 FSLRLAE
+2176 
-2183 AKNNTDK
+2183 
-2190 NPSQAQKESGN
+2190 AQKEAGN
-2201 YRKGHIR
+2201 YKKGHVKVGMFDI
-2208 FGGYNYTIE
+2208 TIE
-2217 NPQGSYRSGVDEN
+2217 QPQGSVRKGTDAD
-2230 GKKWKQKMNNTYGYI
+2230 GKQWESKMNNTYGYI
-2245 LGTKGKDGDHLDMF
+2245 RGAVGVDGDHIDVFLS
-2259 INDNADLDSWNG
+2259 NDIDGWDG
-2271 NVYVVDQ
+2271 RKVFVVDQ
-2278 VFPDGSFDEHK
+2278 YNPDGSFDEHK
-2289 VMYGFDSEEE
+2289 VMLGFNDADEAKGDYLANYEKGWENGRRIDITGVNLEDFEKWIASSKRKTKPFGEYSSVKKTNNQGNPFNADTEVMRRKTGFGDNKFSEGKQLQKPQVATTIADMKQRVIDLFEKAKTGE
-2299 ARKAYLSN
+2299 FVGKPASIGRLSVDGKAYLEKLS
-2307 YEQGWQGLGNI
+2307 GLKFKEFVDFVLNPSDLNHIRSDHYGENEKDKGNNVPLTDEDI
-2318 TGVSKEDFDRWLEKS
+2318 HNMVDVLNQPDGILYGVDKND
-2333 GRKTKAFS
+2333 GRKLFFFLKDAGNGLYNLTEVCSTK
-2341 EYKNVKS
+2341 
-2348 ESAESPKTGAFGTI
+2348 
-2362 YTQFKGKP
+2362 KGN
-2370 QEAIAFLLEKKEGEA
+2370 L
-2385 VGALHHKDIGDIDLV
+2385 
-2400 WGKEGTAKSDG
+2400 TAKSFFKSKKKGISQRVMEIKDSLLPTSVTYSG
-2411 FGLAKLAKYHPE
+2411 EFLSSDAKIPTLF
-2423 VLGNL
+2423 
-2428 QEILDAMVVVKRT
+2428 EI
-2441 DNRVQLESETHQAS
+2441 N
-2455 VRLTWDSEKKNW
+2455 
-2467 LLTAFEKKNSVSDNT
+2467 
-2482 TDTVGTAE
+2482 E
-2490 GGKRNDTATPQ
+2490 G
-2501 NTVSDG
+2501 S
-2507 KDTIKPS
+2507 S
-2514 NSQKKNVKSNKKTPF
+2514 KNVADNEVMRRNTGVGDVMFGEDRRSGRSRGSRHSGRSGDSGAERQEVNGGTTLF
-2529 SLKNDRTLAGVHNI
+2529 SLKKDRTLAGVHNI

-3417 ELKTDDE
+3417 ELKSDDE
-3424 IADEVIATYSGQRGA
+3424 IADEVIATYSGRRGA

-3458 KVEAISVLESVK
+3458 KAEAISALESVK

-3858 LDKDK
+3858 LDKDN

-5118 DGKSLVLMMR
+5118 DGKS
-5128 QGSENGAGTKHCLY
+5128 GST
-5142 RHYGTGVG
+5142 
-5150 YLTADDIL
+5150 DI
-5158 KIPYIMANGFA
+5158 
-5169 KEKLRGKSRLVE
+5169 
-5181 YTYKDEQGCEY
+5181 
-5192 TLLTEKKK
+5192 
-5200 GFEIFND
+5200 
-5207 FYTNRKASSL
+5207 
-5217 STFNTSEDAHTGSDN
+5217 
-5232 ALIGAKLGNVSE
+5232 
-5244 TAKESEGKDRQ
+5244 
-5255 HYASLGVSRSLDK
+5255 
-5268 EAGEGE
+5268 
-5274 PRWASLGL
+5274 
-5282 SEQQLDGDDTIRF
+5282 
-5295 SLNYD
+5295 
-5300 KWNREMASW
+5300 
-5309 LKRNR
+5309 
-5314 LPKNA
+5314 
-5319 QRPVVPQREAGES
+5319 
-5332 DLHFAGRL
+5332 
-5340 AKYNQDKA
+5340 
-5348 LWNTAPKYEGHL
+5348 
-5360 SSGMTARGEFNY
+5360 
-5372 ELQRGAVLKRIAI
+5372 
-5385 QDSML
+5385 
-5390 AIRKAQEAIARHSG
+5390 
-5404 LLKVGTFEDAY
+5404 
-5415 MAENNSHG
+5415 
-5423 KAKNEFEQ
+5423 
-5431 YDQEYLEPLRK
+5431 
-5442 WFNVMMKRLDGSYNN
+5442 
-5457 VTNYMIAKHGLE
+5457 
-5469 RNAHMAFMAALEAEA
+5469 
-5484 KKAIGNTQPD
+5484 
-5494 AKRLRA
+5494 
-5500 QMVHD
+5500 
-5505 AYRQYKAD
+5505 
-5513 SRRLINDADYEAG
+5513 
-5526 KYDYAQWRRTDD
+5526 
-5538 AIRKSYCSNYESFR
+5538 
-5552 YDKGGVVRDY
+5552 
-5562 SGLSSLFRNETDF
+5562 
-5575 EEKAAELCADIE
+5575 
-5587 SKNGHETSELW
+5587 
-5598 DAVRQATR
+5598 
-5606 QILKNS
+5606 
-5612 HDAGMMSDETYDY
+5612 
-5625 VRGMYEHYIPL
+5625 VRG
-5636 RGWNDSAADE
+5636 
-5646 VWDYAGGGRG
+5646 
-5656 VFNAALKE
+5656 
-5664 AHGRQSLA
+5664 
-5672 DDPVAYIMNMAESGF
+5672 
-5687 LVNNRNWVKQHF
+5687 
-5699 LTMAMNHPSDLLTVS
+5699 
-5714 KAWYVKTKD
+5714 
-5723 QFGNEVWIPASPNIP
+5723 
-5738 ADETDPAV
+5738 
-5746 IEAALDAFRTKMEQ
+5746 
-5760 MELSGDATQQRG
+5760 
-5772 SLNIEYPQTKS
+5772 
-5783 EEREHE
+5783 
-5789 VRVMKDG
+5789 
-5796 EEYVVYVN
+5796 
-5804 GDPQLAQ
+5804 
-5811 ALNNTRAMRVR
+5811 
-5822 EHEGNFE
+5822 
-5829 KACAWLGRKMA
+5829 
-5840 AVYTSLSPL
+5840 
-5849 FVPSNWA
+5849 
-5856 RDTTMTLAST
+5856 
-5866 AIREDARYNWL
+5866 
-5877 LRTKFM
+5877 
-5883 RPDVQMRMFGLVK
+5883 
-5896 EYQNGKLREKVKS
+5896 
-5909 RTATKTEENFWNF
+5909 
-5922 MINGGETGFVSTMD
+5922 
-5936 VDAFR
+5936 
-5941 EKIQRDLKDMGRT
+5941 
-5954 RLNPVKVGHTIADS
+5954 
-5968 VEYINRVIED
+5968 
-5978 SNRFAIYQTSIE
+5978 
-5990 YGRGIEEAVQDA
+5990 
-6002 KNVTLNFN
+6002 
-6010 RKGTGEMGMSA
+6010 
-6021 IRQLYLFIN
+6021 
-6030 PAIQSLQTLG
+6030 
-6040 ALAKDH
+6040 
-6046 KAKFTAVTSAWMAS
+6046 
-6060 GMLVPLFNE
+6060 
-6069 LMFNLASAAAGGGGD
+6069 
-6084 DDDEFNPKEEYW
+6084 
-6096 KFSSFDRRNN
+6096 
-6106 CILWIPFT
+6106 
-6114 HNFIKIPLAPEFR
+6114 
-6127 GFYGIGDMVAS
+6127 
-6138 AMWGGEN
+6138 
-6145 AKESW
+6145 
-6150 SDYAADLMGQIID
+6150 
-6163 LSPLDPVS
+6163 
-6171 YDGNVLVSL
+6171 
-6180 MPNAI
+6180 
-6185 RPLVEIAQ
+6185 
-6193 NVTFTGKPIYRE
+6193 
-6205 SDFNKYDPS
+6205 
-6214 FKKAYAG
+6214 
-6221 TPDFL
+6221 
-6226 LRYSKW
+6226 
-6232 MNSIGNKYPEAQQ
+6232 
-6245 GPVEQTAVGRYANN
+6245 
-6259 PAVIDHLL
+6259 
-6267 KSYLGGMY
+6267 
-6275 TLGSQIA
+6275 
-6282 GAITKAS
+6282 
-6289 DEETR
+6289 
-6294 KDFKTADIPFFSKF
+6294 
-6308 VANPNDRPQS
+6308 
-6318 KNKGDAYWQDFEKYQ
+6318 
-6333 RTSHTL
+6333 
-6339 GVIRQDARK
+6339 
-6348 TGNFS
+6348 
-6353 VLEDFYKS
+6353 
-6361 EEYKEMKE
+6361 
-6369 YEPKAKQRKEE
+6369 
-6380 QKYER
+6380 
-6385 WKEEG
+6385 
-6390 NADLYQPHQQTG
+6390 
-6402 EDVYKR
+6402 
-6408 HSTPADDFEDTKAS
+6408 
-6422 ILYQKIKPAK
+6422 
-6432 DIFDLADIN
+6432 
-6441 TPSGMDTFNKY
+6441 
-6452 YDLAGKVEEAHS
+6452 
-6464 VKKEMNAIV
+6464 
-6473 KSFVDGEHKA
+6473 
-6483 TFDPEK
+6483 
-6489 MKEYRALRKQYLQLV
+6489 
-6504 EEGNRMFEKIKA
+6504 
-6516 QRN
+6516 

>member
-1 MYDDAVKNK
+1 

-88 RYNKLKQFQ
+88 RYNKLKQHQ
-97 DKHRDGLGF
+97 DKQRGRYGRLDL
-106 GVKKTLFFGVKT
+106 GVKNPL
-118 PFTNANVV
+118 TNDNVV
-126 REPLTGRY
+126 RDDATDTY
-134 LTSDGAEYAQ
+134 LTSQGAEYAQ
-144 EFEAAR
+144 EYEAAR
-150 AQNQLDETGKR
+150 AQNQLDEINDS
-161 YTEAVE
+161 YTEAVK
-167 RGDLPSAFEVRDEDG
+167 RGDLPSAFEVRDKDG

-212 TRKSVEEQYNALYR
+212 TRKNVEEQYNALYR

-275 DNAIR
+275 DNAIG
-280 VGEEAVKGRAEER
+280 VGKEAVKGRAEER

-330 DMGLQDLQDNMTL
+330 DLGLQDLQDNMTL

-442 KCGYRIAGDVLG
+442 KCGYRVAGDVLG

-480 STYDSKGKIV
+480 STYDSNGKIV

-670 LADKWKEWRVA
+670 LSDKWKEWRVA

-770 RENSLARMLGIS
+770 KENSLARMLGIS

-936 QSRDIDRGVGED
+936 QSRDIDGGVGED

-962 DQEERNAADFDIG
+962 DHEERNAADFDIG

-990 EELAEGENAY
+990 EGLAEGENAY

-1023 NVTNRMMKRG
+1023 NVTNRVMKRG

-1050 EEAVSSRIA
+1050 EEAVSSRMA

-1064 NGPENNVDEEGVVAG
+1064 NGQENNVDEEGVVAG
-1079 GAAPSA
+1079 NAAPSA
-1085 DTAATSGEEG
+1085 DKAATSEEEG

-1164 YLADKKAWEEG
+1164 YLSDKKAWEEG

-1190 AEVDKITT
+1190 AEVEKITT

-1211 DAAQA
+1211 DAAQT
-1216 AYRNGSDAASY
+1216 AYRNGSDAAAY
-1227 GVREVTAE
+1227 GAREVTAE

-1409 ESGYGR
+1409 ESGHGR

-1446 GVVESEAALG
+1446 GVVESEAA
-1456 SGGSTNQQRIGRVQK
+1456 SK
-1471 ETRADVADQTMTH
+1471 ET
-1484 DEAIAFIAA
+1484 I
-1493 MENRAEVAPS
+1493 
-1503 VDLSIENWDSLFGL
+1503 
-1517 DGIVNTPI
+1517 TPE
-1525 GKVKMGDNQ
+1525 Q
-1534 FTKMMRE
+1534 Q
-1541 DRHGKLGMV
+1541 
-1550 KPTLENPDAI
+1550 
-1560 LEDASK
+1560 S
-1566 AKAGDTEERPSSYI
+1566 
-1580 FVKAFKKS
+1580 
-1588 DGSRY
+1588 
-1593 YYFTSITVSKDG
+1593 
-1605 LEVVVSNQ
+1605 
-1613 EKRKNAIANLL
+1613 LL
-1624 SKDKLVWKHADDV
+1624 SRPN
-1637 SDASDVA
+1637 
-1644 QGLYSSQGNV
+1644 SSQYTAERES
-1654 SDLATEGTDAP
+1654 SDHRV
-1665 QTSMSNNDPTSS
+1665 
-1677 GSKDTNN
+1677 TNN

-1689 ENEEKSAGGE
+1689 ENEEKSAKALSNKQSSGQAKMSHKEKTGE

-1738 AEAFGMKVVYLKKVF
+1738 AEAFGMKVVYLRKVF

-1777 SLKEADI
+1777 SLKEANI

-1805 MRIRQKVIDV
+1805 MRIRQKVIAV

-1834 VPGYTLFEDYA
+1834 VPGYTLYEDYA

-1859 TDMLPNIARSLKDNP
+1859 TDMLPDIARSLKDHP

-1884 DNVRQYFRGKT
+1884 DNVRQYFRGKI

-1906 RDTYEMTARQG
+1906 RNTYEMTARQG

-1922 STPLKITEH
+1922 SEPRGEREQRAANERFNNELTRYQNGEMDKNEMLHLGRPQGVMRTFLPNLPIVMRQRVIKKGSEKKHEVDVSAIMNMPQHLSSPIFVFQRSEDTIGVLTDMRDRNGKNVCVAIELKRQIQQGAEYLEVNDVRSFHGREFKNIVEPIANNKTLKWVDKEKGLAYLSSASQPVQQEIDKQVLDTATKVVKDFVNPKESEGKDRQFYASLGVSRSLGEEAGEGEPRWASWSLSEQQLDGDDTIRFSLRQEPAPKVTKKGYAVFIYKKLKNGGYKLVPKMLSNDPGAPAQTWLNADTGYMKRDENGEPLQNTNGRASVSVNGSQAGGNKSNKLAWRPGKHLAMYPNASQFKSPDGTIPKDVIFFEVEYAADPDLHKQYQRNAWELGMNDNGQYRNNQGGLPYIPKDSYYLYRTNSISEGATPMIITGAYKINRALTDAEAKELNQNAGGMWCPRKGGDLTEEKLKDMGLDDKGLKKMTESFDMDTIKESHDESDEARLLPGYKSREINWEDKDLIHSIEENGQDINDYRDGYVAPEHSEEPTIRFSLDKDKGTVVSGFTGIKYPAGTIMGGAEEGDTNYVIFKPEDMKITEH
-1931 TKFSL
+1931 TKFSLKSKPVRFEAGKKLSDEEKKEVLSTLKDAYKVNGVPYHIEETAGGKEKRVYEPTADSYVVSDITNRPLRYYITLPDGRVAHPTEVYPNISDNEVKSSATKQGLLDDEAYQIVSAAIGNMKDIADNAKAVEVLTELQNLPHETHDVGYGLNNAQSYNYKTGIFTSDAAQAIDYVVRRMRRKENIPAEIPAALKKAVADSYGMVDNLIDGMSSTKFSL

-1951 LDKIKSVDELTDED
+1951 LEKIKSVDELTDED

-2006 HKDVTPDL
+2006 HKDVTPEL

-2278 VFPDGSFDEHK
+2278 IFPDGSFDEHK
-2289 VMYGFDSEEE
+2289 VMYGFDSEED

-2348 ESAESPKTGAFGTI
+2348 ESAESPKTGAFGTV
-2362 YTQFKGKP
+2362 YTQFRGKA

-2441 DNRVQLESETHQAS
+2441 DNRVKLESETHQAS

-2507 KDTIKPS
+2507 KDTEKDSSEQEDEEKKASGDRPLYASLGVSRSLGEEAAEGEREATSVRLQKADIVDAEAMAEEYGLDADDVRRYAEGMRKGSSAQAARALAEISRKIIAAHEDEIHSLLDMRKFRKPVEKALKEAFGDVDVLIEERRKQIEEERNTMEAARKRAEEEQRKREARLEELAVLTDEEIDHSYAEALAKGDVAAAREMLDEAARRKGYGDVRSDYQGVGAWSAPS
-2514 NSQKKNVKSNKKTPF
+2514 NPDYETDEARRNAVGEDSPDLNVEDMAAGYSNQPEDIFVHPNKYSQGLPTSKESGNAIQTAIDDIRNGKKDVTVKVYRAVPTSVKEGKLRNGDWVTPSRKYAELHGSSRLEGKYRIIEDEVPVSELWWDGNDVNEWGYDNGKGYRYKNVKNNRK
-2529 SLKNDRTLAGVHNI
+2529 LNDLVTRDDNGNVI
-2543 TEEKLL
+2543 P
-2549 KAIKQGGLA
+2549 
-2558 NPSVAVI
+2558 PS
-2565 DSSKQNHDDYGDIS
+2565 
-2579 LILPSDKVA
+2579 
-2588 KRTGK
+2588 KR
-2593 NAGTW
+2593 
-2598 QGDAW
+2598 
-2603 TPTYPQVERQ
+2603 
-2613 MSNKGAEKASNDV
+2613 
-2626 SSVPGDMYSEVRRGL
+2626 
-2641 DRWLDGGEEN
+2641 
-2651 SAMAYMFLHEK
+2651 
-2662 GVAPEPKKIQP
+2662 
-2673 KFSDEAYNELKS
+2673 
-2685 ITAGNFNIYGI
+2685 FNQR
-2696 GKADA
+2696 KAD
-2701 RKVLD
+2701 
-2706 MYIDAKF
+2706 
-2713 DGDKDLYEEKTK
+2713 
-2725 AWLERNKSIVDAGA
+2725 ERYQRVV
-2739 NGGMRYAI
+2739 GG
-2747 AKENVELYDEYG
+2747 V
-2759 FNYKG
+2759 
-2764 VQTFVRDVEYD
+2764 
-2775 HRKTGVDMNAT
+2775 
-2786 LNEVEDYIKTNNL
+2786 
-2799 TDEFNT
+2799 
-2805 WMEGKEKEY
+2805 
-2814 GIKEVIFDGFTPSGN
+2814 
-2829 RRYVPNTLENVSE
+2829 
-2842 IMKKQGRNGSTGT
+2842 
-2855 SVSFQ
+2855 
-2860 NFAARLMPSY
+2860 
-2870 GTLKDIRSKKGLLT
+2870 
-2884 SDREKLDKFREKWSN
+2884 
-2899 VFFELGMKCQPD
+2899 
-2911 ATGTFDDYGLA
+2911 
-2922 RLSEAAMTSDPQAYL
+2922 
-2937 KKEYNVD
+2937 
-2944 FSDEDTKRLKEMVK
+2944 
-2958 AIKEESPAMYF
+2958 
-2969 ETKFE
+2969 
-2974 RPVGFDEFSSAV
+2974 
-2986 VPTTASNEVKQALQN
+2986 
-3001 AGVQIYEYDK
+3001 
-3011 EKEGDRSRAF
+3011 
-3021 NEAINSSDNIRF
+3021 
-3033 SLDKDKGTVVS
+3033 
-3044 PSKPSKAEAVLRDAV
+3044 KPSKAEAVLRDAV

-3068 EVINDVAEGQKVLD
+3068 EVITDVAEGQKVLD

-3101 RQKLAVEN
+3101 RLKQAVEN

-3375 PVHEYAHLWAS
+3375 PVHEYAHLWAT

-3424 IADEVIATYSGQRGA
+3424 IADEVIATYSGRRGA

-3452 DGGVFE
+3452 NGGVFE
-3458 KVEAISVLESVK
+3458 KAEAIS
-3470 RALKMFWKGVAD
+3470 A
-3482 FLHIH
+3482 
-3487 YKSAEEVADRVM
+3487 
-3499 KDLLEGVDPRKMGD
+3499 
-3513 GVDRQLYASLGV
+3513 
-3525 SRALGEEAAEGGP
+3525 
-3538 RYASLALSE
+3538 
-3547 QQLDGDD
+3547 
-3554 TIRFSLRQEPAPK
+3554 
-3567 VTKKGYAVFIY
+3567 
-3578 KKLKNGGYKLVP
+3578 
-3590 KMLSNDPGAP
+3590 
-3600 AQTWLNA
+3600 
-3607 DTGYMKRDENGEP
+3607 
-3620 LQNTNGRASVSVNGS
+3620 
-3635 QAGGNKSNKLAWRP
+3635 
-3649 GKHLAMYPNASQFK
+3649 
-3663 SPDGTIPKD
+3663 
-3672 VIFFEV
+3672 
-3678 EYAADPDL
+3678 
-3686 HKQYQRNAWELGMND
+3686 
-3701 NGQYRNN
+3701 
-3708 QGGLP
+3708 
-3713 YIPKDSYYLYRTN
+3713 
-3726 SISEGATPM
+3726 
-3735 IITGA
+3735 
-3740 YKINRA
+3740 
-3746 LTDAEAKELNQNAG
+3746 
-3760 GMWCPRKGGDLT
+3760 
-3772 EEKLKD
+3772 
-3778 MGLDDKGLKKMTES
+3778 
-3792 FDMDIIKESH
+3792 
-3802 DESDEARLL
+3802 
-3811 PGYRSREINW
+3811 
-3821 EDKDL
+3821 
-3826 IHSIEENGQNI
+3826 
-3837 NDYRDGYVAPE
+3837 
-3848 HSEEPTIRFS
+3848 
-3858 LDKDK
+3858 
-3863 GTVASPSKPSK
+3863 
-3874 AEAVLRDAVIDRLR
+3874 
-3888 ENGMEVITDVAE
+3888 
-3900 GQKVLDEANGM
+3900 
-3911 VRLMG
+3911 
-3916 SRTNKKMKEIAD
+3916 
-3928 VLSEHELSE
+3928 
-3937 QQKTVVDVYS
+3937 
-3947 GKTDNLQLE
+3947 
-3956 LSRNDG
+3956 
-3962 SRRIVIRQGNDN
+3962 
-3974 KAGTKHS
+3974 
-3981 VYRHYG
+3981 
-3987 TTEGVITAEDILL
+3987 
-4000 IPEVLNKGERKS
+4000 
-4012 IKRGNTQLYEYVL
+4012 
-4025 RNVDGAEYTV
+4025 
-4035 LTEINNRGK
+4035 
-4044 ETFADFYSNKK
+4044 
-4055 VSSTA
+4055 
-4060 RKTRS
+4060 
-4065 SEAQARLDETLSA
+4065 
-4078 AKVEE
+4078 
-4083 KSKTANKSGEKLREQ
+4083 
-4098 RVYHGSGAD
+4098 
-4107 FEAFDHGHMGEGQG
+4107 
-4121 SQVFGWGTY
+4121 
-4130 VTSSKAI
+4130 
-4137 GESYAESSSRTGGME
+4137 
-4152 YTGDA
+4152 
-4157 LTADEASLVGS
+4157 
-4168 LFISGMSSYHEVE
+4168 
-4181 EFLEKS
+4181 LEK
-4187 ANSDKPGAKRSANA
+4187 
-4201 LALLR
+4201 
-4206 KTKPEDWR
+4206 
-4214 LPEIGKRQLY
+4214 
-4224 TVEIPEDNGSNY
+4224 
-4236 LDWENPLNDAQKE
+4236 
-4249 ILKEGLMA
+4249 
-4257 AGVSVEYFKG
+4257 
-4267 LGFTLDSSFKY
+4267 
-4278 VYSASLPMMLRGV
+4278 
-4291 HVGEADNVKEKA
+4291 
-4303 SRFLSGLGFTG
+4303 
-4314 IKYPAGT
+4314 
-4321 IHGGAEKGDMNYVIF
+4321 
-4336 NEKDA
+4336 
-4341 KITDHVRFFRTANG
+4341 
-4355 EAYGFTVGGKI
+4355 
-4366 YVDPRIATSETPVHE
+4366 
-4381 YAHLWATA
+4381 
-4389 LRSGNKEEWQ
+4389 
-4399 NVVGL
+4399 
-4404 MKDTKVWDEVKERYP
+4404 
-4419 ELKTDDEIADEV
+4419 
-4431 IATYSG
+4431 
-4437 QRGAERLREE
+4437 
-4447 QRKIAEGD
+4447 
-4455 GGVFEKVEAI
+4455 
-4465 SVLESVKRAL
+4465 VKRAL

-4727 VAREMEAEKKD
+4727 VAREMEAENKD

-4759 IADLKEFDRNGNLL
+4759 IPDLKEFDRNGNLL

-5020 KDLYRRV
+5020 RDLYNRV

-5069 GVSEMGSRVGKR
+5069 GVSNQQTLRNVNNQSLFDAIHTLYSKGKTFAEKIYKRKFFDVAETPDFMKRLGLTGDKFTIRYGVISRHFGKDNQHDFT
-5081 MAEIGEHYEDK
+5081 EEEWNKIPK
-5092 ALTDE
+5092 ALSNPILITEYYQDE
-5097 ERPIVDVFCGR
+5097 QQKRQKGYRLYTPLKLADGSYVVVSAEVKNAGKNLEINAINTIFGR
-5108 NDNLKVSIER
+5108 NAISDIHDRIVYQNPKITPEQMSLLGKNNPHQYPSDQELSDANVDNS
-5118 DGKSLVLMMR
+5118 
-5128 QGSENGAGTKHCLY
+5128 
-5142 RHYGTGVG
+5142 
-5150 YLTADDIL
+5150 
-5158 KIPYIMANGFA
+5158 
-5169 KEKLRGKSRLVE
+5169 
-5181 YTYKDEQGCEY
+5181 
-5192 TLLTEKKK
+5192 
-5200 GFEIFND
+5200 
-5207 FYTNRKASSL
+5207 
-5217 STFNTSEDAHTGSDN
+5217 
-5232 ALIGAKLGNVSE
+5232 SE
-5244 TAKESEGKDRQ
+5244 TAKESEGKDRRR
-5255 HYASLGVSRSLDK
+5255 YASLGVSRALGEEAAE
-5268 EAGEGE
+5268 EAGEKAAEGE

-5300 KWNREMASW
+5300 KWDREMASW

-5372 ELQRGAVLKRIAI
+5372 ELQRGSVLKRIAI

-5484 KKAIGNTQPD
+5484 KKAIDNTQPD

-5562 SGLSSLFRNETDF
+5562 AGLSSLFLNETDF

-5587 SKNGHETSELW
+5587 SKNGHETGELW

-5699 LTMAMNHPSDLLTVS
+5699 LTMAMNHPTDLLTVS

-5746 IEAALDAFRTKMEQ
+5746 IEAALNAFQTKMEQ
-5760 MELSGDATQQRG
+5760 MEQSGDATQQRG

-5789 VRVMKDG
+5789 VRVMKNG
-5796 EEYVVYVN
+5796 EEYVIYVN

-5909 RTATKTEENFWNF
+5909 NKATKMEENFWNF

-6084 DDDEFNPKEEYW
+6084 DDDEFNPKDEYW

-6114 HNFIKIPLAPEFR
+6114 HDFIKIPLAQEFR

-6150 SDYAADLMGQIID
+6150 SNYAADLMGQIID

-6333 RTSHTL
+6333 RSSHTL

-6432 DIFDLADIN
+6432 DIFDLADVN

-6489 MKEYRALRKQYLQLV
+6489 MKEYRALRKQYVQLV

>member
-1 MYDDAVKNK
+1 MTSRKQLAINQRALYDDAVKNK

-88 RYNKLKQFQ
+88 RYNKLKQHQ
-97 DKHRDGLGF
+97 DKQRGRYGRLDL
-106 GVKKTLFFGVKT
+106 GVKNPL
-118 PFTNANVV
+118 TNDNVV

-144 EFEAAR
+144 EYEAAR
-150 AQNQLDETGKR
+150 AQNHIDETGKR

-167 RGDLPSAFEVRDEDG
+167 RGDLPSAFEVQDENG
-182 NYALVEDLGVK
+182 NYALMEDLGVK

-212 TRKSVEEQYNALYR
+212 TRKNVEEQYNALYR

-234 SAPFSLNTHSQYGI
+234 SAPFSINTHSQYGI
-248 DDNDMRLQAYLNSN
+248 DDNNMRLQAYLNSN

-275 DNAIR
+275 DNAIG
-280 VGEEAVKGRAEER
+280 VGKEAVKGRAEER

-330 DMGLQDLQDNMTL
+330 DLGLQDLQDNMTL

-348 KARQKGYKNL
+348 KARQKGYENL

-442 KCGYRIAGDVLG
+442 KCGYRVAGDVLG

-480 STYDSKGKIV
+480 STYDSNGKIV

-511 TAIENHSEFVG
+511 NAIENHSEFVG

-663 ALGADPR
+663 ALGADPK
-670 LADKWKEWRVA
+670 LSDKWKEWRVA

-703 NIKKAMYD
+703 YIKKAMYD

-716 QKLAGMDKATQGAI
+716 QKIAGMDKATQGAV

-770 RENSLARMLGIS
+770 KENSLARMLGIS

-842 YTDHSTGQIRPC
+842 YTDHSTSQIRPC

-868 IVNGNIATHPDG
+868 IVNGNVATHPDG

-907 TFASLGESA
+907 AFASLGESA

-936 QSRDIDRGVGED
+936 QSRDIDGGVGED

-990 EELAEGENAY
+990 EGLAEGENAY

-1023 NVTNRMMKRG
+1023 NVTNRVMKRG

-1050 EEAVSSRIA
+1050 EEAVSSRMA

-1064 NGPENNVDEEGVVAG
+1064 NGQENNVNEEGVVAG
-1079 GAAPSA
+1079 DAAPSA

-1190 AEVDKITT
+1190 SEVEKITT

-1211 DAAQA
+1211 DAAQT
-1216 AYRNGSDAASY
+1216 AYRNGSDAAAY
-1227 GVREVTAE
+1227 GAREVTAE

-1273 IDKLAEDLEVFDR
+1273 IDRLAEDLEVFDR

-1409 ESGYGR
+1409 ESGHGR

-1436 SAGEVGPRHE
+1436 SAGEVGSRHE
-1446 GVVESEAALG
+1446 GVVESEAA
-1456 SGGSTNQQRIGRVQK
+1456 SK
-1471 ETRADVADQTMTH
+1471 ET
-1484 DEAIAFIAA
+1484 I
-1493 MENRAEVAPS
+1493 
-1503 VDLSIENWDSLFGL
+1503 
-1517 DGIVNTPI
+1517 TPE
-1525 GKVKMGDNQ
+1525 Q
-1534 FTKMMRE
+1534 Q
-1541 DRHGKLGMV
+1541 
-1550 KPTLENPDAI
+1550 
-1560 LEDASK
+1560 S
-1566 AKAGDTEERPSSYI
+1566 
-1580 FVKAFKKS
+1580 
-1588 DGSRY
+1588 
-1593 YYFTSITVSKDG
+1593 
-1605 LEVVVSNQ
+1605 
-1613 EKRKNAIANLL
+1613 LL
-1624 SKDKLVWKHADDV
+1624 SNK
-1637 SDASDVA
+1637 
-1644 QGLYSSQGNV
+1644 Q
-1654 SDLATEGTDAP
+1654 
-1665 QTSMSNNDPTSS
+1665 SS
-1677 GSKDTNN
+1677 GQAKMSHK
-1684 TDTKQ
+1684 
-1689 ENEEKSAGGE
+1689 EKTGE
-1699 KEPMS
+1699 KEAMS

-1834 VPGYTLFEDYA
+1834 VPGYTLYEDYA

-1874 SLLDRFLKVV
+1874 SLLDRFLNVV

-1917 AELGL
+1917 AETNQMEAALNAVNDRFNDRLESLVANPNQKDKVLRLGRSSEFLRNGGLADAEIVLEFDKLARKSKEGYKNEHPFDMSDIKDLPKAIASPIAVFGNTSGENDGNVILTELKKDGKNFIVAVKTVMQPRKGGVVLEVNQITSLFPKDAKGIVHWFNSGKATNIDKEKALRFIEALPNHPGTTIKAEELISAANVVKDFVNSKESEEKDRQRYASIGVSMSLGEDAAEGEPRWASWSL
-1922 STPLKITEH
+1922 SEPRGEDAAEGEREATSVRLQRADIVDAEAMAEEYGLDADDVRRYAEGMLSGNLALANQAFASIRVAKRRSMVRTKLSEFAKI
-1931 TKFSL
+1931 FSPIEKEL
-1936 KDNQGNPLNQDGTLK
+1936 YERFGNINELREEYVRRVEEERSLMEAARKRAEEEQRKREVRLEE
-1951 LDKIKSVDELTDED
+1951 LAVLTDEEID
-1965 FLHPTRNVELPSLP
+1965 HSYAEALAKGDVAAAREMLDEAARRKGYGDVRSDYQGVGAWSAPSNPDYETDEARRNAVGEDSPDLNVEDMAAGYSNQPE
-1979 KKIADAIGTEGKP
+1979 D
-1992 VVIKKNIFERNYMR
+1992 IFV
-2006 HKDVTPDL
+2006 H
-2014 SKIIFKSALYNPDL
+2014 
-2028 YGQNQKKTRPYN
+2028 
-2040 WVLINTKDEK
+2040 
-2050 GNNRTVLL
+2050 
-2058 EVNPNK
+2058 PNK
-2064 DNVEIV
+2064 YSQ
-2070 HWHFIDERGLKKIRK
+2070 GL
-2085 QVDREDGQLLILP
+2085 
-2098 SDKEEV
+2098 
-2104 GALSDPTVN
+2104 PT
-2113 LSAAN
+2113 S
-2118 IDNSSETAKESE
+2118 
-2130 GKDRQ
+2130 
-2135 HYASLGVSRQFGDGE
+2135 
-2150 RDGEREQQTANERL
+2150 
-2164 KGEGYQYMARDK
+2164 
-2176 FSLRLAE
+2176 
-2183 AKNNTDK
+2183 
-2190 NPSQAQKESGN
+2190 KESGN
-2201 YRKGHIR
+2201 AIQTAIDDIR
-2208 FGGYNYTIE
+2208 
-2217 NPQGSYRSGVDEN
+2217 N
-2230 GKKWKQKMNNTYGYI
+2230 GKKDVTVKVYRAVPTSVKEGKLRNGDWVTPSRKYAELHGSSRLEGKYRIIEDEVPVSELWWDGNDVNEWGYDN
-2245 LGTKGKDGDHLDMF
+2245 GKG
-2259 INDNADLDSWNG
+2259 
-2271 NVYVVDQ
+2271 Y
-2278 VFPDGSFDEHK
+2278 
-2289 VMYGFDSEEE
+2289 
-2299 ARKAYLSN
+2299 R
-2307 YEQGWQGLGNI
+2307 
-2318 TGVSKEDFDRWLEKS
+2318 
-2333 GRKTKAFS
+2333 
-2341 EYKNVKS
+2341 YKNVKNNR
-2348 ESAESPKTGAFGTI
+2348 K
-2362 YTQFKGKP
+2362 
-2370 QEAIAFLLEKKEGEA
+2370 LN
-2385 VGALHHKDIGDIDLV
+2385 DLV
-2400 WGKEGTAKSDG
+2400 TRDDN
-2411 FGLAKLAKYHPE
+2411 
-2423 VLGNL
+2423 GNV
-2428 QEILDAMVVVKRT
+2428 IPPSKR
-2441 DNRVQLESETHQAS
+2441 
-2455 VRLTWDSEKKNW
+2455 
-2467 LLTAFEKKNSVSDNT
+2467 
-2482 TDTVGTAE
+2482 
-2490 GGKRNDTATPQ
+2490 
-2501 NTVSDG
+2501 
-2507 KDTIKPS
+2507 
-2514 NSQKKNVKSNKKTPF
+2514 
-2529 SLKNDRTLAGVHNI
+2529 
-2543 TEEKLL
+2543 
-2549 KAIKQGGLA
+2549 
-2558 NPSVAVI
+2558 
-2565 DSSKQNHDDYGDIS
+2565 
-2579 LILPSDKVA
+2579 
-2588 KRTGK
+2588 
-2593 NAGTW
+2593 
-2598 QGDAW
+2598 
-2603 TPTYPQVERQ
+2603 
-2613 MSNKGAEKASNDV
+2613 
-2626 SSVPGDMYSEVRRGL
+2626 
-2641 DRWLDGGEEN
+2641 
-2651 SAMAYMFLHEK
+2651 
-2662 GVAPEPKKIQP
+2662 
-2673 KFSDEAYNELKS
+2673 
-2685 ITAGNFNIYGI
+2685 FNQR
-2696 GKADA
+2696 KAD
-2701 RKVLD
+2701 
-2706 MYIDAKF
+2706 
-2713 DGDKDLYEEKTK
+2713 
-2725 AWLERNKSIVDAGA
+2725 ER
-2739 NGGMRYAI
+2739 Y
-2747 AKENVELYDEYG
+2747 
-2759 FNYKG
+2759 
-2764 VQTFVRDVEYD
+2764 Q
-2775 HRKTGVDMNAT
+2775 
-2786 LNEVEDYIKTNNL
+2786 
-2799 TDEFNT
+2799 
-2805 WMEGKEKEY
+2805 
-2814 GIKEVIFDGFTPSGN
+2814 
-2829 RRYVPNTLENVSE
+2829 
-2842 IMKKQGRNGSTGT
+2842 
-2855 SVSFQ
+2855 
-2860 NFAARLMPSY
+2860 
-2870 GTLKDIRSKKGLLT
+2870 
-2884 SDREKLDKFREKWSN
+2884 
-2899 VFFELGMKCQPD
+2899 
-2911 ATGTFDDYGLA
+2911 
-2922 RLSEAAMTSDPQAYL
+2922 
-2937 KKEYNVD
+2937 
-2944 FSDEDTKRLKEMVK
+2944 
-2958 AIKEESPAMYF
+2958 
-2969 ETKFE
+2969 
-2974 RPVGFDEFSSAV
+2974 
-2986 VPTTASNEVKQALQN
+2986 
-3001 AGVQIYEYDK
+3001 
-3011 EKEGDRSRAF
+3011 
-3021 NEAINSSDNIRF
+3021 
-3033 SLDKDKGTVVS
+3033 
-3044 PSKPSKAEAVLRDAV
+3044 
-3059 IDRLRENGM
+3059 
-3068 EVINDVAEGQKVLD
+3068 
-3082 EANGKGKL
+3082 
-3090 QMGDAPETFAE
+3090 
-3101 RQKLAVEN
+3101 
-3109 RGVVMPGLNET
+3109 RGV
-3120 YVEVVK
+3120 
-3126 DIPRHGYTGT
+3126 
-3136 IAEATREAID
+3136 
-3146 AAKRKYAGKELTYNN
+3146 
-3161 YGVNF
+3161 
-3166 NYTISANA
+3166 
-3174 IEICLSPKH
+3174 
-3183 QNLSANKGIHLALA
+3183 
-3197 EHLEEV
+3197 
-3203 INNSIEVEE
+3203 
-3212 HPDYVKNN
+3212 
-3220 GTRGNNGSVNTE
+3220 
-3232 ALMHRF
+3232 
-3238 YGVAVIDGTP
+3238 
-3248 FRIMTLMREGKDSAT
+3248 
-3263 SNGIHSYAVQKIEVL
+3263 
-3278 DNDLPSTSNGVGSIP
+3278 
-3293 QVKSGSLYPLA
+3293 
-3304 KLLKGVEKAY
+3304 
-3314 DKGKYLLEESKKRS
+3314 
-3328 AGLREQR
+3328 
-3335 VYHGSGADGV
+3335 
-3345 RFFRT
+3345 
-3350 ANGEA
+3350 
-3355 YGFTVGGRIYVDP
+3355 
-3368 RIATSET
+3368 
-3375 PVHEYAHLWAS
+3375 
-3386 ALRSGNAEEWQNV
+3386 
-3399 VGLMKDSKVWD
+3399 
-3410 EVKGRYP
+3410 
-3417 ELKTDDE
+3417 
-3424 IADEVIATYSGQRGA
+3424 
-3439 ERLREEQRKIAEG
+3439 
-3452 DGGVFE
+3452 GGV
-3458 KVEAISVLESVK
+3458 
-3470 RALKMFWKGVAD
+3470 
-3482 FLHIH
+3482 
-3487 YKSAEEVADRVM
+3487 
-3499 KDLLEGVDPRKMGD
+3499 
-3513 GVDRQLYASLGV
+3513 
-3525 SRALGEEAAEGGP
+3525 
-3538 RYASLALSE
+3538 
-3547 QQLDGDD
+3547 
-3554 TIRFSLRQEPAPK
+3554 
-3567 VTKKGYAVFIY
+3567 
-3578 KKLKNGGYKLVP
+3578 
-3590 KMLSNDPGAP
+3590 
-3600 AQTWLNA
+3600 
-3607 DTGYMKRDENGEP
+3607 
-3620 LQNTNGRASVSVNGS
+3620 
-3635 QAGGNKSNKLAWRP
+3635 
-3649 GKHLAMYPNASQFK
+3649 
-3663 SPDGTIPKD
+3663 
-3672 VIFFEV
+3672 
-3678 EYAADPDL
+3678 
-3686 HKQYQRNAWELGMND
+3686 
-3701 NGQYRNN
+3701 
-3708 QGGLP
+3708 
-3713 YIPKDSYYLYRTN
+3713 
-3726 SISEGATPM
+3726 
-3735 IITGA
+3735 
-3740 YKINRA
+3740 
-3746 LTDAEAKELNQNAG
+3746 
-3760 GMWCPRKGGDLT
+3760 
-3772 EEKLKD
+3772 
-3778 MGLDDKGLKKMTES
+3778 
-3792 FDMDIIKESH
+3792 
-3802 DESDEARLL
+3802 
-3811 PGYRSREINW
+3811 
-3821 EDKDL
+3821 
-3826 IHSIEENGQNI
+3826 
-3837 NDYRDGYVAPE
+3837 
-3848 HSEEPTIRFS
+3848 
-3858 LDKDK
+3858 
-3863 GTVASPSKPSK
+3863 KPSK

-3900 GQKVLDEANGM
+3900 GQKVLDEANGEDVM
-3911 VRLMG
+3911 LSAKQKRALETV
-3916 SRTNKKMKEIAD
+3916 TIAD
-3928 VLSEHELSE
+3928 ESTNNATAISSADGAKVQNNLEILADNYEKRPNKTKGFITDLSQALNLEQHEAS
-3937 QQKTVVDVYS
+3937 
-3947 GKTDNLQLE
+3947 
-3956 LSRNDG
+3956 
-3962 SRRIVIRQGNDN
+3962 
-3974 KAGTKHS
+3974 
-3981 VYRHYG
+3981 HYG
-3987 TTEGVITAEDILL
+3987 TFETRNGKLVTIRVSNHNARVSFFDENGEEDGISIVISSHKNKG
-4000 IPEVLNKGERKS
+4000 VLNDGKAHLVEYFYPKQSLERSGSKPLADIVKCVS
-4012 IKRGNTQLYEYVL
+4012 NALDSGKFDDTTGIAQPQEV
-4025 RNVDGAEYTV
+4025 NV
-4035 LTEINNRGK
+4035 
-4044 ETFADFYSNKK
+4044 KK
-4055 VSSTA
+4055 I
-4060 RKTRS
+4060 
-4065 SEAQARLDETLSA
+4065 
-4078 AKVEE
+4078 
-4083 KSKTANKSGEKLREQ
+4083 REQ

-4107 FEAFDHGHMGEGQG
+4107 FEAFDHSHMGEGQG

-4187 ANSDKPGAKRSANA
+4187 ANSDKPGAKRSAKV

-4206 KTKPEDWR
+4206 KTKPEEWK
-4214 LPEIGKRQLY
+4214 LPQQGKGQLY

-4257 AGVSVEYFKG
+4257 AGVSVEFFKR

-4291 HVGEADNVKEKA
+4291 HVGKADNVKEKV

-4355 EAYGFTVGGKI
+4355 EAYGFTVGGRI

-4389 LRSGNKEEWQ
+4389 LRSGNAEEWQ

-4404 MKDTKVWDEVKERYP
+4404 MKDSKVWDEVKERYP
-4419 ELKTDDEIADEV
+4419 ELKSDDEIADEV

-4437 QRGAERLREE
+4437 RRGAERLREE

-4455 GGVFEKVEAI
+4455 GGVFEKAEAI
-4465 SVLESVKRAL
+4465 SALEKVKRAL

-4679 GEFKDTT
+4679 GDFKDTT

-4727 VAREMEAEKKD
+4727 VAREMEDAGRD
-4738 AKAIKMAT
+4738 AKAVKMAT

-4862 ETASYYAISDVID
+4862 EIASYYATSDVID

-4953 AENKV
+4953 AEGKV

-5020 KDLYRRV
+5020 IDLYNRV

-5054 TEDVAREDQIFLMGN
+5054 TEDVAREDQIFLMGD

-5081 MAEIGEHYEDK
+5081 MAEIGEHYEDR

-5108 NDNLKVSIER
+5108 NDNLKISIER

-5181 YTYKDEQGCEY
+5181 YTYKDEHGCEY

-5232 ALIGAKLGNVSE
+5232 ALMGAKLGNVSE

-5255 HYASLGVSRSLDK
+5255 
-5268 EAGEGE
+5268 
-5274 PRWASLGL
+5274 RWASSSL

-5295 SLNYD
+5295 SLRQEPAPKVTKKGYAVFIYKKLKNGGYKLVPKMLSNDPGAPAQTWLNADTGYMKRDENGEPLQNTNGRASVSVNGSQAGGNKSNKLAWRPGKHLAMYPNASQFKSPDGTIPKDVIFFEVEYAADPDLHKQYQRNAWELGMNDNGQYRNNQGGLPYISKDSYYLYRTNSISEGATPMIITGAYKINRALTDAEAKELNQNAGGMWCPRKGGDLTEEKLKDMGLDDKGLKKMTESFDMDTIKESHDESDEARLLPGYKSREINWEDKDLIHSIEENGQDINDYRDGYVAPEHSEEPTIRFSLNYD
-5300 KWNREMASW
+5300 KWNSEMASW

-5319 QRPVVPQREAGES
+5319 QRPVVPQREIGES

-5372 ELQRGAVLKRIAI
+5372 ELQRGSVLTRIAV

-5442 WFNVMMKRLDGSYNN
+5442 WFSVMMKRLDGSYNN

-5562 SGLSSLFRNETDF
+5562 AGLSSLFQNETDF

-5636 RGWNDSAADE
+5636 RGWNDSSADE

-5699 LTMAMNHPSDLLTVS
+5699 LTMAMNHPTDLLTVS

-5738 ADETDPAV
+5738 VEETDPAV
-5746 IEAALDAFRTKMEQ
+5746 IQAALDAFQTKMEQ
-5760 MELSGDATQQRG
+5760 MEQSGDATQQRG

-5796 EEYVVYVN
+5796 EEYVIYVN

-5822 EHEGNFE
+5822 EHEGLFE

-5909 RTATKTEENFWNF
+5909 NKATKIEENFWNF

-5954 RLNPVKVGHTIADS
+5954 RLNPVKVGHIIADS

-6021 IRQLYLFIN
+6021 IRQLFLFIN

-6040 ALAKDH
+6040 ALAKEH

-6150 SDYAADLMGQIID
+6150 SNYAADLMGQIID

-6380 QKYER
+6380 QKYEK

-6452 YDLAGKVEEAHS
+6452 YDLAGKVEEAQS

-6473 KSFVDGEHKA
+6473 KSFVNDEHKA

-6489 MKEYRALRKQYLQLV
+6489 MKEYRALRKQYVQLV

>member
-88 RYNKLKQFQ
+88 RYNKLKQHQ
-97 DKHRDGLGF
+97 DKQRGRYGRLDL
-106 GVKKTLFFGVKT
+106 GVKNPL
-118 PFTNANVV
+118 TNNNVV
-126 REPLTGRY
+126 RDEATDTY
-134 LTSDGAEYAQ
+134 LTSQGAEYAQ
-144 EFEAAR
+144 EYEAAR
-150 AQNQLDETGKR
+150 AQNHIDETGKR
-161 YTEAVE
+161 YTEAVK
-167 RGDLPSAFEVRDEDG
+167 RGDIPSAFEVRDKDG
-182 NYALVEDLGVK
+182 NYALMEDLGVK

-248 DDNDMRLQAYLNSN
+248 DDNDMRLQAYLNGN

-275 DNAIR
+275 DNAIG

-330 DMGLQDLQDNMTL
+330 DLGLQDLQDNMTL

-401 EMALNPASGLGEAVM
+401 EMALNPASGLGEAAM

-442 KCGYRIAGDVLG
+442 KCGYRVAGDVLG

-480 STYDSKGKIV
+480 STYDSNGKIV

-522 EYFNPLLKGVGTLTM
+522 EYFNPLLKGAGALTM

-716 QKLAGMDKATQGAI
+716 QKLAGMDKVTQGAI

-936 QSRDIDRGVGED
+936 QSRDIDGGVGED

-990 EELAEGENAY
+990 EGLAEGENAY

-1023 NVTNRMMKRG
+1023 NVTNRVMKRG

-1050 EEAVSSRIA
+1050 EEAVSSRMA

-1064 NGPENNVDEEGVVAG
+1064 NGQENNVDEEGVVAG
-1079 GAAPSA
+1079 NAAPSA
-1085 DTAATSGEEG
+1085 DKAATSEEEG

-1105 NGNPIYDKMPISAT
+1105 KGNPIYDKMPISAT

-1164 YLADKKAWEEG
+1164 YLSDKKAWEEG

-1190 AEVDKITT
+1190 AEVEKITT

-1211 DAAQA
+1211 DAAQT
-1216 AYRNGSDAASY
+1216 AYRNGSDAAAY
-1227 GVREVTAE
+1227 GAREVTAE

-1409 ESGYGR
+1409 ESGHGR

-1446 GVVESEAALG
+1446 GVVESEAA
-1456 SGGSTNQQRIGRVQK
+1456 SK
-1471 ETRADVADQTMTH
+1471 ET
-1484 DEAIAFIAA
+1484 I
-1493 MENRAEVAPS
+1493 
-1503 VDLSIENWDSLFGL
+1503 
-1517 DGIVNTPI
+1517 TPE
-1525 GKVKMGDNQ
+1525 Q
-1534 FTKMMRE
+1534 Q
-1541 DRHGKLGMV
+1541 
-1550 KPTLENPDAI
+1550 
-1560 LEDASK
+1560 S
-1566 AKAGDTEERPSSYI
+1566 
-1580 FVKAFKKS
+1580 
-1588 DGSRY
+1588 
-1593 YYFTSITVSKDG
+1593 
-1605 LEVVVSNQ
+1605 
-1613 EKRKNAIANLL
+1613 LL
-1624 SKDKLVWKHADDV
+1624 SRPN
-1637 SDASDVA
+1637 
-1644 QGLYSSQGNV
+1644 SSQYTAERES
-1654 SDLATEGTDAP
+1654 SDHRV
-1665 QTSMSNNDPTSS
+1665 
-1677 GSKDTNN
+1677 TNN

-1689 ENEEKSAGGE
+1689 ENEEKSAKALSNKQSSGQAKMSHKEKTGE
-1699 KEPMS
+1699 KEAMS

-1777 SLKEADI
+1777 SLKEANI

-1805 MRIRQKVIDV
+1805 MRIRQKVIAV

-1922 STPLKITEH
+1922 SEPRGEREQRAANERFNNELTRYQNGEMDKNEMLHLGRAQGVMRVFLPNLPIVMRQRILTKGSVKKHNVAVEALVDMPNHLSHPIFVFKRSDNVLGVLTEMQDRDG
-1931 TKFSL
+1931 K
-1936 KDNQGNPLNQDGTLK
+1936 NVCVAIELNRQIQNGGEILEVNDIRSVHGRNVADIVYPIVHNGTLK
-1951 LDKIKSVDELTDED
+1951 WVDK
-1965 FLHPTRNVELPSLP
+1965 
-1979 KKIADAIGTEGKP
+1979 
-1992 VVIKKNIFERNYMR
+1992 
-2006 HKDVTPDL
+2006 
-2014 SKIIFKSALYNPDL
+2014 
-2028 YGQNQKKTRPYN
+2028 
-2040 WVLINTKDEK
+2040 EK
-2050 GNNRTVLL
+2050 GLTYLSSASQYVRQEIDKQDLDTATKVVKDF
-2058 EVNPNK
+2058 VNP
-2064 DNVEIV
+2064 
-2070 HWHFIDERGLKKIRK
+2070 
-2085 QVDREDGQLLILP
+2085 
-2098 SDKEEV
+2098 
-2104 GALSDPTVN
+2104 
-2113 LSAAN
+2113 
-2118 IDNSSETAKESE
+2118 KESD

-2135 HYASLGVSRQFGDGE
+2135 FYASLGVSRQLGDGE

-2259 INDNADLDSWNG
+2259 INDKADLDSWNG

-2289 VMYGFDSEEE
+2289 VMYGFDSEED

-2348 ESAESPKTGAFGTI
+2348 ESAESPKTGAFGTV

-2441 DNRVQLESETHQAS
+2441 DNRVKLESETHQAS

-2507 KDTIKPS
+2507 KDTEKDSSEQEDEEKKASGDRPLYASLGVSRSLGEEAAEGEREATSVRLQKADIVDAEAMAEEYGLDADDVRRYAEGMRKGSSAQAARALAEISRKIIAAHEDEIHSLLDMRKFRKPVEKALKEAFGDVDVLIEERRKQIEEERNTMEAARKRAEEEQRKREARLEELAVLTDEEIDHSYAEALAKGDVAAAREMLDEAARRKGYGDVRSDYQGVGAWSAPS
-2514 NSQKKNVKSNKKTPF
+2514 NPDYETDEARRNAVGEDSPDLNVEDMAAGYSNQPEDIFVHPNKYSQGLPTSKESGNAIQTAIDDIRNGKKDVTVKVYRAVPTSVKEGKLRNGDWVTPSRKYAELHGSSRLEGKYRIIEDEVPVSELWWDGNDVNEWGYDNGKGYRYKNVKNNRK
-2529 SLKNDRTLAGVHNI
+2529 LNDLVTRDDNGNVI
-2543 TEEKLL
+2543 P
-2549 KAIKQGGLA
+2549 
-2558 NPSVAVI
+2558 PS
-2565 DSSKQNHDDYGDIS
+2565 
-2579 LILPSDKVA
+2579 
-2588 KRTGK
+2588 KR
-2593 NAGTW
+2593 
-2598 QGDAW
+2598 
-2603 TPTYPQVERQ
+2603 
-2613 MSNKGAEKASNDV
+2613 
-2626 SSVPGDMYSEVRRGL
+2626 
-2641 DRWLDGGEEN
+2641 
-2651 SAMAYMFLHEK
+2651 
-2662 GVAPEPKKIQP
+2662 
-2673 KFSDEAYNELKS
+2673 
-2685 ITAGNFNIYGI
+2685 FNQR
-2696 GKADA
+2696 KAD
-2701 RKVLD
+2701 
-2706 MYIDAKF
+2706 
-2713 DGDKDLYEEKTK
+2713 
-2725 AWLERNKSIVDAGA
+2725 ERYQRVV
-2739 NGGMRYAI
+2739 GG
-2747 AKENVELYDEYG
+2747 V
-2759 FNYKG
+2759 
-2764 VQTFVRDVEYD
+2764 
-2775 HRKTGVDMNAT
+2775 
-2786 LNEVEDYIKTNNL
+2786 
-2799 TDEFNT
+2799 
-2805 WMEGKEKEY
+2805 
-2814 GIKEVIFDGFTPSGN
+2814 
-2829 RRYVPNTLENVSE
+2829 
-2842 IMKKQGRNGSTGT
+2842 
-2855 SVSFQ
+2855 
-2860 NFAARLMPSY
+2860 
-2870 GTLKDIRSKKGLLT
+2870 
-2884 SDREKLDKFREKWSN
+2884 
-2899 VFFELGMKCQPD
+2899 
-2911 ATGTFDDYGLA
+2911 
-2922 RLSEAAMTSDPQAYL
+2922 
-2937 KKEYNVD
+2937 
-2944 FSDEDTKRLKEMVK
+2944 
-2958 AIKEESPAMYF
+2958 
-2969 ETKFE
+2969 
-2974 RPVGFDEFSSAV
+2974 
-2986 VPTTASNEVKQALQN
+2986 
-3001 AGVQIYEYDK
+3001 
-3011 EKEGDRSRAF
+3011 
-3021 NEAINSSDNIRF
+3021 
-3033 SLDKDKGTVVS
+3033 
-3044 PSKPSKAEAVLRDAV
+3044 KPSKAEAVLRDAV

-3068 EVINDVAEGQKVLD
+3068 EVITDVAEGQKVLD

-3101 RQKLAVEN
+3101 RLKQAVEN

-3375 PVHEYAHLWAS
+3375 PVHEYAHLWAT

-3410 EVKGRYP
+3410 EVKKRYP

-3452 DGGVFE
+3452 NGGVFE
-3458 KVEAISVLESVK
+3458 KAEAISALEKVK

-3513 GVDRQLYASLGV
+3513 GVDRQRYASIGV
-3525 SRALGEEAAEGGP
+3525 SRSLGEEAGEGEP
-3538 RYASLALSE
+3538 RYASLGLSE

-3746 LTDAEAKELNQNAG
+3746 LTDAEAKELNQDAG

-3792 FDMDIIKESH
+3792 FDMDTIKESH

-3811 PGYRSREINW
+3811 PGYKSREINW

-3826 IHSIEENGQNI
+3826 IHSIEENGQDI

-3900 GQKVLDEANGM
+3900 GQKVLDEANGDVREMSFGEPYDYEAYPLGRVEPNLADREVM
-3911 VRLMG
+3911 VVRADADHGFM
-3916 SRTNKKMKEIAD
+3916 NYKEAKAWAKQHVSKVYNNEETGGKGD
-3928 VLSEHELSE
+3928 VRISNAAIDKFMS
-3937 QQKTVVDVYS
+3937 QSAIDKSDGKDV
-3947 GKTDNLQLE
+3947 
-3956 LSRNDG
+3956 
-3962 SRRIVIRQGNDN
+3962 
-3974 KAGTKHS
+3974 HMS
-3981 VYRHYG
+3981 VLK
-3987 TTEGVITAEDILL
+3987 VL
-4000 IPEVLNKGERKS
+4000 PEVLKNSIDVETHPDFLKGADGKRRPENGMNKDVLVHRCYGAVS
-4012 IKRGNTQLYEYVL
+4012 IDGKPYRVKITLKE
-4025 RNVDGAEYTV
+4025 NV
-4035 LTEINNRGK
+4035 
-4044 ETFADFYSNKK
+4044 
-4055 VSSTA
+4055 
-4060 RKTRS
+4060 KTRETTHTHSYEATKIELLAGQHGDVTMTSPRNSNS
-4065 SEAQARLDETLSA
+4065 SKQVEEFAGTLVKPKGDNPNTNNSISA
-4078 AKVEE
+4078 AKLLENVVM
-4083 KSKTANKSGEKLREQ
+4083 SYNPGEKVLDASEKRSAGLREQ

-4107 FEAFDHGHMGEGQG
+4107 G
-4121 SQVFGWGTY
+4121 
-4130 VTSSKAI
+4130 
-4137 GESYAESSSRTGGME
+4137 
-4152 YTGDA
+4152 
-4157 LTADEASLVGS
+4157 
-4168 LFISGMSSYHEVE
+4168 
-4181 EFLEKS
+4181 
-4187 ANSDKPGAKRSANA
+4187 
-4201 LALLR
+4201 
-4206 KTKPEDWR
+4206 
-4214 LPEIGKRQLY
+4214 
-4224 TVEIPEDNGSNY
+4224 
-4236 LDWENPLNDAQKE
+4236 
-4249 ILKEGLMA
+4249 
-4257 AGVSVEYFKG
+4257 
-4267 LGFTLDSSFKY
+4267 
-4278 VYSASLPMMLRGV
+4278 
-4291 HVGEADNVKEKA
+4291 
-4303 SRFLSGLGFTG
+4303 
-4314 IKYPAGT
+4314 
-4321 IHGGAEKGDMNYVIF
+4321 
-4336 NEKDA
+4336 
-4341 KITDHVRFFRTANG
+4341 VRFFRTANG
-4355 EAYGFTVGGKI
+4355 EAYGFTVGGRI

-4389 LRSGNKEEWQ
+4389 LRSGNAEEWQ

-4404 MKDTKVWDEVKERYP
+4404 MKDSKVWDEVKKRYP

-4447 QRKIAEGD
+4447 QRKIAEGN
-4455 GGVFEKVEAI
+4455 GGVFEKAEAI
-4465 SVLESVKRAL
+4465 SALEKVKRAL

-4727 VAREMEAEKKD
+4727 VAREMEAENKD

-4759 IADLKEFDRNGNLL
+4759 IPDLKEFDRNGNLL

-5020 KDLYRRV
+5020 RDLYNRV

-5069 GVSEMGSRVGKR
+5069 GVSNQQTLRNVNNQSLFDAIHTLYSKGKTFAEKIYKRKFFDVAETPDFMKRLGLTGDKFTIRYGVISRHFGKDNQHDFT
-5081 MAEIGEHYEDK
+5081 EEEWNKIPK
-5092 ALTDE
+5092 ALSNPILITEYYQDE
-5097 ERPIVDVFCGR
+5097 QQKRQKGYRLYTPLKLADGSYVVVSAEVKNAGKNLEINAINTIFGR
-5108 NDNLKVSIER
+5108 NAISDIHDRIVYQNPKITPEQMSLLGKNNPHQYPSDQELSDANVDNS
-5118 DGKSLVLMMR
+5118 
-5128 QGSENGAGTKHCLY
+5128 
-5142 RHYGTGVG
+5142 
-5150 YLTADDIL
+5150 
-5158 KIPYIMANGFA
+5158 
-5169 KEKLRGKSRLVE
+5169 
-5181 YTYKDEQGCEY
+5181 
-5192 TLLTEKKK
+5192 
-5200 GFEIFND
+5200 
-5207 FYTNRKASSL
+5207 
-5217 STFNTSEDAHTGSDN
+5217 
-5232 ALIGAKLGNVSE
+5232 SE
-5244 TAKESEGKDRQ
+5244 TAKESEGKDRRR
-5255 HYASLGVSRSLDK
+5255 YASLGVSRALGEEAAE
-5268 EAGEGE
+5268 EAGEKAAEGE

-5300 KWNREMASW
+5300 KWDREMASW

-5372 ELQRGAVLKRIAI
+5372 ELQRGSVLKRIAI

-5484 KKAIGNTQPD
+5484 KKAIDNTQPD

-5562 SGLSSLFRNETDF
+5562 AGLSSLFLNETDF

-5587 SKNGHETSELW
+5587 SKNGHETGELW

-5699 LTMAMNHPSDLLTVS
+5699 LTMAMNHPTDLLTVS

-5746 IEAALDAFRTKMEQ
+5746 IEAALNAFQTKMEQ
-5760 MELSGDATQQRG
+5760 MEQSGDATQQRG

-5796 EEYVVYVN
+5796 EEYVIYVN

-5909 RTATKTEENFWNF
+5909 RTATKMEENFWNF

-6046 KAKFTAVTSAWMAS
+6046 KAKFTAVSSAWMAS

-6114 HNFIKIPLAPEFR
+6114 HDFIKIPLAQEFR

-6150 SDYAADLMGQIID
+6150 SNYAADLMGQIID

-6245 GPVEQTAVGRYANN
+6245 GPVEQTAVGRYVNN

-6333 RTSHTL
+6333 RSSHTL

-6473 KSFVDGEHKA
+6473 KSFVNDEHKA

-6489 MKEYRALRKQYLQLV
+6489 MKEYRALRKQYVQLV
-6504 EEGNRMFEKIKA
+6504 EDGNRMFEKIKA

>member
-1 MYDDAVKNK
+1 MTSRKQLAINQRALYDDAVKNK

-88 RYNKLKQFQ
+88 RYNKLKQHQ
-97 DKHRDGLGF
+97 DKQRGRYGRLDL
-106 GVKKTLFFGVKT
+106 GVKNPL
-118 PFTNANVV
+118 TNDNVV
-126 REPLTGRY
+126 RDDATDTY
-134 LTSDGAEYAQ
+134 LTSQGAEYAQ
-144 EFEAAR
+144 EYEAAR
-150 AQNQLDETGKR
+150 AQNQLDEINDS
-161 YTEAVE
+161 YTEAVK
-167 RGDLPSAFEVRDEDG
+167 RGDLPSAFEVRDKDG

-212 TRKSVEEQYNALYR
+212 TRKNVEEQYNALYR

-275 DNAIR
+275 DNAIG
-280 VGEEAVKGRAEER
+280 VGKEAVKGRAEER

-330 DMGLQDLQDNMTL
+330 DLGLQDLQDNMTL

-442 KCGYRIAGDVLG
+442 KCGYRVAGDVLG

-480 STYDSKGKIV
+480 STYDSNGKIV

-670 LADKWKEWRVA
+670 LSDKWKEWRVA

-770 RENSLARMLGIS
+770 KENSLARMLGIS

-936 QSRDIDRGVGED
+936 QSRDIDGGVGED

-962 DQEERNAADFDIG
+962 DHEERNAADFDIG

-990 EELAEGENAY
+990 EGLAEGENAY

-1023 NVTNRMMKRG
+1023 NVTNRVMKRG

-1050 EEAVSSRIA
+1050 EEAVSSRMA

-1064 NGPENNVDEEGVVAG
+1064 NGQENNVNEEGVVDG
-1079 GAAPSA
+1079 DAAPSA
-1085 DTAATSGEEG
+1085 DKAATSEEEG

-1190 AEVDKITT
+1190 AEVEKITT

-1211 DAAQA
+1211 DAAQT
-1216 AYRNGSDAASY
+1216 AYRNGSDAAAY
-1227 GVREVTAE
+1227 GAREVTAE

-1409 ESGYGR
+1409 ESGHGR
-1415 SNQVQSGERTDDT
+1415 SNQVQSGERTDDI

-1446 GVVESEAALG
+1446 GVVESEAA
-1456 SGGSTNQQRIGRVQK
+1456 SK
-1471 ETRADVADQTMTH
+1471 ET
-1484 DEAIAFIAA
+1484 I
-1493 MENRAEVAPS
+1493 
-1503 VDLSIENWDSLFGL
+1503 
-1517 DGIVNTPI
+1517 TPE
-1525 GKVKMGDNQ
+1525 Q
-1534 FTKMMRE
+1534 Q
-1541 DRHGKLGMV
+1541 
-1550 KPTLENPDAI
+1550 
-1560 LEDASK
+1560 S
-1566 AKAGDTEERPSSYI
+1566 
-1580 FVKAFKKS
+1580 
-1588 DGSRY
+1588 
-1593 YYFTSITVSKDG
+1593 
-1605 LEVVVSNQ
+1605 
-1613 EKRKNAIANLL
+1613 LL
-1624 SKDKLVWKHADDV
+1624 SRRN
-1637 SDASDVA
+1637 
-1644 QGLYSSQGNV
+1644 SSQYTAERES
-1654 SDLATEGTDAP
+1654 SDH
-1665 QTSMSNNDPTSS
+1665 
-1677 GSKDTNN
+1677 KVTNS

-1689 ENEEKSAGGE
+1689 ENEEKSAKALSNKQSSGQAKMSHKEKTGE
-1699 KEPMS
+1699 KEAMS

-1777 SLKEADI
+1777 SLKEANI

-1874 SLLDRFLKVV
+1874 SLLDRLLKVV

-1895 GGALGDLVNDI
+1895 GGALGDIVNDI
-1906 RDTYEMTARQG
+1906 RNTYEMTARQG
-1917 AELGL
+1917 AE
-1922 STPLKITEH
+1922 
-1931 TKFSL
+1931 
-1936 KDNQGNPLNQDGTLK
+1936 
-1951 LDKIKSVDELTDED
+1951 
-1965 FLHPTRNVELPSLP
+1965 
-1979 KKIADAIGTEGKP
+1979 
-1992 VVIKKNIFERNYMR
+1992 
-2006 HKDVTPDL
+2006 
-2014 SKIIFKSALYNPDL
+2014 
-2028 YGQNQKKTRPYN
+2028 
-2040 WVLINTKDEK
+2040 
-2050 GNNRTVLL
+2050 
-2058 EVNPNK
+2058 
-2064 DNVEIV
+2064 
-2070 HWHFIDERGLKKIRK
+2070 
-2085 QVDREDGQLLILP
+2085 
-2098 SDKEEV
+2098 
-2104 GALSDPTVN
+2104 
-2113 LSAAN
+2113 
-2118 IDNSSETAKESE
+2118 
-2130 GKDRQ
+2130 
-2135 HYASLGVSRQFGDGE
+2135 
-2150 RDGEREQQTANERL
+2150 
-2164 KGEGYQYMARDK
+2164 RDK

-2278 VFPDGSFDEHK
+2278 IFPDGSFDEHK

-2348 ESAESPKTGAFGTI
+2348 ESAESPKTGAFGTV
-2362 YTQFKGKP
+2362 YTQFRGKA

-2441 DNRVQLESETHQAS
+2441 DNRVKLESETHQAS

-2507 KDTIKPS
+2507 KDTEKDS
-2514 NSQKKNVKSNKKTPF
+2514 SEQE
-2529 SLKNDRTLAGVHNI
+2529 D
-2543 TEEKLL
+2543 EEK
-2549 KAIKQGGLA
+2549 
-2558 NPSVAVI
+2558 
-2565 DSSKQNHDDYGDIS
+2565 
-2579 LILPSDKVA
+2579 
-2588 KRTGK
+2588 
-2593 NAGTW
+2593 
-2598 QGDAW
+2598 
-2603 TPTYPQVERQ
+2603 
-2613 MSNKGAEKASNDV
+2613 KAS
-2626 SSVPGDMYSEVRRGL
+2626 
-2641 DRWLDGGEEN
+2641 
-2651 SAMAYMFLHEK
+2651 
-2662 GVAPEPKKIQP
+2662 
-2673 KFSDEAYNELKS
+2673 
-2685 ITAGNFNIYGI
+2685 
-2696 GKADA
+2696 
-2701 RKVLD
+2701 
-2706 MYIDAKF
+2706 
-2713 DGDKDLYEEKTK
+2713 
-2725 AWLERNKSIVDAGA
+2725 
-2739 NGGMRYAI
+2739 
-2747 AKENVELYDEYG
+2747 
-2759 FNYKG
+2759 
-2764 VQTFVRDVEYD
+2764 
-2775 HRKTGVDMNAT
+2775 
-2786 LNEVEDYIKTNNL
+2786 
-2799 TDEFNT
+2799 
-2805 WMEGKEKEY
+2805 
-2814 GIKEVIFDGFTPSGN
+2814 
-2829 RRYVPNTLENVSE
+2829 
-2842 IMKKQGRNGSTGT
+2842 
-2855 SVSFQ
+2855 
-2860 NFAARLMPSY
+2860 
-2870 GTLKDIRSKKGLLT
+2870 
-2884 SDREKLDKFREKWSN
+2884 
-2899 VFFELGMKCQPD
+2899 
-2911 ATGTFDDYGLA
+2911 
-2922 RLSEAAMTSDPQAYL
+2922 
-2937 KKEYNVD
+2937 
-2944 FSDEDTKRLKEMVK
+2944 
-2958 AIKEESPAMYF
+2958 
-2969 ETKFE
+2969 
-2974 RPVGFDEFSSAV
+2974 
-2986 VPTTASNEVKQALQN
+2986 
-3001 AGVQIYEYDK
+3001 
-3011 EKEGDRSRAF
+3011 GDR
-3021 NEAINSSDNIRF
+3021 
-3033 SLDKDKGTVVS
+3033 
-3044 PSKPSKAEAVLRDAV
+3044 P
-3059 IDRLRENGM
+3059 
-3068 EVINDVAEGQKVLD
+3068 
-3082 EANGKGKL
+3082 
-3090 QMGDAPETFAE
+3090 
-3101 RQKLAVEN
+3101 
-3109 RGVVMPGLNET
+3109 
-3120 YVEVVK
+3120 
-3126 DIPRHGYTGT
+3126 
-3136 IAEATREAID
+3136 
-3146 AAKRKYAGKELTYNN
+3146 
-3161 YGVNF
+3161 
-3166 NYTISANA
+3166 
-3174 IEICLSPKH
+3174 
-3183 QNLSANKGIHLALA
+3183 
-3197 EHLEEV
+3197 
-3203 INNSIEVEE
+3203 
-3212 HPDYVKNN
+3212 
-3220 GTRGNNGSVNTE
+3220 
-3232 ALMHRF
+3232 
-3238 YGVAVIDGTP
+3238 
-3248 FRIMTLMREGKDSAT
+3248 
-3263 SNGIHSYAVQKIEVL
+3263 
-3278 DNDLPSTSNGVGSIP
+3278 
-3293 QVKSGSLYPLA
+3293 
-3304 KLLKGVEKAY
+3304 
-3314 DKGKYLLEESKKRS
+3314 
-3328 AGLREQR
+3328 
-3335 VYHGSGADGV
+3335 
-3345 RFFRT
+3345 
-3350 ANGEA
+3350 
-3355 YGFTVGGRIYVDP
+3355 
-3368 RIATSET
+3368 
-3375 PVHEYAHLWAS
+3375 
-3386 ALRSGNAEEWQNV
+3386 
-3399 VGLMKDSKVWD
+3399 
-3410 EVKGRYP
+3410 
-3417 ELKTDDE
+3417 
-3424 IADEVIATYSGQRGA
+3424 
-3439 ERLREEQRKIAEG
+3439 
-3452 DGGVFE
+3452 
-3458 KVEAISVLESVK
+3458 
-3470 RALKMFWKGVAD
+3470 
-3482 FLHIH
+3482 
-3487 YKSAEEVADRVM
+3487 
-3499 KDLLEGVDPRKMGD
+3499 
-3513 GVDRQLYASLGV
+3513 LYASLGV
-3525 SRALGEEAAEGGP
+3525 SRSLGEEAAEGE
-3538 RYASLALSE
+3538 REATSVRL
-3547 QQLDGDD
+3547 Q
-3554 TIRFSLRQEPAPK
+3554 
-3567 VTKKGYAVFIY
+3567 
-3578 KKLKNGGYKLVP
+3578 
-3590 KMLSNDPGAP
+3590 
-3600 AQTWLNA
+3600 NA
-3607 DTGYMKRDENGEP
+3607 DI
-3620 LQNTNGRASVSVNGS
+3620 V
-3635 QAGGNKSNKLAWRP
+3635 
-3649 GKHLAMYPNASQFK
+3649 
-3663 SPDGTIPKD
+3663 
-3672 VIFFEV
+3672 
-3678 EYAADPDL
+3678 
-3686 HKQYQRNAWELGMND
+3686 
-3701 NGQYRNN
+3701 
-3708 QGGLP
+3708 
-3713 YIPKDSYYLYRTN
+3713 
-3726 SISEGATPM
+3726 
-3735 IITGA
+3735 
-3740 YKINRA
+3740 
-3746 LTDAEAKELNQNAG
+3746 DAEAMAEEYGLDADDVRRYAE
-3760 GMWCPRKGGDLT
+3760 GMRKGSSAQAARALAEISRKIIAAHEDEIHSLLDMRKFRKPVEKALKEAFGDVDVLIEERRKQIEEERNTMEAARKRAEEEQRKREVRLEELAVLT
-3772 EEKLKD
+3772 DEEIDRSYAEALAKGD
-3778 MGLDDKGLKKMTES
+3778 VAAAREMLDEAARRKGYGDVRSDYQGVGAWSAPSNPDYET
-3792 FDMDIIKESH
+3792 
-3802 DESDEARLL
+3802 DEARRNAVGEDSPDLNVEDMAAGYSNQPEDIFVHPNKYSQGL
-3811 PGYRSREINW
+3811 PTSKESGNAIQTAIDDIRNGKKDVTVKVYRAVPTSVKEGKLRNGDWVTPSRKYAELHGSSRLEGKYRIIEDEVPVSELWWDGNDVNEWGYDNGKGYRYKNVKNNRKLN
-3821 EDKDL
+3821 DL
-3826 IHSIEENGQNI
+3826 VTRDDNGNVI
-3837 NDYRDGYVAPE
+3837 PP
-3848 HSEEPTIRFS
+3848 SKRFNQRKA
-3858 LDKDK
+3858 DERYQRVV
-3863 GTVASPSKPSK
+3863 GGVKPSK

-3900 GQKVLDEANGM
+3900 GQKVLDEANGEEVM
-3911 VRLMG
+3911 LSAKQKRALETATMADE
-3916 SRTNKKMKEIAD
+3916 STNKATVVSSADGAKVQNNLEILAD
-3928 VLSEHELSE
+3928 SYKNRPNKAKGFITDLSRSLGLEQHEASQYGTFVTE
-3937 QQKTVVDVYS
+3937 NGKTVTIRVSNHNARVSFFDKNGENDGISIVISNHKNKGLLNDGNAHIIEFFYSKQSLQRADSKPLSDIIRSVSEALYS
-3947 GKTDNLQLE
+3947 GEFKDTTGLAE
-3956 LSRNDG
+3956 
-3962 SRRIVIRQGNDN
+3962 RQ
-3974 KAGTKHS
+3974 
-3981 VYRHYG
+3981 
-3987 TTEGVITAEDILL
+3987 
-4000 IPEVLNKGERKS
+4000 EVN
-4012 IKRGNTQLYEYVL
+4012 
-4025 RNVDGAEYTV
+4025 
-4035 LTEINNRGK
+4035 
-4044 ETFADFYSNKK
+4044 
-4055 VSSTA
+4055 
-4060 RKTRS
+4060 
-4065 SEAQARLDETLSA
+4065 
-4078 AKVEE
+4078 AKQI
-4083 KSKTANKSGEKLREQ
+4083 REQ
-4098 RVYHGSGAD
+4098 RMGGAD
-4107 FEAFDHGHMGEGQG
+4107 
-4121 SQVFGWGTY
+4121 
-4130 VTSSKAI
+4130 
-4137 GESYAESSSRTGGME
+4137 
-4152 YTGDA
+4152 
-4157 LTADEASLVGS
+4157 
-4168 LFISGMSSYHEVE
+4168 
-4181 EFLEKS
+4181 
-4187 ANSDKPGAKRSANA
+4187 
-4201 LALLR
+4201 
-4206 KTKPEDWR
+4206 
-4214 LPEIGKRQLY
+4214 
-4224 TVEIPEDNGSNY
+4224 
-4236 LDWENPLNDAQKE
+4236 
-4249 ILKEGLMA
+4249 GL
-4257 AGVSVEYFKG
+4257 
-4267 LGFTLDSSFKY
+4267 
-4278 VYSASLPMMLRGV
+4278 
-4291 HVGEADNVKEKA
+4291 
-4303 SRFLSGLGFTG
+4303 
-4314 IKYPAGT
+4314 
-4321 IHGGAEKGDMNYVIF
+4321 
-4336 NEKDA
+4336 
-4341 KITDHVRFFRTANG
+4341 RFFRTANG

-4404 MKDTKVWDEVKERYP
+4404 MKDSKVWDEVKGRYP

-4437 QRGAERLREE
+4437 LRGAERLREE

-4455 GGVFEKVEAI
+4455 GGVFEKAEAI
-4465 SVLESVKRAL
+4465 SALEKVKLSL
-4475 KMFWKGVADFLH
+4475 KRFWKGVADFLH

-4514 ETKDG
+4514 DG
-4519 GVRFNAKQKRALE
+4519 V
-4532 TASLGNAP
+4532 
-4540 RSLTVVS
+4540 
-4547 SATGAKIL
+4547 
-4555 NSIDKLVESLEKSAT
+4555 
-4570 QPKTFIGNVAKALGA
+4570 
-4585 SRFGSGSEYA
+4585 
-4595 TFETKNGDIVTIRLA
+4595 
-4610 NHNAHVSGF
+4610 
-4619 DHNGKDNGI
+4619 
-4628 SIVISPKPNEGIT
+4628 
-4641 NDGNAHITEFYYDS
+4641 
-4655 IKLRRADGKPLAE
+4655 
-4668 IVRSIKQALYS
+4668 
-4679 GEFKDTT
+4679 
-4686 GLAERQEVN
+4686 
-4695 GEDVIRYQFIGEKG
+4695 
-4709 AAEADHAEEVS
+4709 
-4720 VRLDNLS
+4720 
-4727 VAREMEAEKKD
+4727 
-4738 AKAIKMAT
+4738 
-4746 GWERGADGKWRYE
+4746 
-4759 IADLKEFDRNGNLL
+4759 
-4773 YRKHHPD
+4773 
-4780 YARYI
+4780 
-4785 ELQDKDL
+4785 
-4792 KNLLEDGEKL
+4792 
-4802 TDKEREEYEALSKK
+4802 
-4816 YESDKFGG
+4816 
-4824 EKLDNIHTLEAY
+4824 
-4836 VDAPELFKAYP
+4836 
-4847 ELRNVRVTFKDTGGW
+4847 
-4862 ETASYYAISDVID
+4862 
-4875 FNVDDV
+4875 
-4881 GEIVVN
+4881 
-4887 TGKVTANMRT
+4887 
-4897 KELKSVFLHEIQH
+4897 
-4910 AIQVIEGFAEGG
+4910 
-4922 SPQYMKGLYSDY
+4922 
-4934 FLQDYSSSQLHELA
+4934 
-4948 ELRRI
+4948 
-4953 AENKV
+4953 
-4958 KRGEY
+4958 
-4963 KRMSY
+4963 
-4968 AVKNVIKAAKEHGF
+4968 
-4982 YPTWAESFDNNPNSV
+4982 
-4997 TTVYDTLVKFP
+4997 
-5008 SEILDKAVLIDE
+5008 
-5020 KDLYRRV
+5020 
-5027 AGEVEA
+5027 
-5033 RNVQE
+5033 
-5038 RMGMSAE
+5038 
-5045 ERRASLAAE
+5045 
-5054 TEDVAREDQIFLMGN
+5054 
-5069 GVSEMGSRVGKR
+5069 
-5081 MAEIGEHYEDK
+5081 
-5092 ALTDE
+5092 
-5097 ERPIVDVFCGR
+5097 
-5108 NDNLKVSIER
+5108 
-5118 DGKSLVLMMR
+5118 
-5128 QGSENGAGTKHCLY
+5128 
-5142 RHYGTGVG
+5142 
-5150 YLTADDIL
+5150 
-5158 KIPYIMANGFA
+5158 
-5169 KEKLRGKSRLVE
+5169 
-5181 YTYKDEQGCEY
+5181 
-5192 TLLTEKKK
+5192 
-5200 GFEIFND
+5200 
-5207 FYTNRKASSL
+5207 
-5217 STFNTSEDAHTGSDN
+5217 
-5232 ALIGAKLGNVSE
+5232 
-5244 TAKESEGKDRQ
+5244 DRQ
-5255 HYASLGVSRSLDK
+5255 RYASLGVSRSLGE

-5274 PRWASLGL
+5274 PRWASSSL

-5300 KWNREMASW
+5300 KWDREMASW

-5372 ELQRGAVLKRIAI
+5372 ELQRGSVLARIAA

-5562 SGLSSLFRNETDF
+5562 AGLSSLFQNETDF

-5699 LTMAMNHPSDLLTVS
+5699 LTMAMNHPTDLLTVS

-5746 IEAALDAFRTKMEQ
+5746 IEAALNAFQTKMEQ
-5760 MELSGDATQQRG
+5760 MEQSGDATQQRG

-5909 RTATKTEENFWNF
+5909 NKATKMEENFWNF

-6084 DDDEFNPKEEYW
+6084 DDDEFNPKDEYW

-6114 HNFIKIPLAPEFR
+6114 HDFIKIPLAQEFR

-6150 SDYAADLMGQIID
+6150 SNYAADLMGQIID

-6333 RTSHTL
+6333 RSSHTL

-6432 DIFDLADIN
+6432 DIFDLADVN

-6489 MKEYRALRKQYLQLV
+6489 MKEYRALRKQYVQLV

>member
-1859 TDMLPNIARSLKDNP
+1859 TDMLPNIARSLKENP
-1874 SLLDRFLKVV
+1874 SLLDRFLNVV

-1906 RDTYEMTARQG
+1906 RNTYEMTARQG
-1917 AELGL
+1917 AERDRTEAALDAVNDRFNDRLESLVANPNQKDKVLRLGR
-1922 STPLKITEH
+1922 SSE
-1931 TKFSL
+1931 FL
-1936 KDNQGNPLNQDGTLK
+1936 KDGGVADAEIVLEFDK
-1951 LDKIKSVDELTDED
+1951 LVRKSGEDYKNKHPFDMSDIKD
-1965 FLHPTRNVELPSLP
+1965 LP
-1979 KKIADAIGTEGKP
+1979 KAIASPIAVFGNTSGENDGNVILTELKKDGKNFIVAVKTVMQP
-1992 VVIKKNIFERNYMR
+1992 RKGGVV
-2006 HKDVTPDL
+2006 
-2014 SKIIFKSALYNPDL
+2014 
-2028 YGQNQKKTRPYN
+2028 
-2040 WVLINTKDEK
+2040 
-2050 GNNRTVLL
+2050 L
-2058 EVNPNK
+2058 EVNQITTLFPK
-2064 DNVEIV
+2064 EAKGIV
-2070 HWHFIDERGLKKIRK
+2070 HWFNLGKATNI
-2085 QVDREDGQLLILP
+2085 
-2098 SDKEEV
+2098 DKEK
-2104 GALSDPTVN
+2104 ALRFIEALPTHPGTTIKAEE
-2113 LSAAN
+2113 LISAAN
-2118 IDNSSETAKESE
+2118 VVKDFVNSKESD

-2135 HYASLGVSRQFGDGE
+2135 FYASLGVSRQFGDGE
-2150 RDGEREQQTANERL
+2150 REQQAANERL

-2259 INDNADLDSWNG
+2259 INDKADLDSWNG

-2278 VFPDGSFDEHK
+2278 VLPDGSFDEHK

-2333 GRKTKAFS
+2333 GRKTKAFG
-2341 EYKNVKS
+2341 EYKNVKP

-2362 YTQFKGKP
+2362 YTQFRGKA
-2370 QEAIAFLLEKKEGEA
+2370 QEAFDFLASHGSGDLLGVFHREG
-2385 VGALHHKDIGDIDLV
+2385 VGDIDAV
-2400 WGKEGTAKSDG
+2400 WGDKGGGLDHIIRKHIGDGKSFHNIVEAANVIDDIIKTG
-2411 FGLAKLAKYHPE
+2411 SKAFENGDKIVFKKGSKLVTIRK
-2423 VLGNL
+2423 N
-2428 QEILDAMVVVKRT
+2428 
-2441 DNRVQLESETHQAS
+2441 
-2455 VRLTWDSEKKNW
+2455 VRNKGKKIADKNW
-2467 LLTAFEKKNSVSDNT
+2467 VLTAYDELSADGDVSAIAPVNQGQAART
-2482 TDTVGTAE
+2482 T
-2490 GGKRNDTATPQ
+2490 GKSQR
-2501 NTVSDG
+2501 
-2507 KDTIKPS
+2507 KDTTKPS
-2514 NSQKKNVKSNKKTPF
+2514 YSQKKNVKSNKKTPF

-2626 SSVPGDMYSEVRRGL
+2626 GSVPSDMYSEVRRGL

-2662 GVAPEPKKIQP
+2662 GVAPEPKKIRP

-2685 ITAGNFNIYGI
+2685 ITAGDFNIYGI

-2701 RKVLD
+2701 QKVLG

-2829 RRYVPNTLENVSE
+2829 RRYVPNTLENVSK
-2842 IMKKQGRNGSTGT
+2842 IMKKQGRNGSTGI

-3033 SLDKDKGTVVS
+3033 SLDKDKGTVAS

-3068 EVINDVAEGQKVLD
+3068 EVITDVAEGQKVLD
-3082 EANGKGKL
+3082 EANGRGKL

-3101 RQKLAVEN
+3101 RLKQAVEN
-3109 RGVVMPGLNET
+3109 RGVVMPWLNET

-3136 IAEATREAID
+3136 ITEATREAID

-3424 IADEVIATYSGQRGA
+3424 IADEVIATYSGRRGA

-3458 KVEAISVLESVK
+3458 KAEAISALEKVK

-3811 PGYRSREINW
+3811 PGYKSREINW

-3826 IHSIEENGQNI
+3826 IHSIEENGQDI

-3863 GTVASPSKPSK
+3863 GTVVSPSKPSK

-3900 GQKVLDEANGM
+3900 GQKVLDEANGDVREMSFGEPYDYEAYPLGRVEPNLADREVM
-3911 VRLMG
+3911 VVRADADHGFM
-3916 SRTNKKMKEIAD
+3916 NYKEAKAWAKQHVAKVYNNEETGGKGD
-3928 VLSEHELSE
+3928 VRISNAAIDKFMS
-3937 QQKTVVDVYS
+3937 QSAVDKS
-3947 GKTDNLQLE
+3947 DGKD
-3956 LSRNDG
+3956 
-3962 SRRIVIRQGNDN
+3962 V
-3974 KAGTKHS
+3974 HMS
-3981 VYRHYG
+3981 VLK
-3987 TTEGVITAEDILL
+3987 VL
-4000 IPEVLNKGERKS
+4000 PEVLKNSIDVETHPDFLKGEDGKRRSENGMNKDVLVHRCYGAVS
-4012 IKRGNTQLYEYVL
+4012 IDGKPYRVKITLKE
-4025 RNVDGAEYTV
+4025 NV
-4035 LTEINNRGK
+4035 
-4044 ETFADFYSNKK
+4044 
-4055 VSSTA
+4055 
-4060 RKTRS
+4060 KTRETTHTHSYEATKIELLAGQHGDVTMTSPRNSNS
-4065 SEAQARLDETLSA
+4065 SKQVELSAGTWENQEGPSPNTNNSISA
-4078 AKVEE
+4078 AKLLENVVM
-4083 KSKTANKSGEKLREQ
+4083 SYNPGEKVLDASKKRSAGLREQ
-4098 RVYHGSGAD
+4098 RIGGAD
-4107 FEAFDHGHMGEGQG
+4107 
-4121 SQVFGWGTY
+4121 
-4130 VTSSKAI
+4130 
-4137 GESYAESSSRTGGME
+4137 
-4152 YTGDA
+4152 
-4157 LTADEASLVGS
+4157 
-4168 LFISGMSSYHEVE
+4168 
-4181 EFLEKS
+4181 
-4187 ANSDKPGAKRSANA
+4187 
-4201 LALLR
+4201 
-4206 KTKPEDWR
+4206 
-4214 LPEIGKRQLY
+4214 
-4224 TVEIPEDNGSNY
+4224 
-4236 LDWENPLNDAQKE
+4236 
-4249 ILKEGLMA
+4249 GL
-4257 AGVSVEYFKG
+4257 
-4267 LGFTLDSSFKY
+4267 
-4278 VYSASLPMMLRGV
+4278 
-4291 HVGEADNVKEKA
+4291 
-4303 SRFLSGLGFTG
+4303 
-4314 IKYPAGT
+4314 
-4321 IHGGAEKGDMNYVIF
+4321 
-4336 NEKDA
+4336 
-4341 KITDHVRFFRTANG
+4341 RFFRTANG
-4355 EAYGFTVGGKI
+4355 EAYGFTVGGRI

-4381 YAHLWATA
+4381 YAHLWASA
-4389 LRSGNKEEWQ
+4389 LRSGNAEEWQ

-4404 MKDTKVWDEVKERYP
+4404 MKDSKVWDEVKGRYP

-4437 QRGAERLREE
+4437 RRGAERLREE

-4455 GGVFEKVEAI
+4455 GGVFEKAEAI
-4465 SVLESVKRAL
+4465 SALEKVKRAL

-5484 KKAIGNTQPD
+5484 KKAIDNTQPD

-5505 AYRQYKAD
+5505 AYKQYKAD
-5513 SRRLINDADYEAG
+5513 SRRLINDADYQSG

-5552 YDKGGVVRDY
+5552 YNKGGVVRDY
-5562 SGLSSLFRNETDF
+5562 AGLSSLFQNETDF

-5587 SKNGHETSELW
+5587 SKNGHETGELW

-5699 LTMAMNHPSDLLTVS
+5699 LTMAMNHPTDLLTVS

-5746 IEAALDAFRTKMEQ
+5746 IQAALDAFQTKMEQ
-5760 MELSGDATQQRG
+5760 MEQSGDATQQRG

-5789 VRVMKDG
+5789 VRVMKNG
-5796 EEYVVYVN
+5796 EEYVIYVN

-5822 EHEGNFE
+5822 EHEGLFE

-5954 RLNPVKVGHTIADS
+5954 RLNPVKIGHAIADS

-6040 ALAKDH
+6040 ALAKEH

-6069 LMFNLASAAAGGGGD
+6069 LMFNLASAVAGGGGD
-6084 DDDEFNPKEEYW
+6084 DDDEFNPKDEYW

-6114 HNFIKIPLAPEFR
+6114 HNFIKIPLAQEFR

-6150 SDYAADLMGQIID
+6150 SNYAADLMGQIID

-6318 KNKGDAYWQDFEKYQ
+6318 KNKGDAYWQEFEKYQ
-6333 RTSHTL
+6333 RSSHTL

-6385 WKEEG
+6385 LKEEG

-6432 DIFDLADIN
+6432 DIFDLADVN

-6452 YDLAGKVEEAHS
+6452 YDLAEKVETAQT

-6473 KSFVDGEHKA
+6473 KSFVNDEHKA
-6483 TFDPEK
+6483 TFDPDK

-6504 EEGNRMFEKIKA
+6504 EDGNRMFEKIKA

>member
-1 MYDDAVKNK
+1 MTSRKQLAINQRALYDDAVKNK

-58 FCVSDEDKQDMTQ
+58 FCVSDEDRQESVQRVD
-71 GVGNMIADT
+71 NMIANT

-106 GVKKTLFFGVKT
+106 GVKKPLFFGVKT
-118 PFTNANVV
+118 PFTNDNVV

-144 EFEAAR
+144 EFDAVR
-150 AQNQLDETGKR
+150 AQNHIDETGKR
-161 YTEAVE
+161 YTEAVK
-167 RGDLPSAFEVRDEDG
+167 RGDIPSAFEVRDKDG
-182 NYALVEDLGVK
+182 NYALMEDLGVK

-212 TRKSVEEQYNALYR
+212 TRKNVEEQYNALYR

-234 SAPFSLNTHSQYGI
+234 SAPFSINTHSQYGI

-275 DNAIR
+275 DNAIG
-280 VGEEAVKGRAEER
+280 VGKEAVKGRAEEI

-330 DMGLQDLQDNMTL
+330 DLGLQDLQDNMTL

-358 NSEERQMLDV
+358 NDEERQMLDV

-442 KCGYRIAGDVLG
+442 KCGYRVAGDVLG

-480 STYDSKGKIV
+480 STYDSEGKIV

-770 RENSLARMLGIS
+770 KENSLARMLGIS

-854 VIKGNNGKEDYQGY
+854 VIKGNNGKDDYQGY

-936 QSRDIDRGVGED
+936 QSRDIDGGVGED

-990 EELAEGENAY
+990 EGLAEGENAY

-1023 NVTNRMMKRG
+1023 NVTNRVMKRG

-1050 EEAVSSRIA
+1050 EEAVSSRMA
-1059 PEADM
+1059 PEADI
-1064 NGPENNVDEEGVVAG
+1064 NEQENNVDEEGVVAG
-1079 GAAPSA
+1079 DAAPSA
-1085 DTAATSGEEG
+1085 DKAATSEEEG

-1190 AEVDKITT
+1190 AEVEKITT

-1211 DAAQA
+1211 DAAQT
-1216 AYRNGSDAASY
+1216 AYRNGSDAAAY
-1227 GVREVTAE
+1227 GAREVTAE

-1409 ESGYGR
+1409 ESGHGR
-1415 SNQVQSGERTDDT
+1415 SNQVQSGERTDDI

-1859 TDMLPNIARSLKDNP
+1859 TDMLPDIARSLKENP
-1874 SLLDRFLKVV
+1874 SLLDRFLNVV
-1884 DNVRQYFRGKT
+1884 DNVRQYFRGKI
-1895 GGALGDLVNDI
+1895 GGAFGDLVNDI
-1906 RDTYEMTARQG
+1906 RNTYEMTARQG

-2150 RDGEREQQTANERL
+2150 REQQTANERL

-2245 LGTKGKDGDHLDMF
+2245 LGIKGKDGDHLDMF
-2259 INDNADLDSWNG
+2259 INDKADLDSWNG

-2289 VMYGFDSEEE
+2289 VMYGFGSEED

-2348 ESAESPKTGAFGTI
+2348 ESAESPKTGAFGTV
-2362 YTQFKGKP
+2362 YTQFRGKA
-2370 QEAIAFLLEKKEGEA
+2370 QEAFDFLASHGSGDLLGVFHREG
-2385 VGALHHKDIGDIDLV
+2385 VGDIDAV
-2400 WGKEGTAKSDG
+2400 WGDKGGGLDHIIRKHIGDGKSFHNIVEAANVIDDIIKTG
-2411 FGLAKLAKYHPE
+2411 SKAFENGDKIVFKKGSKLVTIRK
-2423 VLGNL
+2423 N
-2428 QEILDAMVVVKRT
+2428 
-2441 DNRVQLESETHQAS
+2441 
-2455 VRLTWDSEKKNW
+2455 VRNKGKKIADKNW
-2467 LLTAFEKKNSVSDNT
+2467 VLTAYDELSADGDVSAIAPVNQGQAART
-2482 TDTVGTAE
+2482 T
-2490 GGKRNDTATPQ
+2490 GKSQR
-2501 NTVSDG
+2501 
-2507 KDTIKPS
+2507 KDTTKPS
-2514 NSQKKNVKSNKKTPF
+2514 YSQKKNVKSNKKIPF

-2543 TEEKLL
+2543 TEEKLRKAL
-2549 KAIKQGGLA
+2549 KLGGFA

-2565 DSSKQNHDDYGDIS
+2565 DTSKNGHEKFGEIS
-2579 LILPSDKVA
+2579 LIAPSALVDKESG
-2588 KRTGK
+2588 RT
-2593 NAGTW
+2593 AGTW
-2598 QGDAW
+2598 TTDAY
-2603 TPTYPQVERQ
+2603 TQRYPSVERQ
-2613 MSNKGAEKASNDV
+2613 MSDKGYEKFCKWVDGLDFTDSEKAEIKRQATDALEDNRE
-2626 SSVPGDMYSEVRRGL
+2626 PAWELMYL
-2641 DRWLDGGEEN
+2641 K
-2651 SAMAYMFLHEK
+2651 EK
-2662 GVAPEPKKIQP
+2662 GIDIKAYSSDVNYAWEPVVETYGSVDDVLKAMESDAELDEKVRKLVKAEIASPVMNTIRNKVRHQIREETGNVPSPVNPAVRKRVREIFDNEYAPKL
-2673 KFSDEAYNELKS
+2673 FDENGQVKS
-2685 ITAGNFNIYGI
+2685 E
-2696 GKADA
+2696 DV
-2701 RKVLD
+2701 RKVVGEMLVKYND
-2706 MYIDAKF
+2706 TKRFSFQKAKSKASTYVHNNGMYTDY
-2713 DGDKDLYEEKTK
+2713 LRWQEEK
-2725 AWLERNKSIVDAGA
+2725 L
-2739 NGGMRYAI
+2739 
-2747 AKENVELYDEYG
+2747 
-2759 FNYKG
+2759 
-2764 VQTFVRDVEYD
+2764 
-2775 HRKTGVDMNAT
+2775 
-2786 LNEVEDYIKTNNL
+2786 EDYGTK
-2799 TDEFNT
+2799 
-2805 WMEGKEKEY
+2805 GR
-2814 GIKEVIFDGFTPSGN
+2814 IFRGYRNDGT
-2829 RRYVPNTLENVSE
+2829 RRYSPETLENVSKAMSE
-2842 IMKKQGRNGSTGT
+2842 DADGETNGSEYT
-2855 SVSFQ
+2855 SFGSFIAKLAPHVDSTEEMRSSKDKLSSSEEEKKEFYDKWEDTYYALAKELY
-2860 NFAARLMPSY
+2860 NDVFYGEKRLHDIV
-2870 GTLKDIRSKKGLLT
+2870 LQKDPKRY
-2884 SDREKLDKFREKWSN
+2884 
-2899 VFFELGMKCQPD
+2899 
-2911 ATGTFDDYGLA
+2911 A
-2922 RLSEAAMTSDPQAYL
+2922 
-2937 KKEYNVD
+2937 KKEYGITLSASFMKNLD
-2944 FSDEDTKRLKEMVK
+2944 ALKK
-2958 AIKEESPAMYF
+2958 AIREDLKSPYF

-2974 RPVGFDEFSSAV
+2974 RPVHLDEFAAAV
-2986 VPTTASNEVKQALQN
+2986 VPNDLGADVRKMLEESGIALY
-3001 AGVQIYEYDK
+3001 GYDPAK
-3011 EKEGDRSRAF
+3011 KGDRSRAF
-3021 NEAINSSDNIRF
+3021 NEAIISSDN
-3033 SLDKDKGTVVS
+3033 
-3044 PSKPSKAEAVLRDAV
+3044 
-3059 IDRLRENGM
+3059 
-3068 EVINDVAEGQKVLD
+3068 
-3082 EANGKGKL
+3082 
-3090 QMGDAPETFAE
+3090 
-3101 RQKLAVEN
+3101 
-3109 RGVVMPGLNET
+3109 
-3120 YVEVVK
+3120 
-3126 DIPRHGYTGT
+3126 
-3136 IAEATREAID
+3136 
-3146 AAKRKYAGKELTYNN
+3146 
-3161 YGVNF
+3161 
-3166 NYTISANA
+3166 
-3174 IEICLSPKH
+3174 
-3183 QNLSANKGIHLALA
+3183 
-3197 EHLEEV
+3197 
-3203 INNSIEVEE
+3203 
-3212 HPDYVKNN
+3212 
-3220 GTRGNNGSVNTE
+3220 
-3232 ALMHRF
+3232 
-3238 YGVAVIDGTP
+3238 
-3248 FRIMTLMREGKDSAT
+3248 
-3263 SNGIHSYAVQKIEVL
+3263 
-3278 DNDLPSTSNGVGSIP
+3278 
-3293 QVKSGSLYPLA
+3293 
-3304 KLLKGVEKAY
+3304 
-3314 DKGKYLLEESKKRS
+3314 
-3328 AGLREQR
+3328 
-3335 VYHGSGADGV
+3335 
-3345 RFFRT
+3345 
-3350 ANGEA
+3350 
-3355 YGFTVGGRIYVDP
+3355 
-3368 RIATSET
+3368 
-3375 PVHEYAHLWAS
+3375 
-3386 ALRSGNAEEWQNV
+3386 
-3399 VGLMKDSKVWD
+3399 
-3410 EVKGRYP
+3410 
-3417 ELKTDDE
+3417 
-3424 IADEVIATYSGQRGA
+3424 
-3439 ERLREEQRKIAEG
+3439 
-3452 DGGVFE
+3452 
-3458 KVEAISVLESVK
+3458 
-3470 RALKMFWKGVAD
+3470 
-3482 FLHIH
+3482 
-3487 YKSAEEVADRVM
+3487 
-3499 KDLLEGVDPRKMGD
+3499 
-3513 GVDRQLYASLGV
+3513 
-3525 SRALGEEAAEGGP
+3525 
-3538 RYASLALSE
+3538 
-3547 QQLDGDD
+3547 
-3554 TIRFSLRQEPAPK
+3554 IRFSLRQEPAPK

-3792 FDMDIIKESH
+3792 FDMDTIKESH

-3811 PGYRSREINW
+3811 PGYKSREINW

-3826 IHSIEENGQNI
+3826 IHSIEENGQDI

-3888 ENGMEVITDVAE
+3888 ENGMEVITDVVE
-3900 GQKVLDEANGM
+3900 GQKVLDEANGDVREMSFGEPYDYEAYPLGRVEPNLADREVM
-3911 VRLMG
+3911 VV
-3916 SRTNKKMKEIAD
+3916 RTDADHGFMNYKEAKAWAKQHVAKVYNNEETGGKGD
-3928 VLSEHELSE
+3928 VRISNAAIDKFMS
-3937 QQKTVVDVYS
+3937 QSAVDKS
-3947 GKTDNLQLE
+3947 DGKD
-3956 LSRNDG
+3956 
-3962 SRRIVIRQGNDN
+3962 V
-3974 KAGTKHS
+3974 HMS
-3981 VYRHYG
+3981 VLK
-3987 TTEGVITAEDILL
+3987 VL
-4000 IPEVLNKGERKS
+4000 PEVLKNSIDVETHPDFLKGADGKRRPENGMNKDVLVHRCYGAVSIDGKPYRVKITLKEEMRNKS
-4012 IKRGNTQLYEYVL
+4012 LPHNTHSYEATKIELLAGTLVKPKGD
-4025 RNVDGAEYTV
+4025 NPNT
-4035 LTEINNRGK
+4035 NN
-4044 ETFADFYSNKK
+4044 SI
-4055 VSSTA
+4055 
-4060 RKTRS
+4060 
-4065 SEAQARLDETLSA
+4065 SA
-4078 AKVEE
+4078 AKLLENVVM
-4083 KSKTANKSGEKLREQ
+4083 SYNPGEKVLDASEKRSAGLREQ

-4107 FEAFDHGHMGEGQG
+4107 G
-4121 SQVFGWGTY
+4121 
-4130 VTSSKAI
+4130 
-4137 GESYAESSSRTGGME
+4137 
-4152 YTGDA
+4152 
-4157 LTADEASLVGS
+4157 
-4168 LFISGMSSYHEVE
+4168 
-4181 EFLEKS
+4181 
-4187 ANSDKPGAKRSANA
+4187 
-4201 LALLR
+4201 
-4206 KTKPEDWR
+4206 
-4214 LPEIGKRQLY
+4214 
-4224 TVEIPEDNGSNY
+4224 
-4236 LDWENPLNDAQKE
+4236 
-4249 ILKEGLMA
+4249 
-4257 AGVSVEYFKG
+4257 
-4267 LGFTLDSSFKY
+4267 
-4278 VYSASLPMMLRGV
+4278 
-4291 HVGEADNVKEKA
+4291 
-4303 SRFLSGLGFTG
+4303 
-4314 IKYPAGT
+4314 
-4321 IHGGAEKGDMNYVIF
+4321 
-4336 NEKDA
+4336 
-4341 KITDHVRFFRTANG
+4341 VRFFRTANG

-4381 YAHLWATA
+4381 YAHLWASA
-4389 LRSGNKEEWQ
+4389 LRSGNVEEWQ

-4404 MKDTKVWDEVKERYP
+4404 MKDSKVWDEVKGRYP

-4437 QRGAERLREE
+4437 RRGAERLREE

-4455 GGVFEKVEAI
+4455 GGVFEKAEAI
-4465 SVLESVKRAL
+4465 SALEHVKRAL

-4514 ETKDG
+4514 DG
-4519 GVRFNAKQKRALE
+4519 V
-4532 TASLGNAP
+4532 
-4540 RSLTVVS
+4540 
-4547 SATGAKIL
+4547 
-4555 NSIDKLVESLEKSAT
+4555 
-4570 QPKTFIGNVAKALGA
+4570 
-4585 SRFGSGSEYA
+4585 
-4595 TFETKNGDIVTIRLA
+4595 
-4610 NHNAHVSGF
+4610 
-4619 DHNGKDNGI
+4619 
-4628 SIVISPKPNEGIT
+4628 
-4641 NDGNAHITEFYYDS
+4641 
-4655 IKLRRADGKPLAE
+4655 
-4668 IVRSIKQALYS
+4668 
-4679 GEFKDTT
+4679 
-4686 GLAERQEVN
+4686 
-4695 GEDVIRYQFIGEKG
+4695 
-4709 AAEADHAEEVS
+4709 
-4720 VRLDNLS
+4720 
-4727 VAREMEAEKKD
+4727 
-4738 AKAIKMAT
+4738 
-4746 GWERGADGKWRYE
+4746 
-4759 IADLKEFDRNGNLL
+4759 
-4773 YRKHHPD
+4773 
-4780 YARYI
+4780 
-4785 ELQDKDL
+4785 
-4792 KNLLEDGEKL
+4792 
-4802 TDKEREEYEALSKK
+4802 
-4816 YESDKFGG
+4816 
-4824 EKLDNIHTLEAY
+4824 
-4836 VDAPELFKAYP
+4836 
-4847 ELRNVRVTFKDTGGW
+4847 
-4862 ETASYYAISDVID
+4862 
-4875 FNVDDV
+4875 
-4881 GEIVVN
+4881 
-4887 TGKVTANMRT
+4887 
-4897 KELKSVFLHEIQH
+4897 
-4910 AIQVIEGFAEGG
+4910 
-4922 SPQYMKGLYSDY
+4922 
-4934 FLQDYSSSQLHELA
+4934 
-4948 ELRRI
+4948 
-4953 AENKV
+4953 
-4958 KRGEY
+4958 
-4963 KRMSY
+4963 
-4968 AVKNVIKAAKEHGF
+4968 
-4982 YPTWAESFDNNPNSV
+4982 
-4997 TTVYDTLVKFP
+4997 
-5008 SEILDKAVLIDE
+5008 
-5020 KDLYRRV
+5020 
-5027 AGEVEA
+5027 
-5033 RNVQE
+5033 
-5038 RMGMSAE
+5038 
-5045 ERRASLAAE
+5045 
-5054 TEDVAREDQIFLMGN
+5054 
-5069 GVSEMGSRVGKR
+5069 
-5081 MAEIGEHYEDK
+5081 
-5092 ALTDE
+5092 
-5097 ERPIVDVFCGR
+5097 
-5108 NDNLKVSIER
+5108 
-5118 DGKSLVLMMR
+5118 
-5128 QGSENGAGTKHCLY
+5128 
-5142 RHYGTGVG
+5142 
-5150 YLTADDIL
+5150 
-5158 KIPYIMANGFA
+5158 
-5169 KEKLRGKSRLVE
+5169 
-5181 YTYKDEQGCEY
+5181 
-5192 TLLTEKKK
+5192 
-5200 GFEIFND
+5200 
-5207 FYTNRKASSL
+5207 
-5217 STFNTSEDAHTGSDN
+5217 
-5232 ALIGAKLGNVSE
+5232 
-5244 TAKESEGKDRQ
+5244 DRQ
-5255 HYASLGVSRSLDK
+5255 RYASLGVSRALGK
-5268 EAGEGE
+5268 EAAEGE

-5372 ELQRGAVLKRIAI
+5372 ELQRGSVLARIAA

-5562 SGLSSLFRNETDF
+5562 AGLSSLFLNETDF

-5699 LTMAMNHPSDLLTVS
+5699 LTMAMNHPTDLLTVS

-5738 ADETDPAV
+5738 VDETDPAV
-5746 IEAALDAFRTKMEQ
+5746 IEAALNAFQTKMEQ
-5760 MELSGDATQQRG
+5760 MEQSGDATQQRG

-6084 DDDEFNPKEEYW
+6084 DDDEFNPKDEYW

-6150 SDYAADLMGQIID
+6150 SNYAADLMGQIID

-6333 RTSHTL
+6333 RSSHTL

-6422 ILYQKIKPAK
+6422 ILYQKIRPAK

-6473 KSFVDGEHKA
+6473 KSFVNDEHKT

-6504 EEGNRMFEKIKA
+6504 EDGNRMFEKIKA

>member
-1 MYDDAVKNK
+1 MTSRKQLAINQRALYDDAVKNK

-88 RYNKLKQFQ
+88 RYNKLKQHQ
-97 DKHRDGLGF
+97 DKQRGGF
-106 GVKKTLFFGVKT
+106 GRLNLGVKN
-118 PFTNANVV
+118 PLTNANVV
-126 REPLTGRY
+126 RDDATGTY
-134 LTSDGAEYAQ
+134 LTSQGVEYAQ
-144 EFEAAR
+144 EQDAAR
-150 AQNQLDETGKR
+150 AQNKLDEINDN
-161 YTEAVE
+161 YTEAVK
-167 RGDLPSAFEVRDEDG
+167 RGDLPSAFEVQDEDG

-234 SAPFSLNTHSQYGI
+234 SAPFSINTHSQYGI
-248 DDNDMRLQAYLNSN
+248 DDNNMRLQAYLNSN

-275 DNAIR
+275 DNAIE
-280 VGEEAVKGRAEER
+280 VGEEAVKGRAEDR
-293 YVKNAKGMLGYAYRD
+293 YVKNAKDMLGHAYRD

-522 EYFNPLLKGVGTLTM
+522 EYFNPLLKGVGALTM

-716 QKLAGMDKATQGAI
+716 QKIAGMDKATQGAI

-1884 DNVRQYFRGKT
+1884 DNVRQYFRGKI

-1906 RDTYEMTARQG
+1906 RNTYEMTARQG
-1917 AELGL
+1917 AE
-1922 STPLKITEH
+1922 
-1931 TKFSL
+1931 
-1936 KDNQGNPLNQDGTLK
+1936 
-1951 LDKIKSVDELTDED
+1951 
-1965 FLHPTRNVELPSLP
+1965 
-1979 KKIADAIGTEGKP
+1979 
-1992 VVIKKNIFERNYMR
+1992 
-2006 HKDVTPDL
+2006 
-2014 SKIIFKSALYNPDL
+2014 
-2028 YGQNQKKTRPYN
+2028 
-2040 WVLINTKDEK
+2040 
-2050 GNNRTVLL
+2050 
-2058 EVNPNK
+2058 
-2064 DNVEIV
+2064 
-2070 HWHFIDERGLKKIRK
+2070 
-2085 QVDREDGQLLILP
+2085 
-2098 SDKEEV
+2098 
-2104 GALSDPTVN
+2104 
-2113 LSAAN
+2113 
-2118 IDNSSETAKESE
+2118 
-2130 GKDRQ
+2130 
-2135 HYASLGVSRQFGDGE
+2135 
-2150 RDGEREQQTANERL
+2150 
-2164 KGEGYQYMARDK
+2164 RDK

-3345 RFFRT
+3345 RFFRI

-3410 EVKGRYP
+3410 EVKG
-3417 ELKTDDE
+3417 
-3424 IADEVIATYSGQRGA
+3424 
-3439 ERLREEQRKIAEG
+3439 
-3452 DGGVFE
+3452 
-3458 KVEAISVLESVK
+3458 
-3470 RALKMFWKGVAD
+3470 
-3482 FLHIH
+3482 
-3487 YKSAEEVADRVM
+3487 
-3499 KDLLEGVDPRKMGD
+3499 
-3513 GVDRQLYASLGV
+3513 
-3525 SRALGEEAAEGGP
+3525 
-3538 RYASLALSE
+3538 
-3547 QQLDGDD
+3547 
-3554 TIRFSLRQEPAPK
+3554 
-3567 VTKKGYAVFIY
+3567 
-3578 KKLKNGGYKLVP
+3578 
-3590 KMLSNDPGAP
+3590 
-3600 AQTWLNA
+3600 
-3607 DTGYMKRDENGEP
+3607 
-3620 LQNTNGRASVSVNGS
+3620 
-3635 QAGGNKSNKLAWRP
+3635 
-3649 GKHLAMYPNASQFK
+3649 
-3663 SPDGTIPKD
+3663 
-3672 VIFFEV
+3672 
-3678 EYAADPDL
+3678 
-3686 HKQYQRNAWELGMND
+3686 
-3701 NGQYRNN
+3701 
-3708 QGGLP
+3708 
-3713 YIPKDSYYLYRTN
+3713 
-3726 SISEGATPM
+3726 
-3735 IITGA
+3735 
-3740 YKINRA
+3740 
-3746 LTDAEAKELNQNAG
+3746 
-3760 GMWCPRKGGDLT
+3760 
-3772 EEKLKD
+3772 
-3778 MGLDDKGLKKMTES
+3778 
-3792 FDMDIIKESH
+3792 
-3802 DESDEARLL
+3802 
-3811 PGYRSREINW
+3811 
-3821 EDKDL
+3821 
-3826 IHSIEENGQNI
+3826 
-3837 NDYRDGYVAPE
+3837 
-3848 HSEEPTIRFS
+3848 
-3858 LDKDK
+3858 
-3863 GTVASPSKPSK
+3863 
-3874 AEAVLRDAVIDRLR
+3874 
-3888 ENGMEVITDVAE
+3888 
-3900 GQKVLDEANGM
+3900 
-3911 VRLMG
+3911 
-3916 SRTNKKMKEIAD
+3916 
-3928 VLSEHELSE
+3928 
-3937 QQKTVVDVYS
+3937 
-3947 GKTDNLQLE
+3947 
-3956 LSRNDG
+3956 
-3962 SRRIVIRQGNDN
+3962 
-3974 KAGTKHS
+3974 
-3981 VYRHYG
+3981 
-3987 TTEGVITAEDILL
+3987 
-4000 IPEVLNKGERKS
+4000 
-4012 IKRGNTQLYEYVL
+4012 
-4025 RNVDGAEYTV
+4025 
-4035 LTEINNRGK
+4035 
-4044 ETFADFYSNKK
+4044 
-4055 VSSTA
+4055 
-4060 RKTRS
+4060 
-4065 SEAQARLDETLSA
+4065 
-4078 AKVEE
+4078 
-4083 KSKTANKSGEKLREQ
+4083 
-4098 RVYHGSGAD
+4098 
-4107 FEAFDHGHMGEGQG
+4107 
-4121 SQVFGWGTY
+4121 
-4130 VTSSKAI
+4130 
-4137 GESYAESSSRTGGME
+4137 
-4152 YTGDA
+4152 
-4157 LTADEASLVGS
+4157 
-4168 LFISGMSSYHEVE
+4168 
-4181 EFLEKS
+4181 
-4187 ANSDKPGAKRSANA
+4187 
-4201 LALLR
+4201 
-4206 KTKPEDWR
+4206 
-4214 LPEIGKRQLY
+4214 
-4224 TVEIPEDNGSNY
+4224 
-4236 LDWENPLNDAQKE
+4236 
-4249 ILKEGLMA
+4249 
-4257 AGVSVEYFKG
+4257 
-4267 LGFTLDSSFKY
+4267 
-4278 VYSASLPMMLRGV
+4278 
-4291 HVGEADNVKEKA
+4291 
-4303 SRFLSGLGFTG
+4303 
-4314 IKYPAGT
+4314 
-4321 IHGGAEKGDMNYVIF
+4321 
-4336 NEKDA
+4336 
-4341 KITDHVRFFRTANG
+4341 
-4355 EAYGFTVGGKI
+4355 
-4366 YVDPRIATSETPVHE
+4366 
-4381 YAHLWATA
+4381 
-4389 LRSGNKEEWQ
+4389 
-4399 NVVGL
+4399 
-4404 MKDTKVWDEVKERYP
+4404 RYP

-6150 SDYAADLMGQIID
+6150 SNYAADLMGQIID